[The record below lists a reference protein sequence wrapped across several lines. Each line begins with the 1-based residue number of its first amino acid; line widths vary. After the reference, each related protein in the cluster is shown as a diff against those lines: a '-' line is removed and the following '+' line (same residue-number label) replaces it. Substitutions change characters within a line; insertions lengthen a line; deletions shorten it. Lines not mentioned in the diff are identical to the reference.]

1 MNKTYN
7 IIWNAARGMYIV
19 TSELARS
26 GSRAIVSVSASCAV
40 TLLAMDAA
48 PAVAEET
55 RVSIPSQTTT
65 YTLSGATPFVV
76 ETGNT
81 VATDT
86 ATSAA
91 IVGDNSNDWDLLIES
106 GAVVGS
112 SLTDSQAMNLDS
124 STGAT
129 SVHNQGTITGSNED
143 GTIMLQN
150 GGSVIN
156 DARIE
161 NNATYEHD
169 PEDIPQEYAGV
180 YMLNGGSYVS
190 SESGVLEGVSGV
202 IVQSGEAHITN
213 GGMINSDGS
222 WRSYG
227 VEFRDGTYGTIVNT
241 GTIITTASDGSGK
254 IEDAAIYVH
263 TLNDMAVS
271 GSVSVDNSGL
281 MQSDFITVALY
292 YGSHFE
298 VVNRVG
304 GVITAGNSSLVG
316 IKSTAMELKVGV
328 DNLVTNDGTISA
340 YGTANTYG
348 IHYGESTSGG
358 VITNT
363 GSITTTGGGSGDAS
377 VYVHG
382 NGDGTVVNNSG
393 TMSSTVY
400 GVYLDSAR
408 SKGHTLNNQ
417 AGGAISAN
425 TAVAINGNGNTI
437 SNQGKMTGVSDG
449 LVLSGN
455 NNIVTTSGGEIS
467 GKNGIRVS
475 KGSGNQITAKSGSK
489 ITATSTGISIAGGN
503 NQVTTES
510 GSTIVA
516 KDNGILINSGA
527 NNVTNGGSITATGS
541 SISYGIQYNSGTSG
555 TITNTGTITT
565 TGKGAGDASVY
576 AHGGAVTINNSGT
589 MDSSVFGVYVTTGH
603 TLNNLAGGSITA
615 NTAVQ
620 LNGNNNTLANAGAIL
635 GDTNG
640 VTINGSGNTL
650 TSQGKITG
658 GTNAILIN
666 SGSKNNTLTL
676 NTGTEISGSIT
687 DDNNSAS
694 ANNNLILD
702 GEGTLGSSI
711 SGLNSVTSSGDW
723 TLSGATMNLSGTTNS
738 ALWVKSGTLILNGAM
753 TAKGATVDSGTTL
766 QIGNGGTLGAF
777 NGDIVDNGT
786 LTFNRSDAAAYGSVI
801 SGSGN
806 VIKQG
811 GGELTLS
818 NNNSYSG
825 GTTIAEGTLTATAG
839 GALGSGNI
847 DNRAYLKLDAANAS
861 DPFIVA
867 DLTTHSGATVEI
879 GAGSTLQANTL
890 TQQDGSTLTAD
901 LTATSGPAIRAKNV
915 NLDGTLNVASPA
927 SQEPIRSTDDLISL
941 ALIESD
947 NAISGDFDGIT
958 INGNAMNPD
967 AFITVVGQK
976 NVNDTHYDLVETLTW
991 YADRYNAAID
1001 AHGTFNLADADDSF
1015 TVNTVLENVD
1025 ANSGWNGQ
1033 SLTKTGAGTLILNAE
1048 NTYTG
1053 GTTISDGTLVATNV
1067 EALGTGNVTDNA
1079 TLELNTGGDFDN
1091 AISGSGQVVKSGDET
1106 LTLSGSNT
1114 YTGGTIISGGTLV
1127 ATNVEALGTGDVTD
1141 NATLELNTGGDFDNA
1156 IGGTGSVVKSGDKT
1170 LTLSG
1175 ANSYTGGT
1183 TISGGTLVASNVEAL
1198 GSGDVTDNAT
1208 LELNTGGD
1216 FANNIGG
1223 TGSVVK
1229 SGDKTLTL
1237 SGTNSYTGGTTI
1249 SGGTLVANNV
1259 EALGT
1264 GDVTNNATLE
1274 LNTGGDFDNAISGSG
1289 QVVKSGDETL
1299 TLSGANSYTGGTTIS
1314 GGTLVATNVEALGT
1328 GDITDNAT
1336 LELNAGGDFTNNI
1349 GGTGSVEKSGDKTL
1363 TLSGTNT
1370 YRGGTLISG
1379 GTLVAS
1385 NVEALGS
1392 GDVTDNA
1399 TLEMNTGGDFA
1410 NNIGGTGSVVKS
1422 GDKTLTLSGANSYT
1436 GGTTISGG
1444 TLVASNVEA
1453 LGTGNVTDNATLEL
1467 NTGGDF
1473 DNAISGSGQ
1482 VVKSGDGAL
1491 TLSGA
1496 NSYSGATTISGGTL
1510 IAANVN
1516 ALGTGAI
1523 DNRASLLLDAS
1534 GQFTVTDLTT
1544 ESGGNTEIGA
1554 GSTLQATTLTQKSD
1568 STLTINLNSN
1578 TVDPVIHA
1586 ASQVSLA
1593 GTLDITGVGDVL
1605 DSDPASTDDLDTFT
1619 LIASDKTIAG
1629 DFEKLTVA
1637 GMDADLADFITVD
1650 GRIDDTGKQY
1660 ELTTALT
1667 WYADRDDAVTDAH
1680 GTFNLTNADGSFAV
1694 NTVLENVDAT
1704 LDPASATGWDGT
1716 SLIKQGAGTLILN
1729 AENTYTGGTTISG
1742 GTLVATNVDA
1752 LGSGDVTDD
1761 ATLELNTGGTFDN
1774 AISGSG
1780 QVVKSGDDVLTLS
1793 GANSYSGGTLISDGT
1808 LVASN
1813 VDALGSGDVTN
1824 NATLEMN
1831 TGGDFINN
1839 IGGTGRVEKSGDD
1852 TLTLSG
1858 SNTYTG
1864 GTLISDGTLVASNVE
1879 ALGTGDVTNNAT
1891 LELNTGGTFDNAI
1904 SGSGQVVKSGDD
1916 VLTLSGANS
1925 YSGGTLISGGTL
1937 VANNVEALGTG
1948 DVTDNATL
1956 EMNTG
1961 GDFINNIGGTGR
1973 VEKSGDDALTL
1984 SGSNTYTGGTTI
1996 NDGTLIATSVDALGS
2011 GDVTNNAVLELNT
2024 GGDFINNIGGTGRV
2038 EKSGDET
2045 LTLSGSNTYTG
2056 GTLISGG
2063 TLVATN
2069 VEALGTG
2076 DVTDNAVLE
2085 LNTGGDFINNIGGT
2099 GRVEKSGDDTLTLS
2113 GSNSYTGGTL
2123 ISSGTLVATN
2133 VDALGS
2139 GDVTD
2144 NATLELNTGGDFTN
2158 NISGSGQVVK
2168 SGDETL
2174 TLSGSNTYTGGT
2186 TINDGTLVATSV
2198 EALGSGDVTND
2209 AVLALNTGGDFANN
2223 IGGTGSVVK
2232 SGDETL
2238 TLSGTNSYTGGTT
2251 ISGGT
2256 LVATNV
2262 EALGTGDVTNNATLE
2277 LNTGGDFTNN
2287 ISGNGQVVKSGD
2299 DTLTF
2304 SGSNTYTG
2312 GTTINDGTL
2321 VATSVE
2327 ALGSGDVTNDAV
2339 LALNTGGDFANNIGG
2354 TGSVVK
2360 SGDETLTLSGSNTY
2374 TGSTLISSGTL
2385 VANDVN
2391 ALGTGD
2397 VTDNATLMLNTGGDF
2412 INNIGGT
2419 GRVEKSGDDTLTLS
2433 GSNSYTGG
2441 TLISSGTLVA
2451 TNVDALGSG
2460 DVTDNATLEL
2470 NTGGTFDNA
2479 ISGSGQVVKSGDE
2492 TLTLSG
2498 ANSYTGGTLISSGT
2512 LVANDVNALGTGDVT
2527 DNAVLELNTGGDFD
2541 NAISGSGQVVKS
2553 GDETLTLSGANS
2565 YTGGTTISGGTL
2577 VASNVEALGSGDIDN
2592 YASLQLNASG
2602 QFVTANLTT
2611 HDNAITAIGAGSA
2624 LRANTLTQE
2633 ANSTLAVHLIDS
2645 NSGAIVT
2652 ADHANLG
2659 GTLDITGIGN
2669 VAKSWTRDAYAY
2681 TLIDTDSA
2689 INSDFAQFTVA
2700 GMDAKQVDFL
2710 TVDGRVNADDDTRYD
2725 VTASLSWYADSDNA
2739 ATDAHGTF
2747 TLSEQG
2753 HSFTLNTA
2761 LTDVDATLNP
2771 DSATYWDGKSLIKR
2785 GAGTLIL
2792 GAQNTYSGDTDVQEG
2807 ALWLAETATIG
2818 SAGSAQAVN
2827 IAANAAFGGHNST
2840 VNGHVN
2846 NQGSLYFVDT
2856 FTVNGDVV
2864 NSSAMISGSD
2874 QPNNTLTIAGNY
2886 TGNDGHLYL
2895 NTQLGDD
2902 SSPTDKLI
2910 VTGDTAGST
2919 TLHITNVNGLGAQTV
2934 NGIEVI
2940 EVGGQSDGDFRLYK
2954 GHVDIN
2960 AWTYTLKQDGGDW
2973 YLRSESDDVPDD
2985 GGEVTPPD
2993 DGGEVTPPDDGGE
3006 VTPPDDGGE
3015 VTPPDDGGEV
3025 TPPDDDGEVTPP
3037 DDGGDITPPDD
3048 GGDITPPDG
3057 GDVTPVAPQ
3066 YRADIGVYL
3075 GNQWMARNLQMQTLY
3090 DREGSQYRSADG
3102 SIWMRFKAGKAE
3114 SQAVNGNV
3122 DIDSDYSQFQLGG
3135 DILTWSDGAQSV
3147 TVGLMGSYINASTDS
3162 TGNRGADGSQ
3172 FSANGSVDGYNLG
3185 LYATWFADAQ
3195 SHRGAYIDSWY
3206 QYGAYNNSVDNDGL
3220 SASRYDSAAHAVSL
3234 ETGYRYDIA
3243 LSNRNTVSL
3252 TPQAQVTWQR
3262 YSADTVI
3269 DDGGTRISGQNDDS
3283 WTTRLGVRVDGKLYK
3298 ESGRIQPFMEVN
3310 WLHASD
3316 NASATFGDTKVSQDL
3331 PNDRVEVKVG
3341 IQANVSERLSVY
3353 AQAAGQKGKNDYG
3366 DASFSLNMRY
3376 NW

>member
-156 DARIE
+156 DALIE

-241 GTIITTASDGSGK
+241 GTIITTASDGSNK

-292 YGSHFE
+292 HGSHFE

-363 GSITTTGGGSGDAS
+363 GSITTTGGGAGDAS

-417 AGGAISAN
+417 AGGVISAN
-425 TAVAINGNGNTI
+425 TAVAVNGNGNTI
-437 SNQGKMTGVSDG
+437 TNQGKMTGVSDG
-449 LVLSGN
+449 LLISGN

-489 ITATSTGISIAGGN
+489 ITTTSTGISIAGGN
-503 NQVTTES
+503 NQITTES
-510 GSTIVA
+510 GSAIVA

-541 SISYGIQYNSGTSG
+541 NMSYGIQYNSGASG

-603 TLNNLAGGSITA
+603 TLNNLAGGSISA

-620 LNGNNNTLANAGAIL
+620 FHGNNNKLANAGAIL

-658 GTNAILIN
+658 GINAILIN

-806 VIKQG
+806 VVKQG

-847 DNRAYLKLDAANAS
+847 DNRAYLKLDAASAS

-901 LTATSGPAIRAKNV
+901 LTETSGPVIRAKNV

-947 NAISGDFDGIT
+947 NAISGDFDDIT

-991 YADRYNAAID
+991 YADRDNAAID

-1015 TVNTVLENVD
+1015 TVNTVLEDVD

-1053 GTTISDGTLVATNV
+1053 STTISEGTLIATNV

-1079 TLELNTGGDFDN
+1079 TLEMNTGGDFDN
-1091 AISGSGQVVKSGDET
+1091 AISGSGQVVKSGDE
-1106 LTLSGSNT
+1106 
-1114 YTGGTIISGGTLV
+1114 
-1127 ATNVEALGTGDVTD
+1127 
-1141 NATLELNTGGDFDNA
+1141 
-1156 IGGTGSVVKSGDKT
+1156 T

-1216 FANNIGG
+1216 FDNNIGG

-1229 SGDKTLTL
+1229 SGDK
-1237 SGTNSYTGGTTI
+1237 
-1249 SGGTLVANNV
+1249 
-1259 EALGT
+1259 
-1264 GDVTNNATLE
+1264 
-1274 LNTGGDFDNAISGSG
+1274 
-1289 QVVKSGDETL
+1289 TL

-1314 GGTLVATNVEALGT
+1314 GGTLVATNVEALG
-1328 GDITDNAT
+1328 
-1336 LELNAGGDFTNNI
+1336 
-1349 GGTGSVEKSGDKTL
+1349 
-1363 TLSGTNT
+1363 
-1370 YRGGTLISG
+1370 
-1379 GTLVAS
+1379 
-1385 NVEALGS
+1385 S

-1399 TLEMNTGGDFA
+1399 VLELNTGGDFTNA
-1410 NNIGGTGSVVKS
+1410 ISGSGQVVKS

-1453 LGTGNVTDNATLEL
+1453 LGTGDITDNATLELNAGGDFANNIGGTGSVVKSGDKTLTLSGSNTYTGGTTISGGTLVATNVEALGTGNVTDNATLELSTGGDFANNIGGTGSVVKSGDETLTLSGANSYTGGTTISGGTLVASNVEALGTGDVTDNATLEL

-1482 VVKSGDGAL
+1482 VVKSGDKTL

-1510 IAANVN
+1510 IATHVN

-1578 TVDPVIHA
+1578 TADPVIHA

-1780 QVVKSGDDVLTLS
+1780 QVVKSGDETLTLSGTNTYSGGTLISGGTLVASNVEALGTGDVTNDAVLELNTGGTFDNAISGSGQVVKSGDKMLTLS

-1813 VDALGSGDVTN
+1813 VEALGSGDVTN
-1824 NATLEMN
+1824 DA
-1831 TGGDFINN
+1831 
-1839 IGGTGRVEKSGDD
+1839 V
-1852 TLTLSG
+1852 
-1858 SNTYTG
+1858 
-1864 GTLISDGTLVASNVE
+1864 
-1879 ALGTGDVTNNAT
+1879 
-1891 LELNTGGTFDNAI
+1891 LELNTGGTFDNVI
-1904 SGSGQVVKSGDD
+1904 SGSGK
-1916 VLTLSGANS
+1916 
-1925 YSGGTLISGGTL
+1925 
-1937 VANNVEALGTG
+1937 
-1948 DVTDNATL
+1948 
-1956 EMNTG
+1956 
-1961 GDFINNIGGTGR
+1961 
-1973 VEKSGDDALTL
+1973 VEKSGDDA
-1984 SGSNTYTGGTTI
+1984 
-1996 NDGTLIATSVDALGS
+1996 
-2011 GDVTNNAVLELNT
+2011 
-2024 GGDFINNIGGTGRV
+2024 
-2038 EKSGDET
+2038 

-2063 TLVATN
+2063 TLVASN

-2076 DVTDNAVLE
+2076 DVTDNATLA
-2085 LNTGGDFINNIGGT
+2085 LNAGGDFTNNIGGT
-2099 GRVEKSGDDTLTLS
+2099 GRVEKSGDQTLTLS
-2113 GSNSYTGGTL
+2113 GSNTYTGGTL
-2123 ISSGTLVATN
+2123 ISSGTLVATS
-2133 VDALGS
+2133 VDALG
-2139 GDVTD
+2139 
-2144 NATLELNTGGDFTN
+2144 TGN
-2158 NISGSGQVVK
+2158 
-2168 SGDETL
+2168 
-2174 TLSGSNTYTGGT
+2174 
-2186 TINDGTLVATSV
+2186 
-2198 EALGSGDVTND
+2198 
-2209 AVLALNTGGDFANN
+2209 
-2223 IGGTGSVVK
+2223 
-2232 SGDETL
+2232 
-2238 TLSGTNSYTGGTT
+2238 
-2251 ISGGT
+2251 
-2256 LVATNV
+2256 
-2262 EALGTGDVTNNATLE
+2262 VTNNATL
-2277 LNTGGDFTNN
+2277 
-2287 ISGNGQVVKSGD
+2287 
-2299 DTLTF
+2299 
-2304 SGSNTYTG
+2304 
-2312 GTTINDGTL
+2312 
-2321 VATSVE
+2321 
-2327 ALGSGDVTNDAV
+2327 
-2339 LALNTGGDFANNIGG
+2339 ALNTG
-2354 TGSVVK
+2354 
-2360 SGDETLTLSGSNTY
+2360 
-2374 TGSTLISSGTL
+2374 
-2385 VANDVN
+2385 
-2391 ALGTGD
+2391 
-2397 VTDNATLMLNTGGDF
+2397 
-2412 INNIGGT
+2412 
-2419 GRVEKSGDDTLTLS
+2419 
-2433 GSNSYTGG
+2433 
-2441 TLISSGTLVA
+2441 
-2451 TNVDALGSG
+2451 
-2460 DVTDNATLEL
+2460 
-2470 NTGGTFDNA
+2470 
-2479 ISGSGQVVKSGDE
+2479 
-2492 TLTLSG
+2492 
-2498 ANSYTGGTLISSGT
+2498 
-2512 LVANDVNALGTGDVT
+2512 
-2527 DNAVLELNTGGDFD
+2527 
-2541 NAISGSGQVVKS
+2541 
-2553 GDETLTLSGANS
+2553 
-2565 YTGGTTISGGTL
+2565 
-2577 VASNVEALGSGDIDN
+2577 
-2592 YASLQLNASG
+2592 
-2602 QFVTANLTT
+2602 
-2611 HDNAITAIGAGSA
+2611 
-2624 LRANTLTQE
+2624 
-2633 ANSTLAVHLIDS
+2633 
-2645 NSGAIVT
+2645 
-2652 ADHANLG
+2652 
-2659 GTLDITGIGN
+2659 
-2669 VAKSWTRDAYAY
+2669 
-2681 TLIDTDSA
+2681 
-2689 INSDFAQFTVA
+2689 
-2700 GMDAKQVDFL
+2700 
-2710 TVDGRVNADDDTRYD
+2710 
-2725 VTASLSWYADSDNA
+2725 
-2739 ATDAHGTF
+2739 
-2747 TLSEQG
+2747 
-2753 HSFTLNTA
+2753 
-2761 LTDVDATLNP
+2761 
-2771 DSATYWDGKSLIKR
+2771 
-2785 GAGTLIL
+2785 
-2792 GAQNTYSGDTDVQEG
+2792 
-2807 ALWLAETATIG
+2807 
-2818 SAGSAQAVN
+2818 
-2827 IAANAAFGGHNST
+2827 
-2840 VNGHVN
+2840 
-2846 NQGSLYFVDT
+2846 
-2856 FTVNGDVV
+2856 
-2864 NSSAMISGSD
+2864 
-2874 QPNNTLTIAGNY
+2874 
-2886 TGNDGHLYL
+2886 
-2895 NTQLGDD
+2895 
-2902 SSPTDKLI
+2902 
-2910 VTGDTAGST
+2910 
-2919 TLHITNVNGLGAQTV
+2919 
-2934 NGIEVI
+2934 
-2940 EVGGQSDGDFRLYK
+2940 
-2954 GHVDIN
+2954 
-2960 AWTYTLKQDGGDW
+2960 
-2973 YLRSESDDVPDD
+2973 
-2985 GGEVTPPD
+2985 
-2993 DGGEVTPPDDGGE
+2993 
-3006 VTPPDDGGE
+3006 
-3015 VTPPDDGGEV
+3015 
-3025 TPPDDDGEVTPP
+3025 
-3037 DDGGDITPPDD
+3037 
-3048 GGDITPPDG
+3048 
-3057 GDVTPVAPQ
+3057 
-3066 YRADIGVYL
+3066 
-3075 GNQWMARNLQMQTLY
+3075 
-3090 DREGSQYRSADG
+3090 
-3102 SIWMRFKAGKAE
+3102 
-3114 SQAVNGNV
+3114 
-3122 DIDSDYSQFQLGG
+3122 
-3135 DILTWSDGAQSV
+3135 
-3147 TVGLMGSYINASTDS
+3147 
-3162 TGNRGADGSQ
+3162 
-3172 FSANGSVDGYNLG
+3172 
-3185 LYATWFADAQ
+3185 
-3195 SHRGAYIDSWY
+3195 
-3206 QYGAYNNSVDNDGL
+3206 
-3220 SASRYDSAAHAVSL
+3220 
-3234 ETGYRYDIA
+3234 
-3243 LSNRNTVSL
+3243 
-3252 TPQAQVTWQR
+3252 
-3262 YSADTVI
+3262 
-3269 DDGGTRISGQNDDS
+3269 
-3283 WTTRLGVRVDGKLYK
+3283 
-3298 ESGRIQPFMEVN
+3298 
-3310 WLHASD
+3310 
-3316 NASATFGDTKVSQDL
+3316 
-3331 PNDRVEVKVG
+3331 
-3341 IQANVSERLSVY
+3341 
-3353 AQAAGQKGKNDYG
+3353 
-3366 DASFSLNMRY
+3366 
-3376 NW
+3376 

>member
-19 TSELARS
+19 TSELARR

-124 STGAT
+124 LTGAT
-129 SVHNQGTITGSNED
+129 SVHNQGTITGSSAD
-143 GTIMLQN
+143 GTILLQN

-156 DARIE
+156 DGRIE
-161 NNATYEHD
+161 NSAIYVHNLDYGA
-169 PEDIPQEYAGV
+169 PEIDAAI

-190 SESGVLEGVSGV
+190 SENGVLKGVSGV
-202 IVQSGEAHITN
+202 IVQSGEVHITN
-213 GGMINSDGS
+213 GGTINSDGS

-227 VEFRDGTYGTIVNT
+227 VELRGGAYGTIVNT
-241 GTIITTASDGSGK
+241 GTIITTASDGSNK
-254 IEDAAIYVH
+254 IEDAAIYAH
-263 TLNDMAVS
+263 TFDDIAA
-271 GSVSVDNSGL
+271 GDSVSVDNSGL
-281 MQSDFITVALY
+281 LQSDFIAVALY
-292 YGSHFE
+292 HGAHFE
-298 VVNRVG
+298 VFNRAG

-316 IKSTAMELKVGV
+316 IQSAAMELKAGA

-348 IHYGESTSGG
+348 IHYGENTSGG

-437 SNQGKMTGVSDG
+437 TNQGKMTGVSDG
-449 LVLSGN
+449 LLISGN

-489 ITATSTGISIAGGN
+489 ITTTSTGISIAGGN

-510 GSTIVA
+510 GSAIVA

-541 SISYGIQYNSGTSG
+541 SISYGIQYNSGASG

-620 LNGNNNTLANAGAIL
+620 LNGNNNTLANAGAIS

-640 VTINGSGNTL
+640 VTISGSGNTL

-658 GTNAILIN
+658 GTNAVLIN
-666 SGSKNNTLTL
+666 SGSKNNTITL

-738 ALWVKSGTLILNGAM
+738 ALWVKSGTLIVNGAM

-806 VIKQG
+806 VVKQG

-847 DNRAYLKLDAANAS
+847 DNRAYLKLDAASAS

-901 LTATSGPAIRAKNV
+901 LTETSGPVIRAKNV

-947 NAISGDFDGIT
+947 NAISGDFGDIT

-991 YADRYNAAID
+991 YADRDNAAID

-1053 GTTISDGTLVATNV
+1053 STTISEGTLIATNV

-1079 TLELNTGGDFDN
+1079 TLEMNTGGDFDN

-1106 LTLSGSNT
+1106 LTLSGANS
-1114 YTGGTIISGGTLV
+1114 YTGGTTISGGTLV
-1127 ATNVEALGTGDVTD
+1127 ASNVEALGTGDITD
-1141 NATLELNTGGDFDNA
+1141 NATLELNTGGDFDNV
-1156 IGGTGSVVKSGDKT
+1156 ISGSGQVVKSGDKT

-1208 LELNTGGD
+1208 LELNT
-1216 FANNIGG
+1216 
-1223 TGSVVK
+1223 S
-1229 SGDKTLTL
+1229 
-1237 SGTNSYTGGTTI
+1237 
-1249 SGGTLVANNV
+1249 
-1259 EALGT
+1259 
-1264 GDVTNNATLE
+1264 
-1274 LNTGGDFDNAISGSG
+1274 
-1289 QVVKSGDETL
+1289 
-1299 TLSGANSYTGGTTIS
+1299 
-1314 GGTLVATNVEALGT
+1314 
-1328 GDITDNAT
+1328 
-1336 LELNAGGDFTNNI
+1336 
-1349 GGTGSVEKSGDKTL
+1349 
-1363 TLSGTNT
+1363 
-1370 YRGGTLISG
+1370 
-1379 GTLVAS
+1379 
-1385 NVEALGS
+1385 
-1392 GDVTDNA
+1392 
-1399 TLEMNTGGDFA
+1399 GDFA

-1436 GGTTISGG
+1436 GGTIISGG
-1444 TLVASNVEA
+1444 TLVATNVDA
-1453 LGTGNVTDNATLEL
+1453 LGTGDVIDNATLEL

-1482 VVKSGDGAL
+1482 VVKSGDDTLA
-1491 TLSGA
+1491 LSGA

-1568 STLTINLNSN
+1568 STLTINLDSN
-1578 TVDPVIHA
+1578 TADPVIHA

-1780 QVVKSGDDVLTLS
+1780 QVVKSGD
-1793 GANSYSGGTLISDGT
+1793 
-1808 LVASN
+1808 
-1813 VDALGSGDVTN
+1813 
-1824 NATLEMN
+1824 E
-1831 TGGDFINN
+1831 
-1839 IGGTGRVEKSGDD
+1839 

-1858 SNTYTG
+1858 TNT
-1864 GTLISDGTLVASNVE
+1864 
-1879 ALGTGDVTNNAT
+1879 
-1891 LELNTGGTFDNAI
+1891 
-1904 SGSGQVVKSGDD
+1904 
-1916 VLTLSGANS
+1916 

-1937 VANNVEALGTG
+1937 VASNVEALGTG

-2123 ISSGTLVATN
+2123 ISGGTLVATN

-2139 GDVTD
+2139 GDVTN
-2144 NATLELNTGGDFTN
+2144 NAVLELNTGGTFDN
-2158 NISGSGQVVK
+2158 AISGSGQVVK

-2186 TINDGTLVATSV
+2186 TINDGTLIATSV
-2198 EALGSGDVTND
+2198 DALGSGDVTDN
-2209 AVLALNTGGDFANN
+2209 AVLELNTGGDFDNA
-2223 IGGTGSVVK
+2223 ISGSGQVVK

-2238 TLSGTNSYTGGTT
+2238 TLSGTNSYTDGTL

-2256 LVATNV
+2256 LVATNL

-2277 LNTGGDFTNN
+2277 LNTGGDF
-2287 ISGNGQVVKSGD
+2287 I
-2299 DTLTF
+2299 
-2304 SGSNTYTG
+2304 
-2312 GTTINDGTL
+2312 
-2321 VATSVE
+2321 
-2327 ALGSGDVTNDAV
+2327 
-2339 LALNTGGDFANNIGG
+2339 NNIGG
-2354 TGSVVK
+2354 TGRVEK

-2374 TGSTLISSGTL
+2374 TGGTLISGGTL
-2385 VANDVN
+2385 VATNVE

-2397 VTDNATLMLNTGGDF
+2397 VTDNAVLELNTGGDF

-2441 TLISSGTLVA
+2441 TLISGGTLVA

-2479 ISGSGQVVKSGDE
+2479 ISGSGQVVKSGDG

-2498 ANSYTGGTLISSGT
+2498 SNTYTGGTLISGGT
-2512 LVANDVNALGTGDVT
+2512 LVANDVNALGTGDITDNATLALNTGGDFDNAISGSGKVEKSGDGTLTLSGSNTYTGGTTISGGTLVATGVEALGTGSVT
-2527 DNAVLELNTGGDFD
+2527 DNATLELNTGGTFD

-2553 GDETLTLSGANS
+2553 GDKTLTLSGANS

-2611 HDNAITAIGAGSA
+2611 HDNATTAIGAGSA

-2633 ANSTLAVHLIDS
+2633 ANSTLAVHLTDS

-2652 ADHANLG
+2652 ADRANLG

-2807 ALWLAETATIG
+2807 TLWLAETATIG

-2827 IAANAAFGGHNST
+2827 IAANAAFGGHNAT

-2846 NQGSLYFVDT
+2846 NLGNLYFVDT

-2902 SSPTDKLI
+2902 NSPTDKLI

-2940 EVGGQSDGDFRLYK
+2940 EVGGQSDGDFTLYK

-2985 GGEVTPPD
+2985 GGD
-2993 DGGEVTPPDDGGE
+2993 
-3006 VTPPDDGGE
+3006 
-3015 VTPPDDGGEV
+3015 
-3025 TPPDDDGEVTPP
+3025 VTPP
-3037 DDGGDITPPDD
+3037 DDGGDVTPPDD
-3048 GGDITPPDG
+3048 GGDVTPPDDGGDVTPPDDGGDVSPPDDGGDVTPPDDGGDVTPPDGDGDITPPDG
-3057 GDVTPVAPQ
+3057 GDVTPVTPQ

-3102 SIWMRFKAGKAE
+3102 SVWMRFKAGKAE

-3234 ETGYRYDIA
+3234 ETGYRYDIT

-3316 NASATFGDTKVSQDL
+3316 NASATFGDAKVSQDL
-3331 PNDRVEVKVG
+3331 PNDRMEVKVG

>member
-1 MNKTYN
+1 
-7 IIWNAARGMYIV
+7 MYIV

-76 ETGNT
+76 EAGNT
-81 VATDT
+81 IATDT
-86 ATSAA
+86 AASAA

-112 SLTDSQAMNLDS
+112 SLIDSQAMNLDS
-124 STGAT
+124 LTGAT
-129 SVHNQGTITGSNED
+129 SVHNQGTITGSSAD
-143 GTIMLQN
+143 GTILLQN

-156 DARIE
+156 DGRIE
-161 NNATYEHD
+161 NSAIYVHNLDLGA
-169 PEDIPQEYAGV
+169 PEIDAAI

-190 SESGVLEGVSGV
+190 SENGVLKGVSGV
-202 IVQSGEAHITN
+202 IVQSGEVHITN
-213 GGMINSDGS
+213 GGTINSDGS

-227 VEFRDGTYGTIVNT
+227 VELRGGAYGTIVNT
-241 GTIITTASDGSGK
+241 GTIITTASDGSGE
-254 IEDAAIYVH
+254 IEDAAIYAH
-263 TLNDMAVS
+263 TFDDIAA
-271 GSVSVDNSGL
+271 GDYVSVDNSGL
-281 MQSDFITVALY
+281 LQSDFIAVALY
-292 YGSHFE
+292 HGAHFE
-298 VVNRVG
+298 VINRAG

-316 IKSTAMELKVGV
+316 IQSAAMELKAGAN
-328 DNLVTNDGTISA
+328 NLVTNDGTISA

-363 GSITTTGGGSGDAS
+363 GSITTTGGGAGDAS

-437 SNQGKMTGVSDG
+437 TNQGKMTGVSDG
-449 LVLSGN
+449 LLISGN

-489 ITATSTGISIAGGN
+489 ITTTSTGISIAGGN
-503 NQVTTES
+503 NQITTES
-510 GSTIVA
+510 GSAIVA

-541 SISYGIQYNSGTSG
+541 SISYGIHYYSGTSG

-620 LNGNNNTLANAGAIL
+620 FHGNNNTLANAGAIL

-640 VTINGSGNTL
+640 VTISGSGNTL
-650 TSQGKITG
+650 TNQGKITG

-766 QIGNGGTLGAF
+766 QIGNSGTLGTF

-806 VIKQG
+806 VVKQG

-847 DNRAYLKLDAANAS
+847 DNRAYLKLDAASAS

-1053 GTTISDGTLVATNV
+1053 GTTISEGTLVANNV

-1091 AISGSGQVVKSGDET
+1091 AISGSGQVVKSGDKT
-1106 LTLSGSNT
+1106 LTLSGANS
-1114 YTGGTIISGGTLV
+1114 YTGGTTISGGTLV
-1127 ATNVEALGTGDVTD
+1127 VSNVEALGSGDVTDNATLELNTGGTFDNVISGSGQVVKSGDEMLTLSGANSYTGGTTISGGTLVVSNVEALGSGDVTD

-1156 IGGTGSVVKSGDKT
+1156 ISGSGQVVKSGDDALTLSGNNSYTGGTLISDGTLVASNVEALGSGDVTNDAVLELNTGGDFDNAISGSGQVVKSGDKT

-1198 GSGDVTDNAT
+1198 GSGDITD
-1208 LELNTGGD
+1208 
-1216 FANNIGG
+1216 
-1223 TGSVVK
+1223 
-1229 SGDKTLTL
+1229 
-1237 SGTNSYTGGTTI
+1237 
-1249 SGGTLVANNV
+1249 
-1259 EALGT
+1259 
-1264 GDVTNNATLE
+1264 NATLE

-1299 TLSGANSYTGGTTIS
+1299 TLSGTNTYTGGTTIS
-1314 GGTLVATNVEALGT
+1314 GGTLIATH
-1328 GDITDNAT
+1328 
-1336 LELNAGGDFTNNI
+1336 
-1349 GGTGSVEKSGDKTL
+1349 
-1363 TLSGTNT
+1363 
-1370 YRGGTLISG
+1370 
-1379 GTLVAS
+1379 
-1385 NVEALGS
+1385 
-1392 GDVTDNA
+1392 
-1399 TLEMNTGGDFA
+1399 
-1410 NNIGGTGSVVKS
+1410 
-1422 GDKTLTLSGANSYT
+1422 
-1436 GGTTISGG
+1436 
-1444 TLVASNVEA
+1444 
-1453 LGTGNVTDNATLEL
+1453 
-1467 NTGGDF
+1467 
-1473 DNAISGSGQ
+1473 
-1482 VVKSGDGAL
+1482 
-1491 TLSGA
+1491 
-1496 NSYSGATTISGGTL
+1496 
-1510 IAANVN
+1510 VN

-1534 GQFTVTDLTT
+1534 GQFAVTDLTT

-1578 TVDPVIHA
+1578 TADPVIHA

-1704 LDPASATGWDGT
+1704 LDPDSATGWDGT

-1729 AENTYTGGTTISG
+1729 AENTYTVGTTISG

-1780 QVVKSGDDVLTLS
+1780 QVVKSGDKMLTLS
-1793 GANSYSGGTLISDGT
+1793 GTNSYSGGTLISGGT
-1808 LVASN
+1808 LVATN
-1813 VDALGSGDVTN
+1813 VDALGSGDVT
-1824 NATLEMN
+1824 
-1831 TGGDFINN
+1831 
-1839 IGGTGRVEKSGDD
+1839 DD
-1852 TLTLSG
+1852 
-1858 SNTYTG
+1858 
-1864 GTLISDGTLVASNVE
+1864 
-1879 ALGTGDVTNNAT
+1879 AT

-1916 VLTLSGANS
+1916 
-1925 YSGGTLISGGTL
+1925 
-1937 VANNVEALGTG
+1937 
-1948 DVTDNATL
+1948 
-1956 EMNTG
+1956 
-1961 GDFINNIGGTGR
+1961 
-1973 VEKSGDDALTL
+1973 
-1984 SGSNTYTGGTTI
+1984 
-1996 NDGTLIATSVDALGS
+1996 
-2011 GDVTNNAVLELNT
+2011 
-2024 GGDFINNIGGTGRV
+2024 
-2038 EKSGDET
+2038 T

-2056 GTLISGG
+2056 GTIISGG
-2063 TLVATN
+2063 TLVA
-2069 VEALGTG
+2069 
-2076 DVTDNAVLE
+2076 
-2085 LNTGGDFINNIGGT
+2085 
-2099 GRVEKSGDDTLTLS
+2099 S
-2113 GSNSYTGGTL
+2113 
-2123 ISSGTLVATN
+2123 
-2133 VDALGS
+2133 
-2139 GDVTD
+2139 
-2144 NATLELNTGGDFTN
+2144 
-2158 NISGSGQVVK
+2158 
-2168 SGDETL
+2168 
-2174 TLSGSNTYTGGT
+2174 
-2186 TINDGTLVATSV
+2186 
-2198 EALGSGDVTND
+2198 
-2209 AVLALNTGGDFANN
+2209 
-2223 IGGTGSVVK
+2223 
-2232 SGDETL
+2232 
-2238 TLSGTNSYTGGTT
+2238 
-2251 ISGGT
+2251 
-2256 LVATNV
+2256 NV
-2262 EALGTGDVTNNATLE
+2262 EALGTGDVTN
-2277 LNTGGDFTNN
+2277 D
-2287 ISGNGQVVKSGD
+2287 
-2299 DTLTF
+2299 
-2304 SGSNTYTG
+2304 
-2312 GTTINDGTL
+2312 
-2321 VATSVE
+2321 
-2327 ALGSGDVTNDAV
+2327 
-2339 LALNTGGDFANNIGG
+2339 
-2354 TGSVVK
+2354 
-2360 SGDETLTLSGSNTY
+2360 
-2374 TGSTLISSGTL
+2374 
-2385 VANDVN
+2385 
-2391 ALGTGD
+2391 
-2397 VTDNATLMLNTGGDF
+2397 
-2412 INNIGGT
+2412 
-2419 GRVEKSGDDTLTLS
+2419 
-2433 GSNSYTGG
+2433 
-2441 TLISSGTLVA
+2441 
-2451 TNVDALGSG
+2451 
-2460 DVTDNATLEL
+2460 
-2470 NTGGTFDNA
+2470 
-2479 ISGSGQVVKSGDE
+2479 
-2492 TLTLSG
+2492 
-2498 ANSYTGGTLISSGT
+2498 
-2512 LVANDVNALGTGDVT
+2512 
-2527 DNAVLELNTGGDFD
+2527 AVLELNTGGDFD

-2553 GDETLTLSGANS
+2553 G
-2565 YTGGTTISGGTL
+2565 
-2577 VASNVEALGSGDIDN
+2577 
-2592 YASLQLNASG
+2592 
-2602 QFVTANLTT
+2602 
-2611 HDNAITAIGAGSA
+2611 
-2624 LRANTLTQE
+2624 R
-2633 ANSTLAVHLIDS
+2633 
-2645 NSGAIVT
+2645 
-2652 ADHANLG
+2652 
-2659 GTLDITGIGN
+2659 
-2669 VAKSWTRDAYAY
+2669 
-2681 TLIDTDSA
+2681 
-2689 INSDFAQFTVA
+2689 
-2700 GMDAKQVDFL
+2700 
-2710 TVDGRVNADDDTRYD
+2710 
-2725 VTASLSWYADSDNA
+2725 
-2739 ATDAHGTF
+2739 
-2747 TLSEQG
+2747 
-2753 HSFTLNTA
+2753 
-2761 LTDVDATLNP
+2761 
-2771 DSATYWDGKSLIKR
+2771 
-2785 GAGTLIL
+2785 
-2792 GAQNTYSGDTDVQEG
+2792 
-2807 ALWLAETATIG
+2807 
-2818 SAGSAQAVN
+2818 
-2827 IAANAAFGGHNST
+2827 
-2840 VNGHVN
+2840 
-2846 NQGSLYFVDT
+2846 
-2856 FTVNGDVV
+2856 
-2864 NSSAMISGSD
+2864 
-2874 QPNNTLTIAGNY
+2874 
-2886 TGNDGHLYL
+2886 
-2895 NTQLGDD
+2895 
-2902 SSPTDKLI
+2902 
-2910 VTGDTAGST
+2910 
-2919 TLHITNVNGLGAQTV
+2919 
-2934 NGIEVI
+2934 
-2940 EVGGQSDGDFRLYK
+2940 
-2954 GHVDIN
+2954 
-2960 AWTYTLKQDGGDW
+2960 
-2973 YLRSESDDVPDD
+2973 
-2985 GGEVTPPD
+2985 
-2993 DGGEVTPPDDGGE
+2993 
-3006 VTPPDDGGE
+3006 
-3015 VTPPDDGGEV
+3015 
-3025 TPPDDDGEVTPP
+3025 
-3037 DDGGDITPPDD
+3037 
-3048 GGDITPPDG
+3048 
-3057 GDVTPVAPQ
+3057 
-3066 YRADIGVYL
+3066 
-3075 GNQWMARNLQMQTLY
+3075 
-3090 DREGSQYRSADG
+3090 
-3102 SIWMRFKAGKAE
+3102 RF
-3114 SQAVNGNV
+3114 
-3122 DIDSDYSQFQLGG
+3122 
-3135 DILTWSDGAQSV
+3135 
-3147 TVGLMGSYINASTDS
+3147 
-3162 TGNRGADGSQ
+3162 
-3172 FSANGSVDGYNLG
+3172 
-3185 LYATWFADAQ
+3185 
-3195 SHRGAYIDSWY
+3195 
-3206 QYGAYNNSVDNDGL
+3206 
-3220 SASRYDSAAHAVSL
+3220 
-3234 ETGYRYDIA
+3234 
-3243 LSNRNTVSL
+3243 
-3252 TPQAQVTWQR
+3252 
-3262 YSADTVI
+3262 
-3269 DDGGTRISGQNDDS
+3269 
-3283 WTTRLGVRVDGKLYK
+3283 
-3298 ESGRIQPFMEVN
+3298 
-3310 WLHASD
+3310 
-3316 NASATFGDTKVSQDL
+3316 
-3331 PNDRVEVKVG
+3331 
-3341 IQANVSERLSVY
+3341 
-3353 AQAAGQKGKNDYG
+3353 
-3366 DASFSLNMRY
+3366 
-3376 NW
+3376 

>member
-169 PEDIPQEYAGV
+169 PQDIPQEYAGV

-241 GTIITTASDGSGK
+241 GTIITTASDGSNK

-292 YGSHFE
+292 HGSHFE

-363 GSITTTGGGSGDAS
+363 GSITTTGGGAGDAS

-393 TMSSTVY
+393 TMSSSVY

-417 AGGAISAN
+417 AGSAISAN
-425 TAVAINGNGNTI
+425 TAVAINGNGNIIT
-437 SNQGKMTGVSDG
+437 NQGKMTGVSDG
-449 LVLSGN
+449 LLISGN

-489 ITATSTGISIAGGN
+489 ITTTSTGISIAGGN
-503 NQVTTES
+503 NQITTES
-510 GSTIVA
+510 GSVIVA

-541 SISYGIQYNSGTSG
+541 NMSYGIQYNSGASG

-603 TLNNLAGGSITA
+603 TLNNLAGGSISA

-620 LNGNNNTLANAGAIL
+620 FHGNNNKLANAGAIL

-640 VTINGSGNTL
+640 VTISGSGNTL

-658 GTNAILIN
+658 GTNAVLIN
-666 SGSKNNTLTL
+666 SGSKNNTITL

-806 VIKQG
+806 VVKQG

-847 DNRAYLKLDAANAS
+847 DNRAYLKLDAASAS

-947 NAISGDFDGIT
+947 NAISGDFDDIT

-991 YADRYNAAID
+991 YADHDNAAID

-1053 GTTISDGTLVATNV
+1053 GTTISEGTL
-1067 EALGTGNVTDNA
+1067 
-1079 TLELNTGGDFDN
+1079 
-1091 AISGSGQVVKSGDET
+1091 I
-1106 LTLSGSNT
+1106 
-1114 YTGGTIISGGTLV
+1114 

-1198 GSGDVTDNAT
+1198 GTGDITDNAT

-1289 QVVKSGDETL
+1289 QVVKSGD
-1299 TLSGANSYTGGTTIS
+1299 
-1314 GGTLVATNVEALGT
+1314 
-1328 GDITDNAT
+1328 
-1336 LELNAGGDFTNNI
+1336 
-1349 GGTGSVEKSGDKTL
+1349 KT
-1363 TLSGTNT
+1363 
-1370 YRGGTLISG
+1370 
-1379 GTLVAS
+1379 
-1385 NVEALGS
+1385 
-1392 GDVTDNA
+1392 
-1399 TLEMNTGGDFA
+1399 
-1410 NNIGGTGSVVKS
+1410 
-1422 GDKTLTLSGANSYT
+1422 
-1436 GGTTISGG
+1436 
-1444 TLVASNVEA
+1444 
-1453 LGTGNVTDNATLEL
+1453 
-1467 NTGGDF
+1467 
-1473 DNAISGSGQ
+1473 
-1482 VVKSGDGAL
+1482 L

-1510 IAANVN
+1510 IATHVN

-1568 STLTINLNSN
+1568 STLTINLNGN

-1813 VDALGSGDVTN
+1813 VEALGSGDVTD
-1824 NATLEMN
+1824 NATLELN
-1831 TGGDFINN
+1831 TGGTFDNAIS
-1839 IGGTGRVEKSGDD
+1839 GSGKVEKSGDD
-1852 TLTLSG
+1852 ALTLSG
-1858 SNTYTG
+1858 ANTYTG

-1879 ALGTGDVTNNAT
+1879 ALGTGDVTDNAVLELNTGGDFDNAISGSGQVEKSGDGTLTLSGSNTYTGGTTINGGTLVASNVEALGSGDVTDNAT
-1891 LELNTGGTFDNAI
+1891 LALNTGGTFDNAI

-1925 YSGGTLISGGTL
+1925 YSGGTLISDGTL
-1937 VANNVEALGTG
+1937 VASNVE
-1948 DVTDNATL
+1948 
-1956 EMNTG
+1956 
-1961 GDFINNIGGTGR
+1961 
-1973 VEKSGDDALTL
+1973 
-1984 SGSNTYTGGTTI
+1984 
-1996 NDGTLIATSVDALGS
+1996 
-2011 GDVTNNAVLELNT
+2011 
-2024 GGDFINNIGGTGRV
+2024 
-2038 EKSGDET
+2038 
-2045 LTLSGSNTYTG
+2045 
-2056 GTLISGG
+2056 
-2063 TLVATN
+2063 
-2069 VEALGTG
+2069 
-2076 DVTDNAVLE
+2076 
-2085 LNTGGDFINNIGGT
+2085 
-2099 GRVEKSGDDTLTLS
+2099 
-2113 GSNSYTGGTL
+2113 
-2123 ISSGTLVATN
+2123 
-2133 VDALGS
+2133 ALGS

-2144 NATLELNTGGDFTN
+2144 DATLELNTGGTFDN
-2158 NISGSGQVVK
+2158 AISGSGQVVK

-2174 TLSGSNTYTGGT
+2174 TLSGTNTYSGGT
-2186 TINDGTLVATSV
+2186 LISGGTLVASNV
-2198 EALGSGDVTND
+2198 EALGTGDVTND
-2209 AVLALNTGGDFANN
+2209 AVLELNTGGTFDNA
-2223 IGGTGSVVK
+2223 ISGSGQVVK
-2232 SGDETL
+2232 SGDKML
-2238 TLSGTNSYTGGTT
+2238 TLSGANSY
-2251 ISGGT
+2251 SGGT
-2256 LVATNV
+2256 LISDGTLVASNV

-2287 ISGNGQVVKSGD
+2287 ISGSGQVVKSGD
-2299 DTLTF
+2299 KMLTL

-2312 GTTINDGTL
+2312 GTTINDGML

-2374 TGSTLISSGTL
+2374 TGGTLISSGTL

-2433 GSNSYTGG
+2433 GTNSYTGG
-2441 TLISSGTLVA
+2441 TTISGGTLVA
-2451 TNVDALGSG
+2451 TNVEALGTG
-2460 DVTDNATLEL
+2460 DVTNNATLEL
-2470 NTGGTFDNA
+2470 NTGGDFTNN

-2527 DNAVLELNTGGDFD
+2527 DNAVLE
-2541 NAISGSGQVVKS
+2541 
-2553 GDETLTLSGANS
+2553 
-2565 YTGGTTISGGTL
+2565 
-2577 VASNVEALGSGDIDN
+2577 
-2592 YASLQLNASG
+2592 
-2602 QFVTANLTT
+2602 
-2611 HDNAITAIGAGSA
+2611 
-2624 LRANTLTQE
+2624 
-2633 ANSTLAVHLIDS
+2633 
-2645 NSGAIVT
+2645 
-2652 ADHANLG
+2652 
-2659 GTLDITGIGN
+2659 
-2669 VAKSWTRDAYAY
+2669 
-2681 TLIDTDSA
+2681 
-2689 INSDFAQFTVA
+2689 
-2700 GMDAKQVDFL
+2700 
-2710 TVDGRVNADDDTRYD
+2710 
-2725 VTASLSWYADSDNA
+2725 
-2739 ATDAHGTF
+2739 
-2747 TLSEQG
+2747 
-2753 HSFTLNTA
+2753 
-2761 LTDVDATLNP
+2761 
-2771 DSATYWDGKSLIKR
+2771 
-2785 GAGTLIL
+2785 
-2792 GAQNTYSGDTDVQEG
+2792 
-2807 ALWLAETATIG
+2807 
-2818 SAGSAQAVN
+2818 
-2827 IAANAAFGGHNST
+2827 
-2840 VNGHVN
+2840 
-2846 NQGSLYFVDT
+2846 
-2856 FTVNGDVV
+2856 
-2864 NSSAMISGSD
+2864 
-2874 QPNNTLTIAGNY
+2874 
-2886 TGNDGHLYL
+2886 
-2895 NTQLGDD
+2895 
-2902 SSPTDKLI
+2902 
-2910 VTGDTAGST
+2910 
-2919 TLHITNVNGLGAQTV
+2919 
-2934 NGIEVI
+2934 
-2940 EVGGQSDGDFRLYK
+2940 
-2954 GHVDIN
+2954 
-2960 AWTYTLKQDGGDW
+2960 
-2973 YLRSESDDVPDD
+2973 
-2985 GGEVTPPD
+2985 
-2993 DGGEVTPPDDGGE
+2993 
-3006 VTPPDDGGE
+3006 
-3015 VTPPDDGGEV
+3015 
-3025 TPPDDDGEVTPP
+3025 
-3037 DDGGDITPPDD
+3037 
-3048 GGDITPPDG
+3048 
-3057 GDVTPVAPQ
+3057 
-3066 YRADIGVYL
+3066 
-3075 GNQWMARNLQMQTLY
+3075 
-3090 DREGSQYRSADG
+3090 
-3102 SIWMRFKAGKAE
+3102 
-3114 SQAVNGNV
+3114 
-3122 DIDSDYSQFQLGG
+3122 
-3135 DILTWSDGAQSV
+3135 
-3147 TVGLMGSYINASTDS
+3147 
-3162 TGNRGADGSQ
+3162 
-3172 FSANGSVDGYNLG
+3172 
-3185 LYATWFADAQ
+3185 
-3195 SHRGAYIDSWY
+3195 
-3206 QYGAYNNSVDNDGL
+3206 
-3220 SASRYDSAAHAVSL
+3220 
-3234 ETGYRYDIA
+3234 
-3243 LSNRNTVSL
+3243 
-3252 TPQAQVTWQR
+3252 
-3262 YSADTVI
+3262 
-3269 DDGGTRISGQNDDS
+3269 
-3283 WTTRLGVRVDGKLYK
+3283 
-3298 ESGRIQPFMEVN
+3298 
-3310 WLHASD
+3310 
-3316 NASATFGDTKVSQDL
+3316 
-3331 PNDRVEVKVG
+3331 
-3341 IQANVSERLSVY
+3341 
-3353 AQAAGQKGKNDYG
+3353 
-3366 DASFSLNMRY
+3366 
-3376 NW
+3376 

>member
-124 STGAT
+124 LTGAT

-169 PEDIPQEYAGV
+169 PQDIPQEYAGV

-393 TMSSTVY
+393 TMSSSVY
-400 GVYLDSAR
+400 GVYLDSTR

-437 SNQGKMTGVSDG
+437 TNQGKMTGVSDG
-449 LVLSGN
+449 LLISGN

-489 ITATSTGISIAGGN
+489 ITTTSTGISIAGGN
-503 NQVTTES
+503 NQITTES

-589 MDSSVFGVYVTTGH
+589 MDSSVYGVYVTTGH

-676 NTGTEISGSIT
+676 NTGTEISGNIT

-723 TLSGATMNLSGTTNS
+723 TLPGATMNLSGTTNS

-766 QIGNGGTLGAF
+766 QIGNSGTLGAF

-847 DNRAYLKLDAANAS
+847 DNRAYLKLDAASAS

-947 NAISGDFDGIT
+947 NAISGDFDDIT
-958 INGNAMNPD
+958 INGNAMNSD

-1053 GTTISDGTLVATNV
+1053 GTTISDGTLVANNV

-1091 AISGSGQVVKSGDET
+1091 AISGSGQVVKSGDDA
-1106 LTLSGSNT
+1106 LTLSGTNT
-1114 YTGGTIISGGTLV
+1114 YSGGTTISGGTLI
-1127 ATNVEALGTGDVTD
+1127 ASNVEALGTGDVTD
-1141 NATLELNTGGDFDNA
+1141 NA
-1156 IGGTGSVVKSGDKT
+1156 V
-1170 LTLSG
+1170 
-1175 ANSYTGGT
+1175 
-1183 TISGGTLVASNVEAL
+1183 
-1198 GSGDVTDNAT
+1198 

-1216 FANNIGG
+1216 FANNIG
-1223 TGSVVK
+1223 
-1229 SGDKTLTL
+1229 
-1237 SGTNSYTGGTTI
+1237 
-1249 SGGTLVANNV
+1249 
-1259 EALGT
+1259 
-1264 GDVTNNATLE
+1264 
-1274 LNTGGDFDNAISGSG
+1274 GSG

-1299 TLSGANSYTGGTTIS
+1299 TLSGTNSYTGGTT
-1314 GGTLVATNVEALGT
+1314 
-1328 GDITDNAT
+1328 
-1336 LELNAGGDFTNNI
+1336 
-1349 GGTGSVEKSGDKTL
+1349 
-1363 TLSGTNT
+1363 
-1370 YRGGTLISG
+1370 ISG

-1422 GDKTLTLSGANSYT
+1422 GDKTLTLSGSNIYTGGTLISGGTLIATNVDALGTGDVTDNATLEMNTGGDFANAIGGTGSVVKSGDETLTLSGSNIYT

-1444 TLVASNVEA
+1444 TLVATNVEALGSGDVTDNATLELNTGGTFDNVISGSGQVVKSGDDALTLSGNNSYTGGTLISDGTLVASNVEALGSGDVTDNATLALNTGGDFTNNIGGTGRVEKSGDDALTLSGANSYTGGTLISGGTLVATNVDA

-1482 VVKSGDGAL
+1482 VVKSGDKTLTLSGANSYTGGTTISSGTLIATNVEALGTGDVTDNATLELNTGGDFDNNIGGTGSVVKSGDETLTLSGANSYTGGTTISGGTLVATSVDALGSGDVTDNATLEMNTGGDFANNIGGTGSVVKSGDKTLTLSGSNTYAGGTTINDGTLVANNVEALGTGDVIDNATLELNTGGDFDNAISGSGQVVKSGDKTL

-1578 TVDPVIHA
+1578 TADPVIHA

-1650 GRIDDTGKQY
+1650 GRIDDMGKQY

-1704 LDPASATGWDGT
+1704 LDPASSTGWDGT

-1780 QVVKSGDDVLTLS
+1780 QVVKSGDDALTLS
-1793 GANSYSGGTLISDGT
+1793 GANTYTGGTTINDGT
-1808 LVASN
+1808 LVACN
-1813 VDALGSGDVTN
+1813 VEALGTGDVTD
-1824 NATLEMN
+1824 NATLELN
-1831 TGGDFINN
+1831 TGGTFDNVIS
-1839 IGGTGRVEKSGDD
+1839 GSGQMVKSGDD

-1864 GTLISDGTLVASNVE
+1864 GTTISGGTLVATSVDALGSGDVTNDAVLELNTGGDFDNAISGSGQVVKSGDETLTLSGANSYTGGTTISGGTLVASNVE
-1879 ALGTGDVTNNAT
+1879 ALGSSDVTDNAT
-1891 LELNTGGTFDNAI
+1891 LELNTGGDFTNNI

-1925 YSGGTLISGGTL
+1925 YSGGTLISDGTL
-1937 VANNVEALGTG
+1937 VASNVEALGTG
-1948 DVTDNATL
+1948 D
-1956 EMNTG
+1956 
-1961 GDFINNIGGTGR
+1961 I
-1973 VEKSGDDALTL
+1973 
-1984 SGSNTYTGGTTI
+1984 
-1996 NDGTLIATSVDALGS
+1996 
-2011 GDVTNNAVLELNT
+2011 
-2024 GGDFINNIGGTGRV
+2024 
-2038 EKSGDET
+2038 
-2045 LTLSGSNTYTG
+2045 
-2056 GTLISGG
+2056 
-2063 TLVATN
+2063 
-2069 VEALGTG
+2069 
-2076 DVTDNAVLE
+2076 TDNAVLE
-2085 LNTGGDFINNIGGT
+2085 LNTGGDFDNVISGSGQ
-2099 GRVEKSGDDTLTLS
+2099 VVKSGDKTLTLS
-2113 GSNSYTGGTL
+2113 GANSYTGGTT
-2123 ISSGTLVATN
+2123 INDGTLVASN

-2139 GDVTD
+2139 GDVTND
-2144 NATLELNTGGDFTN
+2144 AVLELNTGGDFTNNISGSGQVVKSGDETLTLSGTNSYTDGTLISGGTLVATNLEALGTGDVTNNATLELNTGGDFTN

-2174 TLSGSNTYTGGT
+2174 TLSG
-2186 TINDGTLVATSV
+2186 A
-2198 EALGSGDVTND
+2198 
-2209 AVLALNTGGDFANN
+2209 
-2223 IGGTGSVVK
+2223 
-2232 SGDETL
+2232 
-2238 TLSGTNSYTGGTT
+2238 NSYTGGTT

-2256 LVATNV
+2256 LVASNV
-2262 EALGTGDVTNNATLE
+2262 E
-2277 LNTGGDFTNN
+2277 
-2287 ISGNGQVVKSGD
+2287 
-2299 DTLTF
+2299 
-2304 SGSNTYTG
+2304 
-2312 GTTINDGTL
+2312 
-2321 VATSVE
+2321 
-2327 ALGSGDVTNDAV
+2327 
-2339 LALNTGGDFANNIGG
+2339 
-2354 TGSVVK
+2354 
-2360 SGDETLTLSGSNTY
+2360 
-2374 TGSTLISSGTL
+2374 
-2385 VANDVN
+2385 
-2391 ALGTGD
+2391 
-2397 VTDNATLMLNTGGDF
+2397 
-2412 INNIGGT
+2412 
-2419 GRVEKSGDDTLTLS
+2419 
-2433 GSNSYTGG
+2433 
-2441 TLISSGTLVA
+2441 
-2451 TNVDALGSG
+2451 ALGSG
-2460 DVTDNATLEL
+2460 DVTDNATLEM
-2470 NTGGTFDNA
+2470 
-2479 ISGSGQVVKSGDE
+2479 
-2492 TLTLSG
+2492 
-2498 ANSYTGGTLISSGT
+2498 
-2512 LVANDVNALGTGDVT
+2512 
-2527 DNAVLELNTGGDFD
+2527 NTGGDFD

-2553 GDETLTLSGANS
+2553 GDKTLTLSGANS

-2611 HDNAITAIGAGSA
+2611 HDNATTAIGAGSA

-2710 TVDGRVNADDDTRYD
+2710 TVDGRVNAADDTRYD

-2827 IAANAAFGGHNST
+2827 IAANAAFGGHNAT

-2940 EVGGQSDGDFRLYK
+2940 EVGGQSDGDFTLYK

-2993 DGGEVTPPDDGGE
+2993 DGGEVTPPDDGGDVTPPDGGGD

-3025 TPPDDDGEVTPP
+3025 TPPDDGGDVTPP
-3037 DDGGDITPPDD
+3037 D
-3048 GGDITPPDG
+3048 DG

-3147 TVGLMGSYINASTDS
+3147 TVGLMGSYINANTDS

-3283 WTTRLGVRVDGKLYK
+3283 WTTRLGMRVDGKLYK

-3316 NASATFGDTKVSQDL
+3316 NAAATFGDTKVSQDL

>member
-81 VATDT
+81 VATDI

-124 STGAT
+124 LTGAT

-143 GTIMLQN
+143 GTILLQN

-156 DARIE
+156 DGRIE
-161 NNATYEHD
+161 NSATYEHD
-169 PEDIPQEYAGV
+169 PQDIPQEYAGV

-292 YGSHFE
+292 HGSHFE

-363 GSITTTGGGSGDAS
+363 GSITTTGGGAGDAS

-417 AGGAISAN
+417 AGSAISAN

-437 SNQGKMTGVSDG
+437 TNQGKMTGVSDG
-449 LVLSGN
+449 LLISGN

-489 ITATSTGISIAGGN
+489 ITATSTGISIASGN

-510 GSTIVA
+510 GSAIVA

-541 SISYGIQYNSGTSG
+541 SNSYGIQYNSGASG

-565 TGKGAGDASVY
+565 TGKGVGDASVY

-603 TLNNLAGGSITA
+603 TLNNLAGGSISA

-620 LNGNNNTLANAGAIL
+620 FHGNNNKLANAGAIS

-640 VTINGSGNTL
+640 VTISGSGNTL
-650 TSQGKITG
+650 TNQGKITG

-806 VIKQG
+806 VVKQG

-847 DNRAYLKLDAANAS
+847 DNRAYLKLDAASAS

-947 NAISGDFDGIT
+947 NAISG
-958 INGNAMNPD
+958 
-967 AFITVVGQK
+967 
-976 NVNDTHYDLVETLTW
+976 
-991 YADRYNAAID
+991 
-1001 AHGTFNLADADDSF
+1001 
-1015 TVNTVLENVD
+1015 
-1025 ANSGWNGQ
+1025 
-1033 SLTKTGAGTLILNAE
+1033 
-1048 NTYTG
+1048 
-1053 GTTISDGTLVATNV
+1053 
-1067 EALGTGNVTDNA
+1067 
-1079 TLELNTGGDFDN
+1079 
-1091 AISGSGQVVKSGDET
+1091 SGQ
-1106 LTLSGSNT
+1106 
-1114 YTGGTIISGGTLV
+1114 
-1127 ATNVEALGTGDVTD
+1127 
-1141 NATLELNTGGDFDNA
+1141 
-1156 IGGTGSVVKSGDKT
+1156 
-1170 LTLSG
+1170 
-1175 ANSYTGGT
+1175 
-1183 TISGGTLVASNVEAL
+1183 
-1198 GSGDVTDNAT
+1198 
-1208 LELNTGGD
+1208 
-1216 FANNIGG
+1216 
-1223 TGSVVK
+1223 
-1229 SGDKTLTL
+1229 
-1237 SGTNSYTGGTTI
+1237 
-1249 SGGTLVANNV
+1249 
-1259 EALGT
+1259 
-1264 GDVTNNATLE
+1264 
-1274 LNTGGDFDNAISGSG
+1274 
-1289 QVVKSGDETL
+1289 
-1299 TLSGANSYTGGTTIS
+1299 
-1314 GGTLVATNVEALGT
+1314 
-1328 GDITDNAT
+1328 
-1336 LELNAGGDFTNNI
+1336 
-1349 GGTGSVEKSGDKTL
+1349 
-1363 TLSGTNT
+1363 
-1370 YRGGTLISG
+1370 
-1379 GTLVAS
+1379 
-1385 NVEALGS
+1385 
-1392 GDVTDNA
+1392 
-1399 TLEMNTGGDFA
+1399 
-1410 NNIGGTGSVVKS
+1410 
-1422 GDKTLTLSGANSYT
+1422 
-1436 GGTTISGG
+1436 
-1444 TLVASNVEA
+1444 
-1453 LGTGNVTDNATLEL
+1453 
-1467 NTGGDF
+1467 
-1473 DNAISGSGQ
+1473 
-1482 VVKSGDGAL
+1482 
-1491 TLSGA
+1491 
-1496 NSYSGATTISGGTL
+1496 
-1510 IAANVN
+1510 
-1516 ALGTGAI
+1516 
-1523 DNRASLLLDAS
+1523 
-1534 GQFTVTDLTT
+1534 
-1544 ESGGNTEIGA
+1544 
-1554 GSTLQATTLTQKSD
+1554 
-1568 STLTINLNSN
+1568 
-1578 TVDPVIHA
+1578 
-1586 ASQVSLA
+1586 
-1593 GTLDITGVGDVL
+1593 
-1605 DSDPASTDDLDTFT
+1605 
-1619 LIASDKTIAG
+1619 
-1629 DFEKLTVA
+1629 
-1637 GMDADLADFITVD
+1637 
-1650 GRIDDTGKQY
+1650 
-1660 ELTTALT
+1660 
-1667 WYADRDDAVTDAH
+1667 
-1680 GTFNLTNADGSFAV
+1680 
-1694 NTVLENVDAT
+1694 
-1704 LDPASATGWDGT
+1704 
-1716 SLIKQGAGTLILN
+1716 
-1729 AENTYTGGTTISG
+1729 
-1742 GTLVATNVDA
+1742 
-1752 LGSGDVTDD
+1752 
-1761 ATLELNTGGTFDN
+1761 
-1774 AISGSG
+1774 
-1780 QVVKSGDDVLTLS
+1780 
-1793 GANSYSGGTLISDGT
+1793 
-1808 LVASN
+1808 
-1813 VDALGSGDVTN
+1813 
-1824 NATLEMN
+1824 
-1831 TGGDFINN
+1831 
-1839 IGGTGRVEKSGDD
+1839 
-1852 TLTLSG
+1852 
-1858 SNTYTG
+1858 
-1864 GTLISDGTLVASNVE
+1864 
-1879 ALGTGDVTNNAT
+1879 
-1891 LELNTGGTFDNAI
+1891 
-1904 SGSGQVVKSGDD
+1904 
-1916 VLTLSGANS
+1916 
-1925 YSGGTLISGGTL
+1925 
-1937 VANNVEALGTG
+1937 
-1948 DVTDNATL
+1948 
-1956 EMNTG
+1956 
-1961 GDFINNIGGTGR
+1961 
-1973 VEKSGDDALTL
+1973 
-1984 SGSNTYTGGTTI
+1984 
-1996 NDGTLIATSVDALGS
+1996 
-2011 GDVTNNAVLELNT
+2011 
-2024 GGDFINNIGGTGRV
+2024 
-2038 EKSGDET
+2038 
-2045 LTLSGSNTYTG
+2045 
-2056 GTLISGG
+2056 
-2063 TLVATN
+2063 
-2069 VEALGTG
+2069 
-2076 DVTDNAVLE
+2076 
-2085 LNTGGDFINNIGGT
+2085 
-2099 GRVEKSGDDTLTLS
+2099 
-2113 GSNSYTGGTL
+2113 
-2123 ISSGTLVATN
+2123 
-2133 VDALGS
+2133 
-2139 GDVTD
+2139 
-2144 NATLELNTGGDFTN
+2144 
-2158 NISGSGQVVK
+2158 
-2168 SGDETL
+2168 
-2174 TLSGSNTYTGGT
+2174 
-2186 TINDGTLVATSV
+2186 
-2198 EALGSGDVTND
+2198 
-2209 AVLALNTGGDFANN
+2209 
-2223 IGGTGSVVK
+2223 VVK

-2262 EALGTGDVTNNATLE
+2262 EALGSGDVTDDATLELNTGGTFDNAISGSGQVVKSGDKMLTLSGANSYSGGTLISDGTLVASNVEALGTGDVTNNATLA

-2287 ISGNGQVVKSGD
+2287 ISGSGQVVKSGD
-2299 DTLTF
+2299 DTLTL
-2304 SGSNTYTG
+2304 SGANSYTG
-2312 GTTINDGTL
+2312 GTTI
-2321 VATSVE
+2321 
-2327 ALGSGDVTNDAV
+2327 SG
-2339 LALNTGGDFANNIGG
+2339 
-2354 TGSVVK
+2354 
-2360 SGDETLTLSGSNTY
+2360 
-2374 TGSTLISSGTL
+2374 
-2385 VANDVN
+2385 
-2391 ALGTGD
+2391 
-2397 VTDNATLMLNTGGDF
+2397 
-2412 INNIGGT
+2412 
-2419 GRVEKSGDDTLTLS
+2419 
-2433 GSNSYTGG
+2433 
-2441 TLISSGTLVA
+2441 GTLVA
-2451 TNVDALGSG
+2451 TNVDALGTG
-2460 DVTDNATLEL
+2460 DVTNSSTLEL

-2498 ANSYTGGTLISSGT
+2498 SNTYTGGTLISGGTLVATNVDALGTGDVTDNATLELNTGGTFDNVISGSGQVVKSGDDTLTLSGANSYTGGTLISGGT
-2512 LVANDVNALGTGDVT
+2512 LVATSVEALGSGDVT
-2527 DNAVLELNTGGDFD
+2527 DNAVLELNTGGTFD

-2553 GDETLTLSGANS
+2553 GDKTLTLSGANS

-2633 ANSTLAVHLIDS
+2633 ANSTLAVHLTDS

-2652 ADHANLG
+2652 ADRANLG

-2681 TLIDTDSA
+2681 TLIDSDSA
-2689 INSDFAQFTVA
+2689 IDSDFAQFTVA

-2827 IAANAAFGGHNST
+2827 IAANAAFGGHNAT

-2846 NQGSLYFVDT
+2846 NLGNLYFVDT

-3283 WTTRLGVRVDGKLYK
+3283 WTTRLGMRVDGKLYK

>member
-76 ETGNT
+76 ETDNT
-81 VATDT
+81 IATDT
-86 ATSAA
+86 AASAA

-124 STGAT
+124 LTGAT
-129 SVHNQGTITGSNED
+129 SVHNQGTITGSSAD
-143 GTIMLQN
+143 GTILLQN

-156 DARIE
+156 DGRIE
-161 NNATYEHD
+161 NSAIYVHNLDYGA
-169 PEDIPQEYAGV
+169 PEIDAAI

-190 SESGVLEGVSGV
+190 SENGVLKGVSGV
-202 IVQSGEAHITN
+202 IVQSGEVHITN
-213 GGMINSDGS
+213 GGTINSDGS

-227 VEFRDGTYGTIVNT
+227 VELRGGAYGTIVNT
-241 GTIITTASDGSGK
+241 GTIITTASDGSNK
-254 IEDAAIYVH
+254 IEDAAIYAH
-263 TLNDMAVS
+263 TFDDIAA
-271 GSVSVDNSGL
+271 GDSVSVDNSGL
-281 MQSDFITVALY
+281 LQSDFIAVALY
-292 YGSHFE
+292 HGAHFE
-298 VVNRVG
+298 VFNRAG

-316 IKSTAMELKVGV
+316 IQSAAMELKAGA

-348 IHYGESTSGG
+348 IHYGENTSGG

-393 TMSSTVY
+393 TMSSSVY
-400 GVYLDSAR
+400 GVYLDSTR

-449 LVLSGN
+449 LLISGN

-489 ITATSTGISIAGGN
+489 ITTTSTGISIAGGN

-510 GSTIVA
+510 GSVIVA

-541 SISYGIQYNSGTSG
+541 SISYGIQYNSGASG

-640 VTINGSGNTL
+640 VTISGSGNTL

-806 VIKQG
+806 VVKQG

-847 DNRAYLKLDAANAS
+847 DNRAYLKLDAASAS

-947 NAISGDFDGIT
+947 NAISGDFDDIT

-991 YADRYNAAID
+991 YADRDNAAID

-1053 GTTISDGTLVATNV
+1053 STTISEGTLIATNV

-1079 TLELNTGGDFDN
+1079 TLEM
-1091 AISGSGQVVKSGDET
+1091 
-1106 LTLSGSNT
+1106 
-1114 YTGGTIISGGTLV
+1114 
-1127 ATNVEALGTGDVTD
+1127 
-1141 NATLELNTGGDFDNA
+1141 
-1156 IGGTGSVVKSGDKT
+1156 
-1170 LTLSG
+1170 
-1175 ANSYTGGT
+1175 
-1183 TISGGTLVASNVEAL
+1183 
-1198 GSGDVTDNAT
+1198 
-1208 LELNTGGD
+1208 
-1216 FANNIGG
+1216 
-1223 TGSVVK
+1223 
-1229 SGDKTLTL
+1229 
-1237 SGTNSYTGGTTI
+1237 
-1249 SGGTLVANNV
+1249 
-1259 EALGT
+1259 
-1264 GDVTNNATLE
+1264 
-1274 LNTGGDFDNAISGSG
+1274 NTGGDFDNAISGSG

-1328 GDITDNAT
+1328 GDVTDNAV
-1336 LELNAGGDFTNNI
+1336 LELNT
-1349 GGTGSVEKSGDKTL
+1349 GGTFDNVISGSGQVVKSGDDAL
-1363 TLSGTNT
+1363 TLSGSNT
-1370 YRGGTLISG
+1370 YTGGTTISG

-1444 TLVASNVEA
+1444 TLVANNVEA
-1453 LGTGNVTDNATLEL
+1453 LGTGDVTNNATLEL
-1467 NTGGDF
+1467 NTGGTF

-1482 VVKSGDGAL
+1482 VVKSGDETL
-1491 TLSGA
+1491 TLSG
-1496 NSYSGATTISGGTL
+1496 NNTYRGATTISGGTL
-1510 IAANVN
+1510 IATHVN

-1568 STLTINLNSN
+1568 STLTINLDSN
-1578 TVDPVIHA
+1578 TADPVIHA

-1780 QVVKSGDDVLTLS
+1780 QVVKSGDETLTLS
-1793 GANSYSGGTLISDGT
+1793 GANSYTGGTLISSGTLVANNVEALGSGDVTDNATLELNTGGDFDNAISGSGKVEKSGDDALTLSGANSYTGGTLISSGT

-1813 VDALGSGDVTN
+1813 VEALGTGDVTDNAVLELNTGGDFDNAISGSGQVEKSGDGTLTLSGSNTYTGGTTINDGTLIATSVDALGSGDVTDDATLELNTGGTFDNAIGGSGNVVKSGADTLTLSGSNSYTGGTTISGGTLVASNVEALGTGDVTN
-1824 NATLEMN
+1824 NATLELN

-1864 GTLISDGTLVASNVE
+1864 GTLINGGTLVASNVE
-1879 ALGTGDVTNNAT
+1879 ALGTGDVTNDAVLELNTGGDFDNAISGSGQVVKSGDETLTLSGANSYTGGTTISGGTLVATNVEALGSGDVTDDAT

-1904 SGSGQVVKSGDD
+1904 SGSGQVVKSGDKM
-1916 VLTLSGANS
+1916 LTLSGANS

-1937 VANNVEALGTG
+1937 VASNVEALGTG

-1956 EMNTG
+1956 E
-1961 GDFINNIGGTGR
+1961 
-1973 VEKSGDDALTL
+1973 
-1984 SGSNTYTGGTTI
+1984 
-1996 NDGTLIATSVDALGS
+1996 
-2011 GDVTNNAVLELNT
+2011 LNT
-2024 GGDFINNIGGTGRV
+2024 GGTFD
-2038 EKSGDET
+2038 
-2045 LTLSGSNTYTG
+2045 
-2056 GTLISGG
+2056 
-2063 TLVATN
+2063 N
-2069 VEALGTG
+2069 V
-2076 DVTDNAVLE
+2076 
-2085 LNTGGDFINNIGGT
+2085 
-2099 GRVEKSGDDTLTLS
+2099 
-2113 GSNSYTGGTL
+2113 
-2123 ISSGTLVATN
+2123 
-2133 VDALGS
+2133 
-2139 GDVTD
+2139 
-2144 NATLELNTGGDFTN
+2144 
-2158 NISGSGQVVK
+2158 ISGSGQVVK

-2198 EALGSGDVTND
+2198 EALG
-2209 AVLALNTGGDFANN
+2209 
-2223 IGGTGSVVK
+2223 
-2232 SGDETL
+2232 
-2238 TLSGTNSYTGGTT
+2238 
-2251 ISGGT
+2251 
-2256 LVATNV
+2256 
-2262 EALGTGDVTNNATLE
+2262 
-2277 LNTGGDFTNN
+2277 
-2287 ISGNGQVVKSGD
+2287 
-2299 DTLTF
+2299 
-2304 SGSNTYTG
+2304 
-2312 GTTINDGTL
+2312 
-2321 VATSVE
+2321 
-2327 ALGSGDVTNDAV
+2327 
-2339 LALNTGGDFANNIGG
+2339 
-2354 TGSVVK
+2354 
-2360 SGDETLTLSGSNTY
+2360 
-2374 TGSTLISSGTL
+2374 
-2385 VANDVN
+2385 
-2391 ALGTGD
+2391 TGD
-2397 VTDNATLMLNTGGDF
+2397 VTDNATL
-2412 INNIGGT
+2412 
-2419 GRVEKSGDDTLTLS
+2419 
-2433 GSNSYTGG
+2433 
-2441 TLISSGTLVA
+2441 A
-2451 TNVDALGSG
+2451 
-2460 DVTDNATLEL
+2460 L

-2498 ANSYTGGTLISSGT
+2498 ANSYTGGTLISGGT
-2512 LVANDVNALGTGDVT
+2512 LVATSVEALGSGDVT
-2527 DNAVLELNTGGDFD
+2527 DNAVLELNTGGTFD

-2553 GDETLTLSGANS
+2553 GDKTLTLSGANS

-3006 VTPPDDGGE
+3006 VTPPDGGGE

-3331 PNDRVEVKVG
+3331 PNDRMEVKVG

>member
-81 VATDT
+81 VATDI

-124 STGAT
+124 LTGAT

-143 GTIMLQN
+143 GTILLQN

-156 DARIE
+156 DGRIE
-161 NNATYEHD
+161 NSATYEHD
-169 PEDIPQEYAGV
+169 PQDIPQEYAGV

-292 YGSHFE
+292 HGSHFE

-363 GSITTTGGGSGDAS
+363 GSITTTGGGAGDAS

-417 AGGAISAN
+417 AGSAISAN

-437 SNQGKMTGVSDG
+437 TNQGKMTGVSDG
-449 LVLSGN
+449 LLISGN

-489 ITATSTGISIAGGN
+489 ITATSTGISIASGN

-510 GSTIVA
+510 GSAIVA

-541 SISYGIQYNSGTSG
+541 SNSYGIQYNSGASG

-565 TGKGAGDASVY
+565 TGKGVGDASVY

-603 TLNNLAGGSITA
+603 TLNNLAGGSISA

-620 LNGNNNTLANAGAIL
+620 FHGNNNKLANAGAIS

-640 VTINGSGNTL
+640 VTISGSGNTL
-650 TSQGKITG
+650 TNQGKITG

-806 VIKQG
+806 VVKQG

-847 DNRAYLKLDAANAS
+847 DNRAYLKLDAASAS

-1053 GTTISDGTLVATNV
+1053 GTLIIDGTLVASNV
-1067 EALGTGNVTDNA
+1067 EALGTGDITDNA
-1079 TLELNTGGDFDN
+1079 VLELNTGGDFDN

-1289 QVVKSGDETL
+1289 QVVKSGD
-1299 TLSGANSYTGGTTIS
+1299 
-1314 GGTLVATNVEALGT
+1314 
-1328 GDITDNAT
+1328 
-1336 LELNAGGDFTNNI
+1336 
-1349 GGTGSVEKSGDKTL
+1349 KT
-1363 TLSGTNT
+1363 
-1370 YRGGTLISG
+1370 
-1379 GTLVAS
+1379 
-1385 NVEALGS
+1385 
-1392 GDVTDNA
+1392 
-1399 TLEMNTGGDFA
+1399 
-1410 NNIGGTGSVVKS
+1410 
-1422 GDKTLTLSGANSYT
+1422 
-1436 GGTTISGG
+1436 
-1444 TLVASNVEA
+1444 
-1453 LGTGNVTDNATLEL
+1453 
-1467 NTGGDF
+1467 
-1473 DNAISGSGQ
+1473 
-1482 VVKSGDGAL
+1482 L

-1510 IAANVN
+1510 IATHVN

-1568 STLTINLNSN
+1568 STLTINLNGN

-1774 AISGSG
+1774 AIGGSG
-1780 QVVKSGDDVLTLS
+1780 NVVKSGADTLTLS
-1793 GANSYSGGTLISDGT
+1793 GSNSYTGGTTISGGT

-1813 VDALGSGDVTN
+1813 VEALGTGDVTN
-1824 NATLEMN
+1824 NATLELN

-1864 GTLISDGTLVASNVE
+1864 GTLINGGTLVASNVE
-1879 ALGTGDVTNNAT
+1879 ALGTGDVTDNAT
-1891 LELNTGGTFDNAI
+1891 LALNTGGTFDNAI
-1904 SGSGQVVKSGDD
+1904 SGSGQ
-1916 VLTLSGANS
+1916 
-1925 YSGGTLISGGTL
+1925 
-1937 VANNVEALGTG
+1937 
-1948 DVTDNATL
+1948 
-1956 EMNTG
+1956 
-1961 GDFINNIGGTGR
+1961 
-1973 VEKSGDDALTL
+1973 
-1984 SGSNTYTGGTTI
+1984 
-1996 NDGTLIATSVDALGS
+1996 
-2011 GDVTNNAVLELNT
+2011 
-2024 GGDFINNIGGTGRV
+2024 
-2038 EKSGDET
+2038 
-2045 LTLSGSNTYTG
+2045 
-2056 GTLISGG
+2056 
-2063 TLVATN
+2063 
-2069 VEALGTG
+2069 
-2076 DVTDNAVLE
+2076 
-2085 LNTGGDFINNIGGT
+2085 
-2099 GRVEKSGDDTLTLS
+2099 
-2113 GSNSYTGGTL
+2113 
-2123 ISSGTLVATN
+2123 
-2133 VDALGS
+2133 
-2139 GDVTD
+2139 
-2144 NATLELNTGGDFTN
+2144 
-2158 NISGSGQVVK
+2158 
-2168 SGDETL
+2168 
-2174 TLSGSNTYTGGT
+2174 
-2186 TINDGTLVATSV
+2186 
-2198 EALGSGDVTND
+2198 
-2209 AVLALNTGGDFANN
+2209 
-2223 IGGTGSVVK
+2223 VVK

-2262 EALGTGDVTNNATLE
+2262 EALGSGDVTDDATLELNTGGTFDNAISGSGQVVKSGDKMLTLSGANSYSGGTLISDGTLVASNVEALGTGDVTNNATLA

-2287 ISGNGQVVKSGD
+2287 ISGSGQVVKSGD
-2299 DTLTF
+2299 DTLTL
-2304 SGSNTYTG
+2304 SGANSYTG
-2312 GTTINDGTL
+2312 GTTI
-2321 VATSVE
+2321 
-2327 ALGSGDVTNDAV
+2327 SG
-2339 LALNTGGDFANNIGG
+2339 
-2354 TGSVVK
+2354 
-2360 SGDETLTLSGSNTY
+2360 
-2374 TGSTLISSGTL
+2374 
-2385 VANDVN
+2385 
-2391 ALGTGD
+2391 
-2397 VTDNATLMLNTGGDF
+2397 
-2412 INNIGGT
+2412 
-2419 GRVEKSGDDTLTLS
+2419 
-2433 GSNSYTGG
+2433 
-2441 TLISSGTLVA
+2441 GTLVA
-2451 TNVDALGSG
+2451 TNVDALGTG
-2460 DVTDNATLEL
+2460 DVTNSSTLEL

-2498 ANSYTGGTLISSGT
+2498 SNTYTGGTLISGGTLVATNGDALGTGDVTDNATLELNTGGTFDNVISGSGQVVKSGDDTLTLSGANSYTGGTLISGGT
-2512 LVANDVNALGTGDVT
+2512 LVATSVEALGSGDVT
-2527 DNAVLELNTGGDFD
+2527 DNAVLELNTGGTFD

-2553 GDETLTLSGANS
+2553 GDKTLTLSGANS

-2633 ANSTLAVHLIDS
+2633 ANSTLAVHLTDS

-2652 ADHANLG
+2652 ADRANLG

-2681 TLIDTDSA
+2681 TLIDSDSA
-2689 INSDFAQFTVA
+2689 IDSDFAQFTVA

-2827 IAANAAFGGHNST
+2827 IAANAAFGGHNAT

-2846 NQGSLYFVDT
+2846 NLGNLYFVDT

-3283 WTTRLGVRVDGKLYK
+3283 WTTRLGMRVDGKLYK

>member
-55 RVSIPSQTTT
+55 RVSIPTQTTT

-363 GSITTTGGGSGDAS
+363 GSITTTGGGAGDAS

-417 AGGAISAN
+417 AGSAISAN

-449 LVLSGN
+449 LLISGN

-489 ITATSTGISIAGGN
+489 ITATSTGISIASGN

-510 GSTIVA
+510 GSAIVA

-541 SISYGIQYNSGTSG
+541 SNSYGIQYNSGASG

-565 TGKGAGDASVY
+565 TGKGVGDASVY

-620 LNGNNNTLANAGAIL
+620 FHGNNNKLANAGAIS

-806 VIKQG
+806 VVKQG
-811 GGELTLS
+811 GGELALS

-847 DNRAYLKLDAANAS
+847 DNRAYLKLDAASAS

-901 LTATSGPAIRAKNV
+901 LAETSGPAIRAKNV

-991 YADRYNAAID
+991 YADRDNAAID

-1053 GTTISDGTLVATNV
+1053 GTTISDGTLVANNV

-1141 NATLELNTGGDFDNA
+1141 NAVLELNTGGTFDNVISGSGQVVKSGDDALTLSGSNTYTGGTTISGGTLVATNVEALGSGDVTDDATLELNTGGDFANNIGGTGSVVKSGDETLTLSGTNTYRGDTTISGGTLVATNVDALGTGDVTDNATLELNTGGDFDNA

-1175 ANSYTGGT
+1175 ANSY
-1183 TISGGTLVASNVEAL
+1183 
-1198 GSGDVTDNAT
+1198 
-1208 LELNTGGD
+1208 
-1216 FANNIGG
+1216 
-1223 TGSVVK
+1223 
-1229 SGDKTLTL
+1229 
-1237 SGTNSYTGGTTI
+1237 
-1249 SGGTLVANNV
+1249 
-1259 EALGT
+1259 
-1264 GDVTNNATLE
+1264 
-1274 LNTGGDFDNAISGSG
+1274 
-1289 QVVKSGDETL
+1289 
-1299 TLSGANSYTGGTTIS
+1299 
-1314 GGTLVATNVEALGT
+1314 
-1328 GDITDNAT
+1328 
-1336 LELNAGGDFTNNI
+1336 
-1349 GGTGSVEKSGDKTL
+1349 
-1363 TLSGTNT
+1363 
-1370 YRGGTLISG
+1370 
-1379 GTLVAS
+1379 
-1385 NVEALGS
+1385 
-1392 GDVTDNA
+1392 
-1399 TLEMNTGGDFA
+1399 
-1410 NNIGGTGSVVKS
+1410 
-1422 GDKTLTLSGANSYT
+1422 
-1436 GGTTISGG
+1436 
-1444 TLVASNVEA
+1444 
-1453 LGTGNVTDNATLEL
+1453 
-1467 NTGGDF
+1467 
-1473 DNAISGSGQ
+1473 
-1482 VVKSGDGAL
+1482 
-1491 TLSGA
+1491 
-1496 NSYSGATTISGGTL
+1496 SGATTISGGTL
-1510 IAANVN
+1510 IATHVN

-1578 TVDPVIHA
+1578 TADPVIHA

-1813 VDALGSGDVTN
+1813 VEALGTGDVTDD
-1824 NATLEMN
+1824 AVLELN
-1831 TGGDFINN
+1831 TGGDFDNAIS
-1839 IGGTGRVEKSGDD
+1839 GSGQVVKSGDE

-1858 SNTYTG
+1858 ANTYTG

-1879 ALGTGDVTNNAT
+1879 ALGT
-1891 LELNTGGTFDNAI
+1891 
-1904 SGSGQVVKSGDD
+1904 
-1916 VLTLSGANS
+1916 
-1925 YSGGTLISGGTL
+1925 
-1937 VANNVEALGTG
+1937 
-1948 DVTDNATL
+1948 
-1956 EMNTG
+1956 
-1961 GDFINNIGGTGR
+1961 
-1973 VEKSGDDALTL
+1973 
-1984 SGSNTYTGGTTI
+1984 
-1996 NDGTLIATSVDALGS
+1996 
-2011 GDVTNNAVLELNT
+2011 
-2024 GGDFINNIGGTGRV
+2024 
-2038 EKSGDET
+2038 
-2045 LTLSGSNTYTG
+2045 
-2056 GTLISGG
+2056 
-2063 TLVATN
+2063 
-2069 VEALGTG
+2069 
-2076 DVTDNAVLE
+2076 
-2085 LNTGGDFINNIGGT
+2085 
-2099 GRVEKSGDDTLTLS
+2099 
-2113 GSNSYTGGTL
+2113 
-2123 ISSGTLVATN
+2123 
-2133 VDALGS
+2133 

-2223 IGGTGSVVK
+2223 ISGSGQVVKSGDETLTLSGSNTYTGGTTINDGTLIATSVDALGSGDVTDNATLELNTGGTFDNTISGSGKVEKSGDDALTLSGANTYTGGTLISDGTLVASNVEALGTGDVTDNATLELNTGGDFTNNISGSGQVVKSGDDTLTLSGSNTYTGGTLINGGTLVASNVEALGTGDVTDNATLALNTGGTFDNAISGSGQVVK

-2262 EALGTGDVTNNATLE
+2262 EALGTG
-2277 LNTGGDFTNN
+2277 
-2287 ISGNGQVVKSGD
+2287 S
-2299 DTLTF
+2299 
-2304 SGSNTYTG
+2304 
-2312 GTTINDGTL
+2312 
-2321 VATSVE
+2321 
-2327 ALGSGDVTNDAV
+2327 
-2339 LALNTGGDFANNIGG
+2339 
-2354 TGSVVK
+2354 
-2360 SGDETLTLSGSNTY
+2360 
-2374 TGSTLISSGTL
+2374 
-2385 VANDVN
+2385 
-2391 ALGTGD
+2391 
-2397 VTDNATLMLNTGGDF
+2397 
-2412 INNIGGT
+2412 
-2419 GRVEKSGDDTLTLS
+2419 
-2433 GSNSYTGG
+2433 
-2441 TLISSGTLVA
+2441 
-2451 TNVDALGSG
+2451 
-2460 DVTDNATLEL
+2460 VTDNATLEL
-2470 NTGGTFDNA
+2470 NTSGTFDNV
-2479 ISGSGQVVKSGDE
+2479 ISGRGQVVKSGD
-2492 TLTLSG
+2492 
-2498 ANSYTGGTLISSGT
+2498 
-2512 LVANDVNALGTGDVT
+2512 
-2527 DNAVLELNTGGDFD
+2527 
-2541 NAISGSGQVVKS
+2541 K
-2553 GDETLTLSGANS
+2553 TLTLSGANS

-2633 ANSTLAVHLIDS
+2633 ANSTLAVHLTDS

-2652 ADHANLG
+2652 ADRANLG

-2681 TLIDTDSA
+2681 TLIDSDSA
-2689 INSDFAQFTVA
+2689 IDSDFAQFTVA

-2771 DSATYWDGKSLIKR
+2771 DSATDWDGKSLIKR

-2827 IAANAAFGGHNST
+2827 IAANAAFGGHNAT

-2846 NQGSLYFVDT
+2846 NLGNLYFVDT

-2973 YLRSESDDVPDD
+2973 YLRSESDDVPDDGGEVTPPDD

>member
-26 GSRAIVSVSASCAV
+26 GSRAIVSASCAV
-40 TLLAMDAA
+40 TLLVMDAA

-124 STGAT
+124 LTGAT

-143 GTIMLQN
+143 GTILLQN

-161 NNATYEHD
+161 NSATYEHD

-241 GTIITTASDGSGK
+241 GTIITTASDGSNK

-292 YGSHFE
+292 HGSHFE

-363 GSITTTGGGSGDAS
+363 GSITTTGGGAGDAS

-417 AGGAISAN
+417 AGSAISAN

-437 SNQGKMTGVSDG
+437 TNQGKMTGVSDG
-449 LVLSGN
+449 LLISGN

-503 NQVTTES
+503 NQITTES
-510 GSTIVA
+510 GSAIVA

-541 SISYGIQYNSGTSG
+541 SNSYGIQYNSGASG

-565 TGKGAGDASVY
+565 TGKGVGDASVY

-650 TSQGKITG
+650 TNQGKITG
-658 GTNAILIN
+658 GTNAVLIN

-676 NTGTEISGSIT
+676 NTGTEMSGSIT
-687 DDNNSAS
+687 DGNNSAS

-777 NGDIVDNGT
+777 NGNIVDNGT

-811 GGELTLS
+811 GGELALS

-847 DNRAYLKLDAANAS
+847 DNRAYLKLDAASAS

-901 LTATSGPAIRAKNV
+901 LTTTSGPAIRAKNV

-991 YADRYNAAID
+991 YADRDNAAID

-1053 GTTISDGTLVATNV
+1053 STTISEGTLIATNV

-1079 TLELNTGGDFDN
+1079 TLEM
-1091 AISGSGQVVKSGDET
+1091 
-1106 LTLSGSNT
+1106 
-1114 YTGGTIISGGTLV
+1114 
-1127 ATNVEALGTGDVTD
+1127 
-1141 NATLELNTGGDFDNA
+1141 
-1156 IGGTGSVVKSGDKT
+1156 
-1170 LTLSG
+1170 
-1175 ANSYTGGT
+1175 
-1183 TISGGTLVASNVEAL
+1183 
-1198 GSGDVTDNAT
+1198 
-1208 LELNTGGD
+1208 
-1216 FANNIGG
+1216 
-1223 TGSVVK
+1223 
-1229 SGDKTLTL
+1229 
-1237 SGTNSYTGGTTI
+1237 
-1249 SGGTLVANNV
+1249 
-1259 EALGT
+1259 
-1264 GDVTNNATLE
+1264 
-1274 LNTGGDFDNAISGSG
+1274 NTGGDFDNAISGSG

-1314 GGTLVATNVEALGT
+1314 GGTLVASNVEALGT

-1336 LELNAGGDFTNNI
+1336 LELNTGGDFDNVI
-1349 GGTGSVEKSGDKTL
+1349 SGSGQVVKSGDKTL

-1370 YRGGTLISG
+1370 YRGGTTISG

-1385 NVEALGS
+1385 NVNALGS

-1453 LGTGNVTDNATLEL
+1453 LGTGDVTDNATLEL

-1482 VVKSGDGAL
+1482 VVKSGDKTL

-1510 IAANVN
+1510 ITTHVN

-1780 QVVKSGDDVLTLS
+1780 QVVKSGDGALTLS

-1813 VDALGSGDVTN
+1813 VEALGTGDVTD
-1824 NATLEMN
+1824 NATLALN
-1831 TGGDFINN
+1831 TGGTFDNAISGSGN
-1839 IGGTGRVEKSGDD
+1839 VVKSGDG

-1879 ALGTGDVTNNAT
+1879 ALGTGDVTNDAT
-1891 LELNTGGTFDNAI
+1891 LA
-1904 SGSGQVVKSGDD
+1904 
-1916 VLTLSGANS
+1916 
-1925 YSGGTLISGGTL
+1925 
-1937 VANNVEALGTG
+1937 
-1948 DVTDNATL
+1948 
-1956 EMNTG
+1956 
-1961 GDFINNIGGTGR
+1961 
-1973 VEKSGDDALTL
+1973 
-1984 SGSNTYTGGTTI
+1984 
-1996 NDGTLIATSVDALGS
+1996 
-2011 GDVTNNAVLELNT
+2011 
-2024 GGDFINNIGGTGRV
+2024 
-2038 EKSGDET
+2038 
-2045 LTLSGSNTYTG
+2045 
-2056 GTLISGG
+2056 
-2063 TLVATN
+2063 
-2069 VEALGTG
+2069 
-2076 DVTDNAVLE
+2076 
-2085 LNTGGDFINNIGGT
+2085 
-2099 GRVEKSGDDTLTLS
+2099 
-2113 GSNSYTGGTL
+2113 
-2123 ISSGTLVATN
+2123 
-2133 VDALGS
+2133 
-2139 GDVTD
+2139 
-2144 NATLELNTGGDFTN
+2144 LNTGGDFTN

-2168 SGDETL
+2168 SGD
-2174 TLSGSNTYTGGT
+2174 
-2186 TINDGTLVATSV
+2186 
-2198 EALGSGDVTND
+2198 
-2209 AVLALNTGGDFANN
+2209 
-2223 IGGTGSVVK
+2223 
-2232 SGDETL
+2232 
-2238 TLSGTNSYTGGTT
+2238 
-2251 ISGGT
+2251 
-2256 LVATNV
+2256 
-2262 EALGTGDVTNNATLE
+2262 
-2277 LNTGGDFTNN
+2277 
-2287 ISGNGQVVKSGD
+2287 
-2299 DTLTF
+2299 
-2304 SGSNTYTG
+2304 
-2312 GTTINDGTL
+2312 
-2321 VATSVE
+2321 
-2327 ALGSGDVTNDAV
+2327 
-2339 LALNTGGDFANNIGG
+2339 
-2354 TGSVVK
+2354 
-2360 SGDETLTLSGSNTY
+2360 
-2374 TGSTLISSGTL
+2374 
-2385 VANDVN
+2385 
-2391 ALGTGD
+2391 
-2397 VTDNATLMLNTGGDF
+2397 
-2412 INNIGGT
+2412 
-2419 GRVEKSGDDTLTLS
+2419 DTLTLS
-2433 GSNSYTGG
+2433 GANSYTGG

-2479 ISGSGQVVKSGDE
+2479 ISGSGNVVKSGADTLTLSGSNSYTGGTTISGGTLVASNVEALGTGDVTNNATLELNTGGDFINNIGGTGRVEKSGDE

-2498 ANSYTGGTLISSGT
+2498 ANSYTGGTLISGGTLVATSVEALGSGDVTDNAVLELNTGGTFDNAISGSGQVVKSGDKMLTLSGANSYSGGTLISDGTLVASNVEALGTGDVTDNAVLELNTGGDFDNAISGSGQVVKSGDETLTLSGTNTYTGGTTISGGTLVATSVDALGSGDVTDNAVLELNTGGTFDNAISGSGKVEKSGDDALTLSGSNTYTGGTTINDGTLVATSVDALGTGDITDDATLELNTGGDFDNAIGGSGNVVKSGADTLTLSGSNTYTGGTLISDGTLVASNVEALGTGDVTNNATLELNTGGDFINNIGGTGRVEKSGDETLTLSGANSYTGGTLISGGT

-2553 GDETLTLSGANS
+2553 GDETLTLSGANSYTGGTLISGGTLVATSVEALGSGDVTDNAVLELNTGGTFDNAISGSGQVVKSGDKTLTLSGANS

-2771 DSATYWDGKSLIKR
+2771 DSATDWDGKSLIKR

-2827 IAANAAFGGHNST
+2827 IAANAAFGGHNAT

-2846 NQGSLYFVDT
+2846 NLGNLYFVDT

-2985 GGEVTPPD
+2985 GGDVTPPD
-2993 DGGEVTPPDDGGE
+2993 DGGEVTPPDDGGD
-3006 VTPPDDGGE
+3006 VTPPDDGGD
-3015 VTPPDDGGEV
+3015 VIPPDDGGDI
-3025 TPPDDDGEVTPP
+3025 TPPDGGGDVTPP

-3048 GGDITPPDG
+3048 DGNITPPDG

-3206 QYGAYNNSVDNDGL
+3206 QYGVYNNSVDNDGL

-3353 AQAAGQKGKNDYG
+3353 AQAVGQKGKNDYG

>member
-1 MNKTYN
+1 
-7 IIWNAARGMYIV
+7 
-19 TSELARS
+19 
-26 GSRAIVSVSASCAV
+26 
-40 TLLAMDAA
+40 
-48 PAVAEET
+48 
-55 RVSIPSQTTT
+55 
-65 YTLSGATPFVV
+65 
-76 ETGNT
+76 
-81 VATDT
+81 
-86 ATSAA
+86 
-91 IVGDNSNDWDLLIES
+91 
-106 GAVVGS
+106 
-112 SLTDSQAMNLDS
+112 
-124 STGAT
+124 
-129 SVHNQGTITGSNED
+129 
-143 GTIMLQN
+143 
-150 GGSVIN
+150 
-156 DARIE
+156 
-161 NNATYEHD
+161 
-169 PEDIPQEYAGV
+169 
-180 YMLNGGSYVS
+180 
-190 SESGVLEGVSGV
+190 
-202 IVQSGEAHITN
+202 
-213 GGMINSDGS
+213 
-222 WRSYG
+222 
-227 VEFRDGTYGTIVNT
+227 
-241 GTIITTASDGSGK
+241 
-254 IEDAAIYVH
+254 
-263 TLNDMAVS
+263 
-271 GSVSVDNSGL
+271 
-281 MQSDFITVALY
+281 
-292 YGSHFE
+292 
-298 VVNRVG
+298 
-304 GVITAGNSSLVG
+304 
-316 IKSTAMELKVGV
+316 
-328 DNLVTNDGTISA
+328 
-340 YGTANTYG
+340 
-348 IHYGESTSGG
+348 
-358 VITNT
+358 
-363 GSITTTGGGSGDAS
+363 
-377 VYVHG
+377 
-382 NGDGTVVNNSG
+382 
-393 TMSSTVY
+393 
-400 GVYLDSAR
+400 
-408 SKGHTLNNQ
+408 
-417 AGGAISAN
+417 
-425 TAVAINGNGNTI
+425 
-437 SNQGKMTGVSDG
+437 
-449 LVLSGN
+449 
-455 NNIVTTSGGEIS
+455 
-467 GKNGIRVS
+467 
-475 KGSGNQITAKSGSK
+475 
-489 ITATSTGISIAGGN
+489 
-503 NQVTTES
+503 
-510 GSTIVA
+510 
-516 KDNGILINSGA
+516 
-527 NNVTNGGSITATGS
+527 
-541 SISYGIQYNSGTSG
+541 
-555 TITNTGTITT
+555 
-565 TGKGAGDASVY
+565 
-576 AHGGAVTINNSGT
+576 
-589 MDSSVFGVYVTTGH
+589 
-603 TLNNLAGGSITA
+603 
-615 NTAVQ
+615 
-620 LNGNNNTLANAGAIL
+620 
-635 GDTNG
+635 
-640 VTINGSGNTL
+640 
-650 TSQGKITG
+650 
-658 GTNAILIN
+658 
-666 SGSKNNTLTL
+666 
-676 NTGTEISGSIT
+676 
-687 DDNNSAS
+687 
-694 ANNNLILD
+694 
-702 GEGTLGSSI
+702 
-711 SGLNSVTSSGDW
+711 
-723 TLSGATMNLSGTTNS
+723 
-738 ALWVKSGTLILNGAM
+738 
-753 TAKGATVDSGTTL
+753 
-766 QIGNGGTLGAF
+766 
-777 NGDIVDNGT
+777 
-786 LTFNRSDAAAYGSVI
+786 
-801 SGSGN
+801 
-806 VIKQG
+806 
-811 GGELTLS
+811 
-818 NNNSYSG
+818 
-825 GTTIAEGTLTATAG
+825 
-839 GALGSGNI
+839 
-847 DNRAYLKLDAANAS
+847 
-861 DPFIVA
+861 
-867 DLTTHSGATVEI
+867 
-879 GAGSTLQANTL
+879 
-890 TQQDGSTLTAD
+890 
-901 LTATSGPAIRAKNV
+901 
-915 NLDGTLNVASPA
+915 
-927 SQEPIRSTDDLISL
+927 
-941 ALIESD
+941 
-947 NAISGDFDGIT
+947 
-958 INGNAMNPD
+958 
-967 AFITVVGQK
+967 
-976 NVNDTHYDLVETLTW
+976 
-991 YADRYNAAID
+991 
-1001 AHGTFNLADADDSF
+1001 
-1015 TVNTVLENVD
+1015 
-1025 ANSGWNGQ
+1025 
-1033 SLTKTGAGTLILNAE
+1033 
-1048 NTYTG
+1048 
-1053 GTTISDGTLVATNV
+1053 
-1067 EALGTGNVTDNA
+1067 
-1079 TLELNTGGDFDN
+1079 
-1091 AISGSGQVVKSGDET
+1091 ISGSGQVVKSGDEM
-1106 LTLSGSNT
+1106 
-1114 YTGGTIISGGTLV
+1114 
-1127 ATNVEALGTGDVTD
+1127 
-1141 NATLELNTGGDFDNA
+1141 
-1156 IGGTGSVVKSGDKT
+1156 

-1216 FANNIGG
+1216 FDNAIS
-1223 TGSVVK
+1223 GSGQVVK
-1229 SGDKTLTL
+1229 SGDDALTL
-1237 SGTNSYTGGTTI
+1237 SGNNSYTGGTLI
-1249 SGGTLVANNV
+1249 SDGTLVASNV
-1259 EALGT
+1259 EALGS
-1264 GDVTNNATLE
+1264 GDVTNDAVLE

-1289 QVVKSGDETL
+1289 Q
-1299 TLSGANSYTGGTTIS
+1299 
-1314 GGTLVATNVEALGT
+1314 
-1328 GDITDNAT
+1328 
-1336 LELNAGGDFTNNI
+1336 
-1349 GGTGSVEKSGDKTL
+1349 
-1363 TLSGTNT
+1363 
-1370 YRGGTLISG
+1370 
-1379 GTLVAS
+1379 
-1385 NVEALGS
+1385 
-1392 GDVTDNA
+1392 
-1399 TLEMNTGGDFA
+1399 
-1410 NNIGGTGSVVKS
+1410 VVKS

-1453 LGTGNVTDNATLEL
+1453 LGSGDITDNATLEL

-1482 VVKSGDGAL
+1482 VVKSGDETL
-1491 TLSGA
+1491 TLSGT
-1496 NSYSGATTISGGTL
+1496 NTYTGGTTISGGTL
-1510 IAANVN
+1510 IATHVN

-1534 GQFTVTDLTT
+1534 GQFAVTDLTT

-1578 TVDPVIHA
+1578 TADPVIHA

-1704 LDPASATGWDGT
+1704 LDPDSATGWDGT

-1729 AENTYTGGTTISG
+1729 AENTYTVGTTISG

-1780 QVVKSGDDVLTLS
+1780 QVVKSGDKMLTLS
-1793 GANSYSGGTLISDGT
+1793 GTNSYSGGTLISGGT
-1808 LVASN
+1808 LVATN
-1813 VDALGSGDVTN
+1813 VDALGSGDVT
-1824 NATLEMN
+1824 
-1831 TGGDFINN
+1831 
-1839 IGGTGRVEKSGDD
+1839 DD
-1852 TLTLSG
+1852 
-1858 SNTYTG
+1858 
-1864 GTLISDGTLVASNVE
+1864 
-1879 ALGTGDVTNNAT
+1879 AT

-1916 VLTLSGANS
+1916 T
-1925 YSGGTLISGGTL
+1925 
-1937 VANNVEALGTG
+1937 
-1948 DVTDNATL
+1948 
-1956 EMNTG
+1956 
-1961 GDFINNIGGTGR
+1961 
-1973 VEKSGDDALTL
+1973 LTL
-1984 SGSNTYTGGTTI
+1984 SGSNTYTGGTI
-1996 NDGTLIATSVDALGS
+1996 ISGGTLVASNVEALGT
-2011 GDVTNNAVLELNT
+2011 GDVTNDAVLELNT
-2024 GGDFINNIGGTGRV
+2024 GGDFDNAISGSGQV
-2038 EKSGDET
+2038 VKSGDET

-2063 TLVATN
+2063 TLVASNVEALGSGDVTNDAVLELNTGGDFTNAISGSGQVVKSGDETLTLSGANSYTGGTLISGGTLIASN

-2085 LNTGGDFINNIGGT
+2085 LNTGGDF
-2099 GRVEKSGDDTLTLS
+2099 
-2113 GSNSYTGGTL
+2113 
-2123 ISSGTLVATN
+2123 
-2133 VDALGS
+2133 
-2139 GDVTD
+2139 
-2144 NATLELNTGGDFTN
+2144 
-2158 NISGSGQVVK
+2158 
-2168 SGDETL
+2168 
-2174 TLSGSNTYTGGT
+2174 
-2186 TINDGTLVATSV
+2186 
-2198 EALGSGDVTND
+2198 
-2209 AVLALNTGGDFANN
+2209 
-2223 IGGTGSVVK
+2223 
-2232 SGDETL
+2232 
-2238 TLSGTNSYTGGTT
+2238 
-2251 ISGGT
+2251 
-2256 LVATNV
+2256 
-2262 EALGTGDVTNNATLE
+2262 
-2277 LNTGGDFTNN
+2277 
-2287 ISGNGQVVKSGD
+2287 
-2299 DTLTF
+2299 
-2304 SGSNTYTG
+2304 
-2312 GTTINDGTL
+2312 
-2321 VATSVE
+2321 
-2327 ALGSGDVTNDAV
+2327 
-2339 LALNTGGDFANNIGG
+2339 
-2354 TGSVVK
+2354 
-2360 SGDETLTLSGSNTY
+2360 
-2374 TGSTLISSGTL
+2374 
-2385 VANDVN
+2385 
-2391 ALGTGD
+2391 
-2397 VTDNATLMLNTGGDF
+2397 
-2412 INNIGGT
+2412 
-2419 GRVEKSGDDTLTLS
+2419 
-2433 GSNSYTGG
+2433 
-2441 TLISSGTLVA
+2441 
-2451 TNVDALGSG
+2451 
-2460 DVTDNATLEL
+2460 
-2470 NTGGTFDNA
+2470 DNA
-2479 ISGSGQVVKSGDE
+2479 ISGSGQVEKSGDE

-2527 DNAVLELNTGGDFD
+2527 DNAVLELNTGGTFDNAISGSGQVVKSGDETLTLSGSNTYTGGTTINDGTLIATSVDALGSGDVTDNAVLELNTGGDFD

-2553 GDETLTLSGANS
+2553 GDETLTLSGTNS
-2565 YTGGTTISGGTL
+2565 YTDGTLISGGTLVATNLEALGTGDVTNNATLELNTGGTFDNAISGSGQVVKSGDDALTLSGSNTYTGGTTISGGTL
-2577 VASNVEALGSGDIDN
+2577 IATSVDALGSGDVTDNAVLELNTGGTFDNAISGSGQVVKSGDKTLTLSGSNTYTGGTTISGGTLIASNVEALGSGNIDN

-2611 HDNAITAIGAGSA
+2611 HDNATTAIGAGST

-2633 ANSTLAVHLIDS
+2633 ANSTLAVHLTDS

-2710 TVDGRVNADDDTRYD
+2710 TVDGRVNAADDTRYD

-2771 DSATYWDGKSLIKR
+2771 DSATDWDGKSLIKR

-2827 IAANAAFGGHNST
+2827 IAANAAFGGHNAT

-2846 NQGSLYFVDT
+2846 NLGSLYFVDT

-2940 EVGGQSDGDFRLYK
+2940 EVGGQSDGDFTLYK

-2960 AWTYTLKQDGGDW
+2960 AWTYMLKQDGGDW

-2985 GGEVTPPD
+2985 GGD
-2993 DGGEVTPPDDGGE
+2993 
-3006 VTPPDDGGE
+3006 
-3015 VTPPDDGGEV
+3015 
-3025 TPPDDDGEVTPP
+3025 VTPP
-3037 DDGGDITPPDD
+3037 DDGGDVTPPDD
-3048 GGDITPPDG
+3048 GGDVTPPDDGGDVTPPDDGGDVTPPDDDGDITPPDG

-3102 SIWMRFKAGKAE
+3102 SVWMRFKAGKAE

-3283 WTTRLGVRVDGKLYK
+3283 WTTRLGMRVDGKLYK

>member
-124 STGAT
+124 LTGAT

-143 GTIMLQN
+143 GTILLQN

-156 DARIE
+156 DGRIE
-161 NNATYEHD
+161 NSAIYVHNLDYGA
-169 PEDIPQEYAGV
+169 PEIDAAI

-190 SESGVLEGVSGV
+190 SENGVLEGVSGV
-202 IVQSGEAHITN
+202 IVQSGEVHITN

-227 VEFRDGTYGTIVNT
+227 VELRGGAYGTIVNT
-241 GTIITTASDGSGK
+241 GTIITTASDGSGE
-254 IEDAAIYVH
+254 IEDAAIYAH
-263 TLNDMAVS
+263 TFDDIAA
-271 GSVSVDNSGL
+271 GDYVSVDNSGL
-281 MQSDFITVALY
+281 LQSDFIAVALY
-292 YGSHFE
+292 HGAHFE
-298 VVNRVG
+298 VINRVG

-316 IKSTAMELKVGV
+316 IQSAAMELKAGVG
-328 DNLVTNDGTISA
+328 NLVTNDGTISA

-363 GSITTTGGGSGDAS
+363 GSITTTGGGAGDAS

-437 SNQGKMTGVSDG
+437 TNQGKMTGVSDG
-449 LVLSGN
+449 LLISGN

-489 ITATSTGISIAGGN
+489 ITTTSTGISIAGGN

-510 GSTIVA
+510 GSAIVA

-541 SISYGIQYNSGTSG
+541 SISYGIQYNSGASG

-635 GDTNG
+635 GDTDG
-640 VTINGSGNTL
+640 VTISGSGNTL

-658 GTNAILIN
+658 GTNAVLIN
-666 SGSKNNTLTL
+666 SGSKNNTITL

-806 VIKQG
+806 VVKQG

-947 NAISGDFDGIT
+947 NAISGDFDDIT

-991 YADRYNAAID
+991 YADRDNAAID

-1053 GTTISDGTLVATNV
+1053 STTISEGTLIATNV

-1079 TLELNTGGDFDN
+1079 TLEMNTGGDFDN

-1106 LTLSGSNT
+1106 LTLSGANSYTGGTTISGGTLVASNVEALGTGDITDNATLELNAGGDFANNIGGTGSVVKSGDKTLTLSGSNT
-1114 YTGGTIISGGTLV
+1114 YTGGTTISGGTLV
-1127 ATNVEALGTGDVTD
+1127 ASNVDALGSGDVTD
-1141 NATLELNTGGDFDNA
+1141 NATLELNTGGDFDNN

-1183 TISGGTLVASNVEAL
+1183 TISGGTLVATNVEAL

-1208 LELNTGGD
+1208 LELNTGGTFDNVISGSGQVVKSGDETLTLSGANSYTGGTTISGGTLVASNVEALGTGDITDNATLELNAGGDFANNIGGTGSVVKSGDKTLTLSGSNTYTGGTTISGGTLVASNVDALGSGDVTDNATLEMNTGGD

-1249 SGGTLVANNV
+1249 SGGTLVASNV

-1264 GDVTNNATLE
+1264 GD
-1274 LNTGGDFDNAISGSG
+1274 
-1289 QVVKSGDETL
+1289 
-1299 TLSGANSYTGGTTIS
+1299 
-1314 GGTLVATNVEALGT
+1314 
-1328 GDITDNAT
+1328 
-1336 LELNAGGDFTNNI
+1336 
-1349 GGTGSVEKSGDKTL
+1349 
-1363 TLSGTNT
+1363 
-1370 YRGGTLISG
+1370 
-1379 GTLVAS
+1379 
-1385 NVEALGS
+1385 
-1392 GDVTDNA
+1392 
-1399 TLEMNTGGDFA
+1399 
-1410 NNIGGTGSVVKS
+1410 
-1422 GDKTLTLSGANSYT
+1422 
-1436 GGTTISGG
+1436 
-1444 TLVASNVEA
+1444 
-1453 LGTGNVTDNATLEL
+1453 VTDNATLEL

-1482 VVKSGDGAL
+1482 VVKSGDKTL

-1510 IAANVN
+1510 IATHVN

-1925 YSGGTLISGGTL
+1925 YSGGTLISDGTL
-1937 VANNVEALGTG
+1937 VASNVEALGTG
-1948 DVTDNATL
+1948 DVTDDAT
-1956 EMNTG
+1956 
-1961 GDFINNIGGTGR
+1961 
-1973 VEKSGDDALTL
+1973 
-1984 SGSNTYTGGTTI
+1984 
-1996 NDGTLIATSVDALGS
+1996 
-2011 GDVTNNAVLELNT
+2011 LELNT
-2024 GGDFINNIGGTGRV
+2024 GGTFDNAIGGSGNV
-2038 EKSGDET
+2038 VKSGADT
-2045 LTLSGSNTYTG
+2045 LTLSGSNSYTG
-2056 GTLISGG
+2056 GTTISGG
-2063 TLVATN
+2063 TLVASN

-2076 DVTDNAVLE
+2076 DVTNNATLE

-2113 GSNSYTGGTL
+2113 GSNTYTGGTL
-2123 ISSGTLVATN
+2123 INGGTLVASN
-2133 VDALGS
+2133 VEALGT

-2144 NATLELNTGGDFTN
+2144 NATLALNTGGTFDN
-2158 NISGSGQVVK
+2158 AISGSGQ
-2168 SGDETL
+2168 
-2174 TLSGSNTYTGGT
+2174 
-2186 TINDGTLVATSV
+2186 
-2198 EALGSGDVTND
+2198 
-2209 AVLALNTGGDFANN
+2209 
-2223 IGGTGSVVK
+2223 VVK

-2262 EALGTGDVTNNATLE
+2262 EALG
-2277 LNTGGDFTNN
+2277 
-2287 ISGNGQVVKSGD
+2287 
-2299 DTLTF
+2299 
-2304 SGSNTYTG
+2304 
-2312 GTTINDGTL
+2312 
-2321 VATSVE
+2321 
-2327 ALGSGDVTNDAV
+2327 
-2339 LALNTGGDFANNIGG
+2339 
-2354 TGSVVK
+2354 
-2360 SGDETLTLSGSNTY
+2360 
-2374 TGSTLISSGTL
+2374 
-2385 VANDVN
+2385 
-2391 ALGTGD
+2391 
-2397 VTDNATLMLNTGGDF
+2397 
-2412 INNIGGT
+2412 
-2419 GRVEKSGDDTLTLS
+2419 
-2433 GSNSYTGG
+2433 
-2441 TLISSGTLVA
+2441 
-2451 TNVDALGSG
+2451 SG
-2460 DVTDNATLEL
+2460 DVTDDATLEL

-2479 ISGSGQVVKSGDE
+2479 ISGSGKVEKSGDK

-2498 ANSYTGGTLISSGT
+2498 ANSYTGGTLISGGT
-2512 LVANDVNALGTGDVT
+2512 LVASNVEALGTGDVT
-2527 DNAVLELNTGGDFD
+2527 DNATLELNTGGDFT
-2541 NAISGSGQVVKS
+2541 NNIGGTGRVEKS
-2553 GDETLTLSGANS
+2553 GDGTLTLSGSNT
-2565 YTGGTTISGGTL
+2565 YTGGTLISGGTL

-2611 HDNAITAIGAGSA
+2611 HDNATTAIGAGSA

-2633 ANSTLAVHLIDS
+2633 ANSTLAVHLTDS

-2652 ADHANLG
+2652 ADRANLG

-2669 VAKSWTRDAYAY
+2669 VTKSWTRDAYSY

-2689 INSDFAQFTVA
+2689 IDSDFAQFTVA
-2700 GMDAKQVDFL
+2700 GIDAKQVDFL

-2739 ATDAHGTF
+2739 ATNAHGTF

-2785 GAGTLIL
+2785 GAGTLTL

-2827 IAANAAFGGHNST
+2827 IAANAAFGGHNAT

-2846 NQGSLYFVDT
+2846 NLGSLYFVDT

-2940 EVGGQSDGDFRLYK
+2940 EVGGQSDGDFTLYK

-2993 DGGEVTPPDDGGE
+2993 DGGDITPPDDGGE

-3283 WTTRLGVRVDGKLYK
+3283 WTTRLGMRVDGKLYK

>member
-76 ETGNT
+76 ETDNT
-81 VATDT
+81 IATDT
-86 ATSAA
+86 AASAA

-124 STGAT
+124 LTGAT

-143 GTIMLQN
+143 GTILLQN

-161 NNATYEHD
+161 NSATYEHD

-241 GTIITTASDGSGK
+241 GTIITTASDGSNK

-292 YGSHFE
+292 HGSHFE

-316 IKSTAMELKVGV
+316 IQSAAMELKAGV
-328 DNLVTNDGTISA
+328 NNLVTNDGTISA
-340 YGTANTYG
+340 YGTVNTYG
-348 IHYGESTSGG
+348 IHYGENTSGG

-363 GSITTTGGGSGDAS
+363 GSITTTGGGAGDAS

-393 TMSSTVY
+393 IMSSTVY

-449 LVLSGN
+449 LLISGN

-489 ITATSTGISIAGGN
+489 ITATSTGISIASGN
-503 NQVTTES
+503 NQVTAES
-510 GSTIVA
+510 GSAIVA

-527 NNVTNGGSITATGS
+527 NNVTNGGSITAIGS
-541 SISYGIQYNSGTSG
+541 SISYGIQYNSGASG

-640 VTINGSGNTL
+640 VTISGSGNTL
-650 TSQGKITG
+650 TNQGKITG
-658 GTNAILIN
+658 GTNAVLIN

-676 NTGTEISGSIT
+676 NTGTEMSGSIT
-687 DDNNSAS
+687 DGNNSAS

-766 QIGNGGTLGAF
+766 QIGNSGTLGAF

-786 LTFNRSDAAAYGSVI
+786 LTFNRSDAAVYGSVI

-806 VIKQG
+806 VVKQG

-847 DNRAYLKLDAANAS
+847 DNRAYLKLDAASAS

-947 NAISGDFDGIT
+947 NAISGDFDDIT

-991 YADRYNAAID
+991 YADRDNAAID

-1048 NTYTG
+1048 NTYIG
-1053 GTTISDGTLVATNV
+1053 GTTISGGTLIATNV

-1106 LTLSGSNT
+1106 LALSG
-1114 YTGGTIISGGTLV
+1114 I
-1127 ATNVEALGTGDVTD
+1127 
-1141 NATLELNTGGDFDNA
+1141 
-1156 IGGTGSVVKSGDKT
+1156 
-1170 LTLSG
+1170 
-1175 ANSYTGGT
+1175 NSYTGGT

-1208 LELNTGGD
+1208 LELNTSGD

-1237 SGTNSYTGGTTI
+1237 SGSNSYTGGTII
-1249 SGGTLVANNV
+1249 SGGTLVATNV
-1259 EALGT
+1259 EALGS
-1264 GDVTNNATLE
+1264 GDVTDNAVLE

-1289 QVVKSGDETL
+1289 QVVKSGD
-1299 TLSGANSYTGGTTIS
+1299 
-1314 GGTLVATNVEALGT
+1314 
-1328 GDITDNAT
+1328 
-1336 LELNAGGDFTNNI
+1336 
-1349 GGTGSVEKSGDKTL
+1349 KT
-1363 TLSGTNT
+1363 
-1370 YRGGTLISG
+1370 
-1379 GTLVAS
+1379 
-1385 NVEALGS
+1385 
-1392 GDVTDNA
+1392 
-1399 TLEMNTGGDFA
+1399 
-1410 NNIGGTGSVVKS
+1410 
-1422 GDKTLTLSGANSYT
+1422 
-1436 GGTTISGG
+1436 
-1444 TLVASNVEA
+1444 
-1453 LGTGNVTDNATLEL
+1453 
-1467 NTGGDF
+1467 
-1473 DNAISGSGQ
+1473 
-1482 VVKSGDGAL
+1482 L

-1752 LGSGDVTDD
+1752 LGSGDVTDN
-1761 ATLELNTGGTFDN
+1761 ATLEMNTGGTFDN

-1780 QVVKSGDDVLTLS
+1780 QVVKSGDGALTLS

-1808 LVASN
+1808 LIAGR
-1813 VDALGSGDVTN
+1813 VDVLGSGDVTD

-1831 TGGDFINN
+1831 TGGTFSNTISGSGQVVKSGDKTLTLSGVNTYIGGTLISGGTLLASNVEALGTGSVANNATLELNTSGDFDNAIGGSGKVEKSGDDALTLSGSNTYTGGTLISGGTLVASNVEALGTGDVTDNATLALNAGGDFTNN
-1839 IGGTGRVEKSGDD
+1839 IGGTGRVEKSGDK

-1864 GTLISDGTLVASNVE
+1864 GTLISSGTLVANDVNALGTGDVTDNATLALNTGGDFDNAISGSGKVEKSGDETLTLSGSNTYTGGTTINDGTLIATSVDALGSGDVTDNAVLELNTGGDFTNNISGSGQVVKSGDETLTLSGTNSYTDGTLISGGTLVATNLEALGTGDVTNNATLELNTGGDFTNNISGSGQVVKSGDETLTLSGANSYTGGTTISGGTLVASNVE

-1904 SGSGQVVKSGDD
+1904 SGSGQVVKSGDET
-1916 VLTLSGANS
+1916 LTLSGA
-1925 YSGGTLISGGTL
+1925 
-1937 VANNVEALGTG
+1937 
-1948 DVTDNATL
+1948 
-1956 EMNTG
+1956 
-1961 GDFINNIGGTGR
+1961 
-1973 VEKSGDDALTL
+1973 
-1984 SGSNTYTGGTTI
+1984 NTYTGGTTI
-1996 NDGTLIATSVDALGS
+1996 N
-2011 GDVTNNAVLELNT
+2011 
-2024 GGDFINNIGGTGRV
+2024 
-2038 EKSGDET
+2038 
-2045 LTLSGSNTYTG
+2045 
-2056 GTLISGG
+2056 
-2063 TLVATN
+2063 
-2069 VEALGTG
+2069 
-2076 DVTDNAVLE
+2076 
-2085 LNTGGDFINNIGGT
+2085 
-2099 GRVEKSGDDTLTLS
+2099 
-2113 GSNSYTGGTL
+2113 
-2123 ISSGTLVATN
+2123 
-2133 VDALGS
+2133 
-2139 GDVTD
+2139 
-2144 NATLELNTGGDFTN
+2144 
-2158 NISGSGQVVK
+2158 
-2168 SGDETL
+2168 
-2174 TLSGSNTYTGGT
+2174 
-2186 TINDGTLVATSV
+2186 
-2198 EALGSGDVTND
+2198 
-2209 AVLALNTGGDFANN
+2209 
-2223 IGGTGSVVK
+2223 
-2232 SGDETL
+2232 
-2238 TLSGTNSYTGGTT
+2238 
-2251 ISGGT
+2251 
-2256 LVATNV
+2256 
-2262 EALGTGDVTNNATLE
+2262 
-2277 LNTGGDFTNN
+2277 
-2287 ISGNGQVVKSGD
+2287 
-2299 DTLTF
+2299 
-2304 SGSNTYTG
+2304 
-2312 GTTINDGTL
+2312 
-2321 VATSVE
+2321 
-2327 ALGSGDVTNDAV
+2327 
-2339 LALNTGGDFANNIGG
+2339 
-2354 TGSVVK
+2354 
-2360 SGDETLTLSGSNTY
+2360 
-2374 TGSTLISSGTL
+2374 
-2385 VANDVN
+2385 
-2391 ALGTGD
+2391 
-2397 VTDNATLMLNTGGDF
+2397 
-2412 INNIGGT
+2412 
-2419 GRVEKSGDDTLTLS
+2419 
-2433 GSNSYTGG
+2433 
-2441 TLISSGTLVA
+2441 
-2451 TNVDALGSG
+2451 
-2460 DVTDNATLEL
+2460 
-2470 NTGGTFDNA
+2470 
-2479 ISGSGQVVKSGDE
+2479 
-2492 TLTLSG
+2492 
-2498 ANSYTGGTLISSGT
+2498 
-2512 LVANDVNALGTGDVT
+2512 
-2527 DNAVLELNTGGDFD
+2527 
-2541 NAISGSGQVVKS
+2541 
-2553 GDETLTLSGANS
+2553 
-2565 YTGGTTISGGTL
+2565 GGTL

-2611 HDNAITAIGAGSA
+2611 HDNATTAIGAGSA

-2633 ANSTLAVHLIDS
+2633 ANSTLAVHLTNS

-2652 ADHANLG
+2652 ADRANLG

-2669 VAKSWTRDAYAY
+2669 VTKSWTRDAYAY
-2681 TLIDTDSA
+2681 TLIDSDSA
-2689 INSDFAQFTVA
+2689 IDSDFAQFTVA

-2761 LTDVDATLNP
+2761 LTDVDATLDP
-2771 DSATYWDGKSLIKR
+2771 DSATDWDGKSLIKR

-2827 IAANAAFGGHNST
+2827 IAANAVFGGHNAT

-2846 NQGSLYFVDT
+2846 NLGSLYFVDT

-2940 EVGGQSDGDFRLYK
+2940 EVGGQSDGDFTLYK

-3025 TPPDDDGEVTPP
+3025 TPPDDGGEVTPPDDDGEVTPP
-3037 DDGGDITPPDD
+3037 DDGGDVTPPDD
-3048 GGDITPPDG
+3048 DGDITPPDG
-3057 GDVTPVAPQ
+3057 GDVTPVTPQ

-3102 SIWMRFKAGKAE
+3102 SVWMRFKAGKAE

-3147 TVGLMGSYINASTDS
+3147 TVGLMGSYINANTDS

-3316 NASATFGDTKVSQDL
+3316 NTSATFGDTKVSQDL

>member
-143 GTIMLQN
+143 GAIMLQN

-161 NNATYEHD
+161 NSATYEHD

-213 GGMINSDGS
+213 GGMISSDGS

-241 GTIITTASDGSGK
+241 GTIITTASDGSNK

-281 MQSDFITVALY
+281 MQSDFIAVALY
-292 YGSHFE
+292 HGAHFE

-363 GSITTTGGGSGDAS
+363 GSITTTGGGAGDAS

-417 AGGAISAN
+417 AGSAISAN

-449 LVLSGN
+449 LLISGN

-489 ITATSTGISIAGGN
+489 ITTTSTGISIAGGN
-503 NQVTTES
+503 NQITTES
-510 GSTIVA
+510 GSAIVA

-541 SISYGIQYNSGTSG
+541 NMSYGIQYNSGASG

-603 TLNNLAGGSITA
+603 TLNNLAGGSISA

-620 LNGNNNTLANAGAIL
+620 FHGNNNKLANAGAIL

-658 GTNAILIN
+658 GINAILIN

-806 VIKQG
+806 VVKQG

-847 DNRAYLKLDAANAS
+847 DNRAYLKLDAASAS

-947 NAISGDFDGIT
+947 NAISGDFDDIT

-991 YADRYNAAID
+991 YADRDNAAID

-1053 GTTISDGTLVATNV
+1053 STTISEGTLIATNV
-1067 EALGTGNVTDNA
+1067 EALGTGNVTDNATLEMNTGGDFDNAISGSGQVVKSGDETLTLSGANSYTGGTTISGGTLVASNVEALGTGDITDNATLELNAGGDFANNIGGTGSVVKSGDKTLTLSGSNTYTGGTTISGGTLVASNVEALGSGDVTDNATLEMNTGGDFANNIGGTGSVVKSGDETLTLSGANSYTGGTTISGGTLVASNVEALGTGDVTDNA

-1091 AISGSGQVVKSGDET
+1091 AISGSGQVVKSGDKT
-1106 LTLSGSNT
+1106 LTLSGINS
-1114 YTGGTIISGGTLV
+1114 YTGGTTISGGTLV
-1127 ATNVEALGTGDVTD
+1127 ASNVDALGSGDVTD

-1289 QVVKSGDETL
+1289 QVVKSGD
-1299 TLSGANSYTGGTTIS
+1299 
-1314 GGTLVATNVEALGT
+1314 
-1328 GDITDNAT
+1328 
-1336 LELNAGGDFTNNI
+1336 
-1349 GGTGSVEKSGDKTL
+1349 KT
-1363 TLSGTNT
+1363 
-1370 YRGGTLISG
+1370 
-1379 GTLVAS
+1379 
-1385 NVEALGS
+1385 
-1392 GDVTDNA
+1392 
-1399 TLEMNTGGDFA
+1399 
-1410 NNIGGTGSVVKS
+1410 
-1422 GDKTLTLSGANSYT
+1422 
-1436 GGTTISGG
+1436 
-1444 TLVASNVEA
+1444 
-1453 LGTGNVTDNATLEL
+1453 
-1467 NTGGDF
+1467 
-1473 DNAISGSGQ
+1473 
-1482 VVKSGDGAL
+1482 L

-1510 IAANVN
+1510 IATHVN

-1568 STLTINLNSN
+1568 STLTINLDSN
-1578 TVDPVIHA
+1578 TADPVIHA

-1813 VDALGSGDVTN
+1813 V
-1824 NATLEMN
+1824 
-1831 TGGDFINN
+1831 
-1839 IGGTGRVEKSGDD
+1839 
-1852 TLTLSG
+1852 
-1858 SNTYTG
+1858 
-1864 GTLISDGTLVASNVE
+1864 E
-1879 ALGTGDVTNNAT
+1879 ALGTGDVTDDAV
-1891 LELNTGGTFDNAI
+1891 LELNTGGDFDNAI

-1925 YSGGTLISGGTL
+1925 YSGGTLISDGTL
-1937 VANNVEALGTG
+1937 VASNVEALGTG
-1948 DVTDNATL
+1948 DVTDDAT
-1956 EMNTG
+1956 
-1961 GDFINNIGGTGR
+1961 
-1973 VEKSGDDALTL
+1973 
-1984 SGSNTYTGGTTI
+1984 
-1996 NDGTLIATSVDALGS
+1996 
-2011 GDVTNNAVLELNT
+2011 LELNT

-2038 EKSGDET
+2038 EKSGDKM
-2045 LTLSGSNTYTG
+2045 LTLSGANSYSG
-2056 GTLISGG
+2056 GTLISDG
-2063 TLVATN
+2063 TLVASN
-2069 VEALGTG
+2069 VESLGTG
-2076 DVTDNAVLE
+2076 DVTN
-2085 LNTGGDFINNIGGT
+2085 
-2099 GRVEKSGDDTLTLS
+2099 
-2113 GSNSYTGGTL
+2113 
-2123 ISSGTLVATN
+2123 
-2133 VDALGS
+2133 
-2139 GDVTD
+2139 

-2168 SGDETL
+2168 SGDDAL
-2174 TLSGSNTYTGGT
+2174 ALSG
-2186 TINDGTLVATSV
+2186 A
-2198 EALGSGDVTND
+2198 
-2209 AVLALNTGGDFANN
+2209 
-2223 IGGTGSVVK
+2223 
-2232 SGDETL
+2232 
-2238 TLSGTNSYTGGTT
+2238 
-2251 ISGGT
+2251 
-2256 LVATNV
+2256 
-2262 EALGTGDVTNNATLE
+2262 
-2277 LNTGGDFTNN
+2277 
-2287 ISGNGQVVKSGD
+2287 
-2299 DTLTF
+2299 
-2304 SGSNTYTG
+2304 
-2312 GTTINDGTL
+2312 
-2321 VATSVE
+2321 
-2327 ALGSGDVTNDAV
+2327 
-2339 LALNTGGDFANNIGG
+2339 
-2354 TGSVVK
+2354 
-2360 SGDETLTLSGSNTY
+2360 
-2374 TGSTLISSGTL
+2374 
-2385 VANDVN
+2385 
-2391 ALGTGD
+2391 
-2397 VTDNATLMLNTGGDF
+2397 
-2412 INNIGGT
+2412 
-2419 GRVEKSGDDTLTLS
+2419 
-2433 GSNSYTGG
+2433 NSYTGG

-2479 ISGSGQVVKSGDE
+2479 ISGSGQVVKSGDKTLTLSGSNTYTGGTLISDGTLVASNVE
-2492 TLTLSG
+2492 ALGTGDVTDNATLELNTSGTFDNVISGSGQVVKSGDDALTLSGSNTYRGGTTISGGTLVATSVEALGTGDVTDNATLALNTGGDFINNIGGTGRVEKSGDQTLTLSG

-2512 LVANDVNALGTGDVT
+2512 LVASNVNALGSGDVT
-2527 DNAVLELNTGGDFD
+2527 DNAVLELNTGGTFD
-2541 NAISGSGQVVKS
+2541 NAISGSGQVEKS
-2553 GDETLTLSGANS
+2553 GDGTLTLSGSNT
-2565 YTGGTTISGGTL
+2565 YTGGTLISDGTL

-2611 HDNAITAIGAGSA
+2611 HDNATTAIGAGSA

-2771 DSATYWDGKSLIKR
+2771 DSATDWDGKSLIKR

-2827 IAANAAFGGHNST
+2827 IAANAAFGGHNAT

-2846 NQGSLYFVDT
+2846 NLGNLYFVDT

-2993 DGGEVTPPDDGGE
+2993 DGGEVTPPDDGGDVTPPDDGGD

-3025 TPPDDDGEVTPP
+3025 TPPDDGGDVTPP
-3037 DDGGDITPPDD
+3037 DDGGDVTPPDD

-3331 PNDRVEVKVG
+3331 PNDRLEVKVG

>member
-143 GTIMLQN
+143 GTILLQN

-156 DARIE
+156 DALIE
-161 NNATYEHD
+161 NSATYEHD
-169 PEDIPQEYAGV
+169 PQDIPQEYAGV

-292 YGSHFE
+292 HGSHFE

-363 GSITTTGGGSGDAS
+363 GSITTTGGGAGDAS

-417 AGGAISAN
+417 AGSAISAN
-425 TAVAINGNGNTI
+425 TAVAINGNGNTV

-449 LVLSGN
+449 LLISGN

-489 ITATSTGISIAGGN
+489 ITTTSTGISIASGN
-503 NQVTTES
+503 NQITTES
-510 GSTIVA
+510 GSAIVA

-541 SISYGIQYNSGTSG
+541 SISYGIHYYSGTSG

-620 LNGNNNTLANAGAIL
+620 FHGNNNTLANAGAIL

-658 GTNAILIN
+658 GINAILIN

-753 TAKGATVDSGTTL
+753 TAKGGTVDSGTTL

-786 LTFNRSDAAAYGSVI
+786 LTFNRSDASAYGSVI

-806 VIKQG
+806 VVKQG

-847 DNRAYLKLDAANAS
+847 DNRAYLKLDAASAS

-867 DLTTHSGATVEI
+867 DLTTHSSATVEI

-890 TQQDGSTLTAD
+890 TQQDGSTLTAN
-901 LTATSGPAIRAKNV
+901 LTETSGPAIRAKNV
-915 NLDGTLNVASPA
+915 NLDGTLNIASPA

-947 NAISGDFDGIT
+947 NAISGDFDDIT

-991 YADRYNAAID
+991 YADRDNAAID
-1001 AHGTFNLADADDSF
+1001 AHGTFNLADADDIF

-1053 GTTISDGTLVATNV
+1053 GTTISEGTLIANNV

-1106 LTLSGSNT
+1106 LALSGINSYTGGTTISGGTLIASNVEALGTGDVTDNAVLELNTGGTFDNVISGSGQVVKSGDDALTLSGSNT
-1114 YTGGTIISGGTLV
+1114 YTGGTTISGGTLV
-1127 ATNVEALGTGDVTD
+1127 ATNVEALGSGDVTD
-1141 NATLELNTGGDFDNA
+1141 NATLELNTGGDFDNN

-1183 TISGGTLVASNVEAL
+1183 TISGGTLVATNVEAL
-1198 GSGDVTDNAT
+1198 GSGDVTDNAV
-1208 LELNTGGD
+1208 LELNTGGTFD
-1216 FANNIGG
+1216 NVIS
-1223 TGSVVK
+1223 GSGQVVK
-1229 SGDKTLTL
+1229 SGDDALTL
-1237 SGTNSYTGGTTI
+1237 SGNNSYTGGTLI
-1249 SGGTLVANNV
+1249 SDGTLVASNV
-1259 EALGT
+1259 EALGS
-1264 GDVTNNATLE
+1264 GDVTDNATLE

-1314 GGTLVATNVEALGT
+1314 GGTLVASNVEALGS

-1336 LELNAGGDFTNNI
+1336 LELN
-1349 GGTGSVEKSGDKTL
+1349 
-1363 TLSGTNT
+1363 
-1370 YRGGTLISG
+1370 
-1379 GTLVAS
+1379 
-1385 NVEALGS
+1385 
-1392 GDVTDNA
+1392 
-1399 TLEMNTGGDFA
+1399 
-1410 NNIGGTGSVVKS
+1410 
-1422 GDKTLTLSGANSYT
+1422 T
-1436 GGTTISGG
+1436 GGT
-1444 TLVASNVEA
+1444 
-1453 LGTGNVTDNATLEL
+1453 
-1467 NTGGDF
+1467 F

-1482 VVKSGDGAL
+1482 VVKSGDETL
-1491 TLSGA
+1491 TLSGT
-1496 NSYSGATTISGGTL
+1496 NTYTGGTTISGGTL
-1510 IAANVN
+1510 IATHVN

-1534 GQFTVTDLTT
+1534 GQFAVTDLTT

-1578 TVDPVIHA
+1578 TADPVIHA

-1704 LDPASATGWDGT
+1704 LDPDSATGWDGT

-1780 QVVKSGDDVLTLS
+1780 QVVKSGDKMLTLS

-1813 VDALGSGDVTN
+1813 VEALGTGDVTN
-1824 NATLEMN
+1824 DAVLELN
-1831 TGGDFINN
+1831 TGGDFDNAIS
-1839 IGGTGRVEKSGDD
+1839 GSGQVVKSGDE

-1864 GTLISDGTLVASNVE
+1864 GTLISDGTLVAS
-1879 ALGTGDVTNNAT
+1879 
-1891 LELNTGGTFDNAI
+1891 
-1904 SGSGQVVKSGDD
+1904 
-1916 VLTLSGANS
+1916 
-1925 YSGGTLISGGTL
+1925 
-1937 VANNVEALGTG
+1937 NVEALGTG

-2144 NATLELNTGGDFTN
+2144 NATLELNTGG
-2158 NISGSGQVVK
+2158 
-2168 SGDETL
+2168 
-2174 TLSGSNTYTGGT
+2174 
-2186 TINDGTLVATSV
+2186 
-2198 EALGSGDVTND
+2198 
-2209 AVLALNTGGDFANN
+2209 
-2223 IGGTGSVVK
+2223 
-2232 SGDETL
+2232 
-2238 TLSGTNSYTGGTT
+2238 
-2251 ISGGT
+2251 
-2256 LVATNV
+2256 
-2262 EALGTGDVTNNATLE
+2262 
-2277 LNTGGDFTNN
+2277 
-2287 ISGNGQVVKSGD
+2287 
-2299 DTLTF
+2299 
-2304 SGSNTYTG
+2304 
-2312 GTTINDGTL
+2312 
-2321 VATSVE
+2321 
-2327 ALGSGDVTNDAV
+2327 
-2339 LALNTGGDFANNIGG
+2339 
-2354 TGSVVK
+2354 
-2360 SGDETLTLSGSNTY
+2360 
-2374 TGSTLISSGTL
+2374 
-2385 VANDVN
+2385 
-2391 ALGTGD
+2391 
-2397 VTDNATLMLNTGGDF
+2397 
-2412 INNIGGT
+2412 
-2419 GRVEKSGDDTLTLS
+2419 
-2433 GSNSYTGG
+2433 
-2441 TLISSGTLVA
+2441 
-2451 TNVDALGSG
+2451 
-2460 DVTDNATLEL
+2460 
-2470 NTGGTFDNA
+2470 TFDNA

-2498 ANSYTGGTLISSGT
+2498 ANSYTGGTLISGGT
-2512 LVANDVNALGTGDVT
+2512 LVATSVEALGSGDVT
-2527 DNAVLELNTGGDFD
+2527 DNAVLELNTGGTFD

-2553 GDETLTLSGANS
+2553 GDKTLTLSGANS

-3025 TPPDDDGEVTPP
+3025 TPPDDGGEVTPPDDDGEVTPP

-3331 PNDRVEVKVG
+3331 PNDRMEVKVG

>member
-124 STGAT
+124 LTGAT

-143 GTIMLQN
+143 GTILLQN

-156 DARIE
+156 DGRIE
-161 NNATYEHD
+161 NSAIYVHNLDYGA
-169 PEDIPQEYAGV
+169 PEIDAAI

-190 SESGVLEGVSGV
+190 SENGVLEGVSGV
-202 IVQSGEAHITN
+202 IVQSGEVHITN

-227 VEFRDGTYGTIVNT
+227 VELRGGAYGTIVNT
-241 GTIITTASDGSGK
+241 GTIITTASDGSGE
-254 IEDAAIYVH
+254 IEDAAIYAH
-263 TLNDMAVS
+263 TFDDIAA
-271 GSVSVDNSGL
+271 GDYVSVDNSGL
-281 MQSDFITVALY
+281 LQSDFIAVALY
-292 YGSHFE
+292 HGAHFE
-298 VVNRVG
+298 VINRVG

-316 IKSTAMELKVGV
+316 IQSAAMELKAGVG
-328 DNLVTNDGTISA
+328 NLVTNDGTISA

-363 GSITTTGGGSGDAS
+363 GSITTTGGGAGDAS

-382 NGDGTVVNNSG
+382 NGDGTIVNNSG
-393 TMSSTVY
+393 TMSSSVY

-417 AGGAISAN
+417 AGSAISAN

-437 SNQGKMTGVSDG
+437 TNQGKMTGVSDG
-449 LVLSGN
+449 LLISGN

-489 ITATSTGISIAGGN
+489 ITTTSTGISIAGGN

-510 GSTIVA
+510 GSAIVA

-541 SISYGIQYNSGTSG
+541 SISYGIQYNSGASG

-635 GDTNG
+635 GDTDG
-640 VTINGSGNTL
+640 VTISGSGNTL

-658 GTNAILIN
+658 GTNAVLIN
-666 SGSKNNTLTL
+666 SGSKNNTITL

-738 ALWVKSGTLILNGAM
+738 TLWVKSGTLILNGAM

-806 VIKQG
+806 VVKQG

-847 DNRAYLKLDAANAS
+847 DNRAYLKLDAASAS

-947 NAISGDFDGIT
+947 NAISGDFDDIT

-967 AFITVVGQK
+967 AFLTVVGQK

-991 YADRYNAAID
+991 YADRDNAAID

-1053 GTTISDGTLVATNV
+1053 STTISEGTLIATNV

-1079 TLELNTGGDFDN
+1079 TLEMNTGGDFDN
-1091 AISGSGQVVKSGDET
+1091 AISGSGQVVKSGDE
-1106 LTLSGSNT
+1106 
-1114 YTGGTIISGGTLV
+1114 
-1127 ATNVEALGTGDVTD
+1127 
-1141 NATLELNTGGDFDNA
+1141 
-1156 IGGTGSVVKSGDKT
+1156 T

-1223 TGSVVK
+1223 TGRVV
-1229 SGDKTLTL
+1229 
-1237 SGTNSYTGGTTI
+1237 
-1249 SGGTLVANNV
+1249 
-1259 EALGT
+1259 
-1264 GDVTNNATLE
+1264 
-1274 LNTGGDFDNAISGSG
+1274 
-1289 QVVKSGDETL
+1289 
-1299 TLSGANSYTGGTTIS
+1299 
-1314 GGTLVATNVEALGT
+1314 
-1328 GDITDNAT
+1328 
-1336 LELNAGGDFTNNI
+1336 
-1349 GGTGSVEKSGDKTL
+1349 KSGDKTL

-1422 GDKTLTLSGANSYT
+1422 GDKTLTLSGNNTYR

-1444 TLVASNVEA
+1444 TLVATNVEA
-1453 LGTGNVTDNATLEL
+1453 LGSGNVTDNATLEL
-1467 NTGGDF
+1467 NTGGTF
-1473 DNAISGSGQ
+1473 DNVISGSGQ
-1482 VVKSGDGAL
+1482 VVKSGDETL

-1510 IAANVN
+1510 IATHVN

-1774 AISGSG
+1774 VISGSG

-1813 VDALGSGDVTN
+1813 VEALGSGDVTD
-1824 NATLEMN
+1824 NATLELN
-1831 TGGDFINN
+1831 TGGTFDNAIS
-1839 IGGTGRVEKSGDD
+1839 GSGKVEKSGDD
-1852 TLTLSG
+1852 ALTLSG
-1858 SNTYTG
+1858 ANTYTG

-1925 YSGGTLISGGTL
+1925 YSGGTLISDGTL
-1937 VANNVEALGTG
+1937 VASNVEALGTG
-1948 DVTDNATL
+1948 DVTDDAT
-1956 EMNTG
+1956 
-1961 GDFINNIGGTGR
+1961 
-1973 VEKSGDDALTL
+1973 
-1984 SGSNTYTGGTTI
+1984 
-1996 NDGTLIATSVDALGS
+1996 
-2011 GDVTNNAVLELNT
+2011 LELNT
-2024 GGDFINNIGGTGRV
+2024 GGTFDNAIGGSGNV
-2038 EKSGDET
+2038 VKSGADT
-2045 LTLSGSNTYTG
+2045 LTLSGSNSYTG
-2056 GTLISGG
+2056 GTLINGG
-2063 TLVATN
+2063 TLVASN

-2076 DVTDNAVLE
+2076 DVTNNATLE

-2113 GSNSYTGGTL
+2113 GSNTYTGGTL
-2123 ISSGTLVATN
+2123 IN
-2133 VDALGS
+2133 
-2139 GDVTD
+2139 
-2144 NATLELNTGGDFTN
+2144 
-2158 NISGSGQVVK
+2158 
-2168 SGDETL
+2168 
-2174 TLSGSNTYTGGT
+2174 
-2186 TINDGTLVATSV
+2186 
-2198 EALGSGDVTND
+2198 
-2209 AVLALNTGGDFANN
+2209 
-2223 IGGTGSVVK
+2223 
-2232 SGDETL
+2232 
-2238 TLSGTNSYTGGTT
+2238 
-2251 ISGGT
+2251 GGT
-2256 LVATNV
+2256 LVASNV
-2262 EALGTGDVTNNATLE
+2262 E
-2277 LNTGGDFTNN
+2277 
-2287 ISGNGQVVKSGD
+2287 
-2299 DTLTF
+2299 
-2304 SGSNTYTG
+2304 
-2312 GTTINDGTL
+2312 
-2321 VATSVE
+2321 
-2327 ALGSGDVTNDAV
+2327 
-2339 LALNTGGDFANNIGG
+2339 
-2354 TGSVVK
+2354 
-2360 SGDETLTLSGSNTY
+2360 
-2374 TGSTLISSGTL
+2374 
-2385 VANDVN
+2385 

-2397 VTDNATLMLNTGGDF
+2397 VTDNATL
-2412 INNIGGT
+2412 
-2419 GRVEKSGDDTLTLS
+2419 
-2433 GSNSYTGG
+2433 
-2441 TLISSGTLVA
+2441 A
-2451 TNVDALGSG
+2451 
-2460 DVTDNATLEL
+2460 L

-2498 ANSYTGGTLISSGT
+2498 TNSYTGGTTISGGS
-2512 LVANDVNALGTGDVT
+2512 LVATNVEALGTGDVT
-2527 DNAVLELNTGGDFD
+2527 DNAVLELNTGGDFANNIGGTGSVVKSGDKTLTLSGTNSYTGGTTINDGTLVATSVDALGSGDVTD
-2541 NAISGSGQVVKS
+2541 NATLELNTSGTFDNVISGSGQVVKS
-2553 GDETLTLSGANS
+2553 GDDALTLSGANS

-2611 HDNAITAIGAGSA
+2611 HDNATTAIGAGSA

-2633 ANSTLAVHLIDS
+2633 ANSTLAVHLTDS

-2652 ADHANLG
+2652 ADRANLG

-2689 INSDFAQFTVA
+2689 IDSDFAQFTVA

-2771 DSATYWDGKSLIKR
+2771 ESATYWDGKSLIKR

-2807 ALWLAETATIG
+2807 ALWLTETATIG

-2827 IAANAAFGGHNST
+2827 IAANAAFGGHNAT

-2846 NQGSLYFVDT
+2846 NLGSLYFVDT

-2940 EVGGQSDGDFRLYK
+2940 EVGGQSDGDFTLYK

-2985 GGEVTPPD
+2985 GGDVTPPDDGGDVTPPD
-2993 DGGEVTPPDDGGE
+2993 DGGEVTPPDDGGD
-3006 VTPPDDGGE
+3006 VSPPDDGG
-3015 VTPPDDGGEV
+3015 D
-3025 TPPDDDGEVTPP
+3025 VTPP
-3037 DDGGDITPPDD
+3037 DDGGDVTPPDD
-3048 GGDITPPDG
+3048 DGDITPPDG

-3102 SIWMRFKAGKAE
+3102 SVWMRFKAGKAE

-3353 AQAAGQKGKNDYG
+3353 AQAVGQKGKNDYG

>member
-1 MNKTYN
+1 
-7 IIWNAARGMYIV
+7 
-19 TSELARS
+19 
-26 GSRAIVSVSASCAV
+26 
-40 TLLAMDAA
+40 
-48 PAVAEET
+48 
-55 RVSIPSQTTT
+55 
-65 YTLSGATPFVV
+65 
-76 ETGNT
+76 
-81 VATDT
+81 
-86 ATSAA
+86 
-91 IVGDNSNDWDLLIES
+91 
-106 GAVVGS
+106 
-112 SLTDSQAMNLDS
+112 
-124 STGAT
+124 
-129 SVHNQGTITGSNED
+129 
-143 GTIMLQN
+143 
-150 GGSVIN
+150 
-156 DARIE
+156 
-161 NNATYEHD
+161 
-169 PEDIPQEYAGV
+169 
-180 YMLNGGSYVS
+180 
-190 SESGVLEGVSGV
+190 
-202 IVQSGEAHITN
+202 
-213 GGMINSDGS
+213 
-222 WRSYG
+222 
-227 VEFRDGTYGTIVNT
+227 
-241 GTIITTASDGSGK
+241 
-254 IEDAAIYVH
+254 
-263 TLNDMAVS
+263 
-271 GSVSVDNSGL
+271 
-281 MQSDFITVALY
+281 
-292 YGSHFE
+292 
-298 VVNRVG
+298 
-304 GVITAGNSSLVG
+304 
-316 IKSTAMELKVGV
+316 
-328 DNLVTNDGTISA
+328 
-340 YGTANTYG
+340 
-348 IHYGESTSGG
+348 
-358 VITNT
+358 
-363 GSITTTGGGSGDAS
+363 
-377 VYVHG
+377 
-382 NGDGTVVNNSG
+382 
-393 TMSSTVY
+393 
-400 GVYLDSAR
+400 
-408 SKGHTLNNQ
+408 
-417 AGGAISAN
+417 
-425 TAVAINGNGNTI
+425 
-437 SNQGKMTGVSDG
+437 
-449 LVLSGN
+449 
-455 NNIVTTSGGEIS
+455 
-467 GKNGIRVS
+467 
-475 KGSGNQITAKSGSK
+475 
-489 ITATSTGISIAGGN
+489 
-503 NQVTTES
+503 
-510 GSTIVA
+510 
-516 KDNGILINSGA
+516 
-527 NNVTNGGSITATGS
+527 
-541 SISYGIQYNSGTSG
+541 
-555 TITNTGTITT
+555 
-565 TGKGAGDASVY
+565 
-576 AHGGAVTINNSGT
+576 
-589 MDSSVFGVYVTTGH
+589 
-603 TLNNLAGGSITA
+603 
-615 NTAVQ
+615 
-620 LNGNNNTLANAGAIL
+620 
-635 GDTNG
+635 
-640 VTINGSGNTL
+640 
-650 TSQGKITG
+650 
-658 GTNAILIN
+658 
-666 SGSKNNTLTL
+666 
-676 NTGTEISGSIT
+676 
-687 DDNNSAS
+687 
-694 ANNNLILD
+694 
-702 GEGTLGSSI
+702 
-711 SGLNSVTSSGDW
+711 
-723 TLSGATMNLSGTTNS
+723 
-738 ALWVKSGTLILNGAM
+738 
-753 TAKGATVDSGTTL
+753 
-766 QIGNGGTLGAF
+766 
-777 NGDIVDNGT
+777 
-786 LTFNRSDAAAYGSVI
+786 
-801 SGSGN
+801 
-806 VIKQG
+806 
-811 GGELTLS
+811 
-818 NNNSYSG
+818 
-825 GTTIAEGTLTATAG
+825 
-839 GALGSGNI
+839 
-847 DNRAYLKLDAANAS
+847 
-861 DPFIVA
+861 
-867 DLTTHSGATVEI
+867 
-879 GAGSTLQANTL
+879 
-890 TQQDGSTLTAD
+890 
-901 LTATSGPAIRAKNV
+901 
-915 NLDGTLNVASPA
+915 
-927 SQEPIRSTDDLISL
+927 
-941 ALIESD
+941 
-947 NAISGDFDGIT
+947 
-958 INGNAMNPD
+958 
-967 AFITVVGQK
+967 
-976 NVNDTHYDLVETLTW
+976 
-991 YADRYNAAID
+991 
-1001 AHGTFNLADADDSF
+1001 
-1015 TVNTVLENVD
+1015 
-1025 ANSGWNGQ
+1025 
-1033 SLTKTGAGTLILNAE
+1033 
-1048 NTYTG
+1048 
-1053 GTTISDGTLVATNV
+1053 
-1067 EALGTGNVTDNA
+1067 
-1079 TLELNTGGDFDN
+1079 
-1091 AISGSGQVVKSGDET
+1091 
-1106 LTLSGSNT
+1106 
-1114 YTGGTIISGGTLV
+1114 
-1127 ATNVEALGTGDVTD
+1127 
-1141 NATLELNTGGDFDNA
+1141 
-1156 IGGTGSVVKSGDKT
+1156 
-1170 LTLSG
+1170 G

-1198 GSGDVTDNAT
+1198 GTGDITDNAT
-1208 LELNTGGD
+1208 LELNAGGD

-1237 SGTNSYTGGTTI
+1237 SGTNTYTGGTTI
-1249 SGGTLVANNV
+1249 SGGTLVASNV
-1259 EALGT
+1259 NALG
-1264 GDVTNNATLE
+1264 
-1274 LNTGGDFDNAISGSG
+1274 SG
-1289 QVVKSGDETL
+1289 
-1299 TLSGANSYTGGTTIS
+1299 
-1314 GGTLVATNVEALGT
+1314 NV
-1328 GDITDNAT
+1328 TDNAT
-1336 LELNAGGDFTNNI
+1336 LEL
-1349 GGTGSVEKSGDKTL
+1349 S
-1363 TLSGTNT
+1363 
-1370 YRGGTLISG
+1370 
-1379 GTLVAS
+1379 
-1385 NVEALGS
+1385 
-1392 GDVTDNA
+1392 
-1399 TLEMNTGGDFA
+1399 TGGDFA

-1422 GDKTLTLSGANSYT
+1422 GDETLTLSGANSYT

-1453 LGTGNVTDNATLEL
+1453 LGTGDVTDNATLEL

-1482 VVKSGDGAL
+1482 VVKSGDKTL

-1510 IAANVN
+1510 IATHVN

-1578 TVDPVIHA
+1578 TADPVIHA

-1824 NATLEMN
+1824 NATLE
-1831 TGGDFINN
+1831 
-1839 IGGTGRVEKSGDD
+1839 
-1852 TLTLSG
+1852 
-1858 SNTYTG
+1858 
-1864 GTLISDGTLVASNVE
+1864 
-1879 ALGTGDVTNNAT
+1879 
-1891 LELNTGGTFDNAI
+1891 LNTGGAFDNAI

-1916 VLTLSGANS
+1916 
-1925 YSGGTLISGGTL
+1925 
-1937 VANNVEALGTG
+1937 
-1948 DVTDNATL
+1948 
-1956 EMNTG
+1956 
-1961 GDFINNIGGTGR
+1961 
-1973 VEKSGDDALTL
+1973 
-1984 SGSNTYTGGTTI
+1984 
-1996 NDGTLIATSVDALGS
+1996 
-2011 GDVTNNAVLELNT
+2011 
-2024 GGDFINNIGGTGRV
+2024 
-2038 EKSGDET
+2038 T
-2045 LTLSGSNTYTG
+2045 LTLSGS
-2056 GTLISGG
+2056 
-2063 TLVATN
+2063 
-2069 VEALGTG
+2069 
-2076 DVTDNAVLE
+2076 
-2085 LNTGGDFINNIGGT
+2085 
-2099 GRVEKSGDDTLTLS
+2099 
-2113 GSNSYTGGTL
+2113 
-2123 ISSGTLVATN
+2123 
-2133 VDALGS
+2133 
-2139 GDVTD
+2139 
-2144 NATLELNTGGDFTN
+2144 
-2158 NISGSGQVVK
+2158 
-2168 SGDETL
+2168 
-2174 TLSGSNTYTGGT
+2174 
-2186 TINDGTLVATSV
+2186 
-2198 EALGSGDVTND
+2198 
-2209 AVLALNTGGDFANN
+2209 
-2223 IGGTGSVVK
+2223 
-2232 SGDETL
+2232 
-2238 TLSGTNSYTGGTT
+2238 
-2251 ISGGT
+2251 
-2256 LVATNV
+2256 
-2262 EALGTGDVTNNATLE
+2262 
-2277 LNTGGDFTNN
+2277 
-2287 ISGNGQVVKSGD
+2287 
-2299 DTLTF
+2299 
-2304 SGSNTYTG
+2304 
-2312 GTTINDGTL
+2312 
-2321 VATSVE
+2321 
-2327 ALGSGDVTNDAV
+2327 
-2339 LALNTGGDFANNIGG
+2339 
-2354 TGSVVK
+2354 
-2360 SGDETLTLSGSNTY
+2360 
-2374 TGSTLISSGTL
+2374 
-2385 VANDVN
+2385 
-2391 ALGTGD
+2391 
-2397 VTDNATLMLNTGGDF
+2397 
-2412 INNIGGT
+2412 
-2419 GRVEKSGDDTLTLS
+2419 
-2433 GSNSYTGG
+2433 
-2441 TLISSGTLVA
+2441 
-2451 TNVDALGSG
+2451 
-2460 DVTDNATLEL
+2460 
-2470 NTGGTFDNA
+2470 
-2479 ISGSGQVVKSGDE
+2479 
-2492 TLTLSG
+2492 
-2498 ANSYTGGTLISSGT
+2498 
-2512 LVANDVNALGTGDVT
+2512 
-2527 DNAVLELNTGGDFD
+2527 
-2541 NAISGSGQVVKS
+2541 
-2553 GDETLTLSGANS
+2553 NS

-2611 HDNAITAIGAGSA
+2611 HDNATTAIGAGSA

-2633 ANSTLAVHLIDS
+2633 ANSTLAVHLTDS

-2681 TLIDTDSA
+2681 TLIDTDST

-2710 TVDGRVNADDDTRYD
+2710 TVDGRVNAADDTRYD

-2807 ALWLAETATIG
+2807 TLWLAETATIG

-2827 IAANAAFGGHNST
+2827 IAANAAFGGHNAT

-2846 NQGSLYFVDT
+2846 NLGNLYFVDT

-2940 EVGGQSDGDFRLYK
+2940 EVGGQSDGDFTLYK

-2985 GGEVTPPD
+2985 GGDVTPPD
-2993 DGGEVTPPDDGGE
+2993 DGGDVTPPDDGGD
-3006 VTPPDDGGE
+3006 VTPPDDGGDI
-3015 VTPPDDGGEV
+3015 TPPDGGG
-3025 TPPDDDGEVTPP
+3025 DVTPP

-3353 AQAAGQKGKNDYG
+3353 AQAVGQKGKNDYG

>member
-86 ATSAA
+86 AASAA

-124 STGAT
+124 LTGAT

-143 GTIMLQN
+143 GTILLQN

-161 NNATYEHD
+161 NSATYEHD
-169 PEDIPQEYAGV
+169 PQDIPQEYAGV

-241 GTIITTASDGSGK
+241 GTIITTASDGSNK

-292 YGSHFE
+292 HGSHFE

-363 GSITTTGGGSGDAS
+363 GSITTTGGGAGDAS

-417 AGGAISAN
+417 AGSAISAN

-437 SNQGKMTGVSDG
+437 TNQGKMTGVSDG
-449 LVLSGN
+449 LLISGN

-489 ITATSTGISIAGGN
+489 ITTTSTGISIAGGN
-503 NQVTTES
+503 NQITTES
-510 GSTIVA
+510 GSAIVA

-541 SISYGIQYNSGTSG
+541 SISYGIHYYSGTSG

-620 LNGNNNTLANAGAIL
+620 FNGNNNTLANAGAIL

-640 VTINGSGNTL
+640 VTISGSGNTL

-666 SGSKNNTLTL
+666 SGSKNNTITL

-806 VIKQG
+806 VVKQG

-847 DNRAYLKLDAANAS
+847 DNRAYLKLDAASAS

-867 DLTTHSGATVEI
+867 DLTTHSSATVEI

-890 TQQDGSTLTAD
+890 TQQDGSTLTAN
-901 LTATSGPAIRAKNV
+901 LTETSGPAIRAKNV
-915 NLDGTLNVASPA
+915 NLDGTLNIASPA

-947 NAISGDFDGIT
+947 NAISGDFDDIT

-991 YADRYNAAID
+991 YADRDNAAID

-1015 TVNTVLENVD
+1015 TVNTVLEDVD
-1025 ANSGWNGQ
+1025 ANSGWDGQ

-1053 GTTISDGTLVATNV
+1053 GTTISGGTLIATNV

-1091 AISGSGQVVKSGDET
+1091 AISGSGQVVKSGDKT
-1106 LTLSGSNT
+1106 LTLSGINS
-1114 YTGGTIISGGTLV
+1114 YTGGTTISGGTLV
-1127 ATNVEALGTGDVTD
+1127 ASNVDALGSGDVTD

-1175 ANSYTGGT
+1175 TNTYRGGT
-1183 TISGGTLVASNVEAL
+1183 TISGGTLVASNVNAL

-1208 LELNTGGD
+1208 LEMNTGGD
-1216 FANNIGG
+1216 FTNNIGG

-1274 LNTGGDFDNAISGSG
+1274 LNTGGDFDNVISGSG
-1289 QVVKSGDETL
+1289 QVVKSGDEML
-1299 TLSGANSYTGGTTIS
+1299 TLSGN
-1314 GGTLVATNVEALGT
+1314 
-1328 GDITDNAT
+1328 
-1336 LELNAGGDFTNNI
+1336 
-1349 GGTGSVEKSGDKTL
+1349 
-1363 TLSGTNT
+1363 NT
-1370 YRGGTLISG
+1370 YR
-1379 GTLVAS
+1379 
-1385 NVEALGS
+1385 
-1392 GDVTDNA
+1392 
-1399 TLEMNTGGDFA
+1399 
-1410 NNIGGTGSVVKS
+1410 
-1422 GDKTLTLSGANSYT
+1422 
-1436 GGTTISGG
+1436 
-1444 TLVASNVEA
+1444 
-1453 LGTGNVTDNATLEL
+1453 
-1467 NTGGDF
+1467 
-1473 DNAISGSGQ
+1473 
-1482 VVKSGDGAL
+1482 
-1491 TLSGA
+1491 
-1496 NSYSGATTISGGTL
+1496 GATTISGGTL
-1510 IAANVN
+1510 IATHVN

-1578 TVDPVIHA
+1578 TADPVIHT

-1780 QVVKSGDDVLTLS
+1780 QVVKSGDGALTLS

-1813 VDALGSGDVTN
+1813 V
-1824 NATLEMN
+1824 
-1831 TGGDFINN
+1831 
-1839 IGGTGRVEKSGDD
+1839 
-1852 TLTLSG
+1852 
-1858 SNTYTG
+1858 
-1864 GTLISDGTLVASNVE
+1864 
-1879 ALGTGDVTNNAT
+1879 
-1891 LELNTGGTFDNAI
+1891 
-1904 SGSGQVVKSGDD
+1904 
-1916 VLTLSGANS
+1916 
-1925 YSGGTLISGGTL
+1925 
-1937 VANNVEALGTG
+1937 EALGTG
-1948 DVTDNATL
+1948 DVTD
-1956 EMNTG
+1956 
-1961 GDFINNIGGTGR
+1961 D
-1973 VEKSGDDALTL
+1973 
-1984 SGSNTYTGGTTI
+1984 
-1996 NDGTLIATSVDALGS
+1996 
-2011 GDVTNNAVLELNT
+2011 AVLELNT
-2024 GGDFINNIGGTGRV
+2024 GGDF
-2038 EKSGDET
+2038 
-2045 LTLSGSNTYTG
+2045 
-2056 GTLISGG
+2056 
-2063 TLVATN
+2063 
-2069 VEALGTG
+2069 
-2076 DVTDNAVLE
+2076 DNA
-2085 LNTGGDFINNIGGT
+2085 
-2099 GRVEKSGDDTLTLS
+2099 
-2113 GSNSYTGGTL
+2113 
-2123 ISSGTLVATN
+2123 
-2133 VDALGS
+2133 
-2139 GDVTD
+2139 
-2144 NATLELNTGGDFTN
+2144 
-2158 NISGSGQVVK
+2158 ISGSGQVVK

-2174 TLSGSNTYTGGT
+2174 TLSGSNTYTGG
-2186 TINDGTLVATSV
+2186 
-2198 EALGSGDVTND
+2198 
-2209 AVLALNTGGDFANN
+2209 
-2223 IGGTGSVVK
+2223 
-2232 SGDETL
+2232 
-2238 TLSGTNSYTGGTT
+2238 
-2251 ISGGT
+2251 
-2256 LVATNV
+2256 
-2262 EALGTGDVTNNATLE
+2262 
-2277 LNTGGDFTNN
+2277 
-2287 ISGNGQVVKSGD
+2287 
-2299 DTLTF
+2299 
-2304 SGSNTYTG
+2304 
-2312 GTTINDGTL
+2312 
-2321 VATSVE
+2321 
-2327 ALGSGDVTNDAV
+2327 
-2339 LALNTGGDFANNIGG
+2339 
-2354 TGSVVK
+2354 
-2360 SGDETLTLSGSNTY
+2360 
-2374 TGSTLISSGTL
+2374 TLISSGTL

-2498 ANSYTGGTLISSGT
+2498 ANSYTGGTLIS
-2512 LVANDVNALGTGDVT
+2512 
-2527 DNAVLELNTGGDFD
+2527 
-2541 NAISGSGQVVKS
+2541 
-2553 GDETLTLSGANS
+2553 
-2565 YTGGTTISGGTL
+2565 GGTL

-2611 HDNAITAIGAGSA
+2611 HDNATTAIGAGSA

-2785 GAGTLIL
+2785 GAGALIL

-2827 IAANAAFGGHNST
+2827 IAANAAFGGHNAT

-2846 NQGSLYFVDT
+2846 NLGNLYFVDT

-2940 EVGGQSDGDFRLYK
+2940 EVGGQSDGDFTLYK

-2985 GGEVTPPD
+2985 GGDVTPPD
-2993 DGGEVTPPDDGGE
+2993 DGGDVTPSDDGGDITPPDDGGDVTPPDDGG
-3006 VTPPDDGGE
+3006 D
-3015 VTPPDDGGEV
+3015 
-3025 TPPDDDGEVTPP
+3025 VTPP

-3048 GGDITPPDG
+3048 DGDITPPDG

-3162 TGNRGADGSQ
+3162 TGNRGVDGSQ

>member
-1 MNKTYN
+1 
-7 IIWNAARGMYIV
+7 
-19 TSELARS
+19 
-26 GSRAIVSVSASCAV
+26 
-40 TLLAMDAA
+40 
-48 PAVAEET
+48 
-55 RVSIPSQTTT
+55 
-65 YTLSGATPFVV
+65 
-76 ETGNT
+76 
-81 VATDT
+81 
-86 ATSAA
+86 
-91 IVGDNSNDWDLLIES
+91 
-106 GAVVGS
+106 
-112 SLTDSQAMNLDS
+112 
-124 STGAT
+124 
-129 SVHNQGTITGSNED
+129 
-143 GTIMLQN
+143 
-150 GGSVIN
+150 
-156 DARIE
+156 
-161 NNATYEHD
+161 
-169 PEDIPQEYAGV
+169 
-180 YMLNGGSYVS
+180 
-190 SESGVLEGVSGV
+190 
-202 IVQSGEAHITN
+202 
-213 GGMINSDGS
+213 
-222 WRSYG
+222 
-227 VEFRDGTYGTIVNT
+227 
-241 GTIITTASDGSGK
+241 
-254 IEDAAIYVH
+254 
-263 TLNDMAVS
+263 
-271 GSVSVDNSGL
+271 
-281 MQSDFITVALY
+281 
-292 YGSHFE
+292 
-298 VVNRVG
+298 
-304 GVITAGNSSLVG
+304 
-316 IKSTAMELKVGV
+316 
-328 DNLVTNDGTISA
+328 
-340 YGTANTYG
+340 
-348 IHYGESTSGG
+348 
-358 VITNT
+358 
-363 GSITTTGGGSGDAS
+363 
-377 VYVHG
+377 
-382 NGDGTVVNNSG
+382 
-393 TMSSTVY
+393 
-400 GVYLDSAR
+400 
-408 SKGHTLNNQ
+408 
-417 AGGAISAN
+417 
-425 TAVAINGNGNTI
+425 
-437 SNQGKMTGVSDG
+437 
-449 LVLSGN
+449 
-455 NNIVTTSGGEIS
+455 
-467 GKNGIRVS
+467 
-475 KGSGNQITAKSGSK
+475 
-489 ITATSTGISIAGGN
+489 
-503 NQVTTES
+503 
-510 GSTIVA
+510 
-516 KDNGILINSGA
+516 
-527 NNVTNGGSITATGS
+527 
-541 SISYGIQYNSGTSG
+541 
-555 TITNTGTITT
+555 
-565 TGKGAGDASVY
+565 
-576 AHGGAVTINNSGT
+576 
-589 MDSSVFGVYVTTGH
+589 
-603 TLNNLAGGSITA
+603 
-615 NTAVQ
+615 
-620 LNGNNNTLANAGAIL
+620 
-635 GDTNG
+635 
-640 VTINGSGNTL
+640 
-650 TSQGKITG
+650 
-658 GTNAILIN
+658 
-666 SGSKNNTLTL
+666 
-676 NTGTEISGSIT
+676 
-687 DDNNSAS
+687 
-694 ANNNLILD
+694 
-702 GEGTLGSSI
+702 
-711 SGLNSVTSSGDW
+711 
-723 TLSGATMNLSGTTNS
+723 
-738 ALWVKSGTLILNGAM
+738 
-753 TAKGATVDSGTTL
+753 
-766 QIGNGGTLGAF
+766 
-777 NGDIVDNGT
+777 
-786 LTFNRSDAAAYGSVI
+786 
-801 SGSGN
+801 
-806 VIKQG
+806 
-811 GGELTLS
+811 
-818 NNNSYSG
+818 
-825 GTTIAEGTLTATAG
+825 
-839 GALGSGNI
+839 
-847 DNRAYLKLDAANAS
+847 
-861 DPFIVA
+861 
-867 DLTTHSGATVEI
+867 
-879 GAGSTLQANTL
+879 
-890 TQQDGSTLTAD
+890 
-901 LTATSGPAIRAKNV
+901 
-915 NLDGTLNVASPA
+915 
-927 SQEPIRSTDDLISL
+927 
-941 ALIESD
+941 
-947 NAISGDFDGIT
+947 
-958 INGNAMNPD
+958 
-967 AFITVVGQK
+967 
-976 NVNDTHYDLVETLTW
+976 
-991 YADRYNAAID
+991 
-1001 AHGTFNLADADDSF
+1001 
-1015 TVNTVLENVD
+1015 
-1025 ANSGWNGQ
+1025 
-1033 SLTKTGAGTLILNAE
+1033 
-1048 NTYTG
+1048 
-1053 GTTISDGTLVATNV
+1053 
-1067 EALGTGNVTDNA
+1067 
-1079 TLELNTGGDFDN
+1079 
-1091 AISGSGQVVKSGDET
+1091 VKSGDEM
-1106 LTLSGSNT
+1106 
-1114 YTGGTIISGGTLV
+1114 
-1127 ATNVEALGTGDVTD
+1127 
-1141 NATLELNTGGDFDNA
+1141 
-1156 IGGTGSVVKSGDKT
+1156 

-1216 FANNIGG
+1216 FDNAIS
-1223 TGSVVK
+1223 GSGQVVK
-1229 SGDKTLTL
+1229 SGDDALTL
-1237 SGTNSYTGGTTI
+1237 SGNNSYTGGTLI
-1249 SGGTLVANNV
+1249 SDGTLVASNV
-1259 EALGT
+1259 EALGS
-1264 GDVTNNATLE
+1264 GDVTNDAVLE

-1289 QVVKSGDETL
+1289 Q
-1299 TLSGANSYTGGTTIS
+1299 
-1314 GGTLVATNVEALGT
+1314 
-1328 GDITDNAT
+1328 
-1336 LELNAGGDFTNNI
+1336 
-1349 GGTGSVEKSGDKTL
+1349 
-1363 TLSGTNT
+1363 
-1370 YRGGTLISG
+1370 
-1379 GTLVAS
+1379 
-1385 NVEALGS
+1385 
-1392 GDVTDNA
+1392 
-1399 TLEMNTGGDFA
+1399 
-1410 NNIGGTGSVVKS
+1410 VVKS

-1453 LGTGNVTDNATLEL
+1453 LGSGDITDNATLEL

-1482 VVKSGDGAL
+1482 VVKSGDETL
-1491 TLSGA
+1491 TLSGT
-1496 NSYSGATTISGGTL
+1496 NTYTGGTTISGGTL
-1510 IAANVN
+1510 IATHVN

-1534 GQFTVTDLTT
+1534 GQFAVTDLTT

-1578 TVDPVIHA
+1578 TADPVIHA

-1704 LDPASATGWDGT
+1704 LDPDSATGWDGT

-1729 AENTYTGGTTISG
+1729 AENTYTVGTTISG

-1780 QVVKSGDDVLTLS
+1780 QVVKSGDKMLTLS
-1793 GANSYSGGTLISDGT
+1793 GTNSYSGGTLISGGT
-1808 LVASN
+1808 LVATN
-1813 VDALGSGDVTN
+1813 VDALGSGDVT
-1824 NATLEMN
+1824 
-1831 TGGDFINN
+1831 
-1839 IGGTGRVEKSGDD
+1839 DD
-1852 TLTLSG
+1852 
-1858 SNTYTG
+1858 
-1864 GTLISDGTLVASNVE
+1864 
-1879 ALGTGDVTNNAT
+1879 AT

-1916 VLTLSGANS
+1916 T
-1925 YSGGTLISGGTL
+1925 
-1937 VANNVEALGTG
+1937 
-1948 DVTDNATL
+1948 
-1956 EMNTG
+1956 
-1961 GDFINNIGGTGR
+1961 
-1973 VEKSGDDALTL
+1973 LTL
-1984 SGSNTYTGGTTI
+1984 SGSNTYTGGTI
-1996 NDGTLIATSVDALGS
+1996 ISGGTLVASNVEALGT
-2011 GDVTNNAVLELNT
+2011 GDVTNDAVLELNT
-2024 GGDFINNIGGTGRV
+2024 GGDFDNAISGSGQV
-2038 EKSGDET
+2038 VKSGDET

-2063 TLVATN
+2063 TLVASNVEALGSGDVTNDAVLELNTGGDFTNAISGSGQVVKSGDETLTLSGANSYTGGTLISGGTLIASN

-2085 LNTGGDFINNIGGT
+2085 LNTGGDF
-2099 GRVEKSGDDTLTLS
+2099 
-2113 GSNSYTGGTL
+2113 
-2123 ISSGTLVATN
+2123 
-2133 VDALGS
+2133 
-2139 GDVTD
+2139 
-2144 NATLELNTGGDFTN
+2144 
-2158 NISGSGQVVK
+2158 
-2168 SGDETL
+2168 
-2174 TLSGSNTYTGGT
+2174 
-2186 TINDGTLVATSV
+2186 
-2198 EALGSGDVTND
+2198 
-2209 AVLALNTGGDFANN
+2209 
-2223 IGGTGSVVK
+2223 
-2232 SGDETL
+2232 
-2238 TLSGTNSYTGGTT
+2238 
-2251 ISGGT
+2251 
-2256 LVATNV
+2256 
-2262 EALGTGDVTNNATLE
+2262 
-2277 LNTGGDFTNN
+2277 
-2287 ISGNGQVVKSGD
+2287 
-2299 DTLTF
+2299 
-2304 SGSNTYTG
+2304 
-2312 GTTINDGTL
+2312 
-2321 VATSVE
+2321 
-2327 ALGSGDVTNDAV
+2327 
-2339 LALNTGGDFANNIGG
+2339 
-2354 TGSVVK
+2354 
-2360 SGDETLTLSGSNTY
+2360 
-2374 TGSTLISSGTL
+2374 
-2385 VANDVN
+2385 
-2391 ALGTGD
+2391 
-2397 VTDNATLMLNTGGDF
+2397 
-2412 INNIGGT
+2412 
-2419 GRVEKSGDDTLTLS
+2419 
-2433 GSNSYTGG
+2433 
-2441 TLISSGTLVA
+2441 
-2451 TNVDALGSG
+2451 
-2460 DVTDNATLEL
+2460 
-2470 NTGGTFDNA
+2470 DNA
-2479 ISGSGQVVKSGDE
+2479 ISGSGQVEKSGDE

-2527 DNAVLELNTGGDFD
+2527 DNAVLELNTGGTFDNAISGSGQVVKSGDETLTLSGSNTYTGGTTINDGTLIATSVDALGSGDVTDNAVLELNTGGDFD

-2553 GDETLTLSGANS
+2553 GDETLTLSGTNS
-2565 YTGGTTISGGTL
+2565 YTDGTLISGGTLVATNLEALGTGDVTNNATLELNTGGTFDNAISGSGQVVKSGDDALTLSGSNTYTGGTTISGGTL
-2577 VASNVEALGSGDIDN
+2577 IATSVDALGSGDVTDNAVLELNTGGTFDNAISGSGQVVKSGDKTLTLSGSNTYTGGTTISGGTLIASNVEALGSGNIDN

-2611 HDNAITAIGAGSA
+2611 HDNATTAIGAGST

-2633 ANSTLAVHLIDS
+2633 ANSTLAVHLTDS

-2710 TVDGRVNADDDTRYD
+2710 TVDGRVNAADDTRYD

-2771 DSATYWDGKSLIKR
+2771 DSATDWDGKSLIKR

-2827 IAANAAFGGHNST
+2827 IAANAAFGGHNAT

-2846 NQGSLYFVDT
+2846 NLGSLYFVDT

-2940 EVGGQSDGDFRLYK
+2940 EVGGQSDGDFTLYK

-2985 GGEVTPPD
+2985 GGD
-2993 DGGEVTPPDDGGE
+2993 
-3006 VTPPDDGGE
+3006 
-3015 VTPPDDGGEV
+3015 
-3025 TPPDDDGEVTPP
+3025 VTPP
-3037 DDGGDITPPDD
+3037 DDGGDVIPPDDGGDVTPPDD
-3048 GGDITPPDG
+3048 GGDVTPPDDGGDVTPPDDGGDVTPPDDGGDVTPPDDDGDITPPDG

-3102 SIWMRFKAGKAE
+3102 SVWMRFKAGKAE

-3283 WTTRLGVRVDGKLYK
+3283 WTTRLGMRVDGKLYK

>member
-143 GTIMLQN
+143 GAIMLQN

-161 NNATYEHD
+161 NSATYEHD

-213 GGMINSDGS
+213 GGMISSDGS

-241 GTIITTASDGSGK
+241 GTIITTASDGSNK

-292 YGSHFE
+292 HGSHFE

-363 GSITTTGGGSGDAS
+363 GSITTTGGGAGDAS

-417 AGGAISAN
+417 AGSAISAN

-449 LVLSGN
+449 LLISGN

-489 ITATSTGISIAGGN
+489 ITTTSTGISIAGGN
-503 NQVTTES
+503 NQITTES
-510 GSTIVA
+510 GSAIVA

-541 SISYGIQYNSGTSG
+541 NMSYGIQYNSGASG

-603 TLNNLAGGSITA
+603 TLNNLAGGSISA

-620 LNGNNNTLANAGAIL
+620 FHGNNNKLANAGAIL

-658 GTNAILIN
+658 GINAILIN

-806 VIKQG
+806 VVKQG

-847 DNRAYLKLDAANAS
+847 DNRAYLKLDAASAS

-947 NAISGDFDGIT
+947 NAISGDFDDIT

-991 YADRYNAAID
+991 YADRDNAAID

-1053 GTTISDGTLVATNV
+1053 STTISEGTLIATNV

-1079 TLELNTGGDFDN
+1079 TLEMNTGGDFDN
-1091 AISGSGQVVKSGDET
+1091 AISGSGQVVKSGD
-1106 LTLSGSNT
+1106 
-1114 YTGGTIISGGTLV
+1114 
-1127 ATNVEALGTGDVTD
+1127 
-1141 NATLELNTGGDFDNA
+1141 
-1156 IGGTGSVVKSGDKT
+1156 KT
-1170 LTLSG
+1170 
-1175 ANSYTGGT
+1175 
-1183 TISGGTLVASNVEAL
+1183 
-1198 GSGDVTDNAT
+1198 
-1208 LELNTGGD
+1208 
-1216 FANNIGG
+1216 
-1223 TGSVVK
+1223 
-1229 SGDKTLTL
+1229 
-1237 SGTNSYTGGTTI
+1237 
-1249 SGGTLVANNV
+1249 
-1259 EALGT
+1259 
-1264 GDVTNNATLE
+1264 
-1274 LNTGGDFDNAISGSG
+1274 
-1289 QVVKSGDETL
+1289 
-1299 TLSGANSYTGGTTIS
+1299 
-1314 GGTLVATNVEALGT
+1314 
-1328 GDITDNAT
+1328 
-1336 LELNAGGDFTNNI
+1336 
-1349 GGTGSVEKSGDKTL
+1349 
-1363 TLSGTNT
+1363 
-1370 YRGGTLISG
+1370 
-1379 GTLVAS
+1379 
-1385 NVEALGS
+1385 
-1392 GDVTDNA
+1392 
-1399 TLEMNTGGDFA
+1399 
-1410 NNIGGTGSVVKS
+1410 
-1422 GDKTLTLSGANSYT
+1422 
-1436 GGTTISGG
+1436 
-1444 TLVASNVEA
+1444 
-1453 LGTGNVTDNATLEL
+1453 
-1467 NTGGDF
+1467 
-1473 DNAISGSGQ
+1473 
-1482 VVKSGDGAL
+1482 L

-1510 IAANVN
+1510 IATHVN

-1568 STLTINLNSN
+1568 STLTINLDSN
-1578 TVDPVIHA
+1578 TADPVIHA

-1813 VDALGSGDVTN
+1813 V
-1824 NATLEMN
+1824 
-1831 TGGDFINN
+1831 
-1839 IGGTGRVEKSGDD
+1839 
-1852 TLTLSG
+1852 
-1858 SNTYTG
+1858 
-1864 GTLISDGTLVASNVE
+1864 
-1879 ALGTGDVTNNAT
+1879 
-1891 LELNTGGTFDNAI
+1891 
-1904 SGSGQVVKSGDD
+1904 
-1916 VLTLSGANS
+1916 
-1925 YSGGTLISGGTL
+1925 
-1937 VANNVEALGTG
+1937 EALGTG
-1948 DVTDNATL
+1948 DVTDDAT
-1956 EMNTG
+1956 
-1961 GDFINNIGGTGR
+1961 
-1973 VEKSGDDALTL
+1973 
-1984 SGSNTYTGGTTI
+1984 
-1996 NDGTLIATSVDALGS
+1996 
-2011 GDVTNNAVLELNT
+2011 
-2024 GGDFINNIGGTGRV
+2024 
-2038 EKSGDET
+2038 
-2045 LTLSGSNTYTG
+2045 
-2056 GTLISGG
+2056 
-2063 TLVATN
+2063 
-2069 VEALGTG
+2069 
-2076 DVTDNAVLE
+2076 LE

-2099 GRVEKSGDDTLTLS
+2099 GRVEKSGDD
-2113 GSNSYTGGTL
+2113 
-2123 ISSGTLVATN
+2123 
-2133 VDALGS
+2133 
-2139 GDVTD
+2139 
-2144 NATLELNTGGDFTN
+2144 
-2158 NISGSGQVVK
+2158 K
-2168 SGDETL
+2168 L
-2174 TLSGSNTYTGGT
+2174 TLSGSNT
-2186 TINDGTLVATSV
+2186 
-2198 EALGSGDVTND
+2198 
-2209 AVLALNTGGDFANN
+2209 
-2223 IGGTGSVVK
+2223 
-2232 SGDETL
+2232 
-2238 TLSGTNSYTGGTT
+2238 
-2251 ISGGT
+2251 
-2256 LVATNV
+2256 
-2262 EALGTGDVTNNATLE
+2262 
-2277 LNTGGDFTNN
+2277 
-2287 ISGNGQVVKSGD
+2287 
-2299 DTLTF
+2299 
-2304 SGSNTYTG
+2304 
-2312 GTTINDGTL
+2312 
-2321 VATSVE
+2321 
-2327 ALGSGDVTNDAV
+2327 
-2339 LALNTGGDFANNIGG
+2339 
-2354 TGSVVK
+2354 
-2360 SGDETLTLSGSNTY
+2360 
-2374 TGSTLISSGTL
+2374 
-2385 VANDVN
+2385 
-2391 ALGTGD
+2391 
-2397 VTDNATLMLNTGGDF
+2397 
-2412 INNIGGT
+2412 
-2419 GRVEKSGDDTLTLS
+2419 
-2433 GSNSYTGG
+2433 
-2441 TLISSGTLVA
+2441 
-2451 TNVDALGSG
+2451 
-2460 DVTDNATLEL
+2460 
-2470 NTGGTFDNA
+2470 
-2479 ISGSGQVVKSGDE
+2479 
-2492 TLTLSG
+2492 
-2498 ANSYTGGTLISSGT
+2498 YTGGTLISSGT
-2512 LVANDVNALGTGDVT
+2512 LVANDV
-2527 DNAVLELNTGGDFD
+2527 
-2541 NAISGSGQVVKS
+2541 
-2553 GDETLTLSGANS
+2553 
-2565 YTGGTTISGGTL
+2565 
-2577 VASNVEALGSGDIDN
+2577 
-2592 YASLQLNASG
+2592 
-2602 QFVTANLTT
+2602 
-2611 HDNAITAIGAGSA
+2611 
-2624 LRANTLTQE
+2624 
-2633 ANSTLAVHLIDS
+2633 
-2645 NSGAIVT
+2645 
-2652 ADHANLG
+2652 
-2659 GTLDITGIGN
+2659 
-2669 VAKSWTRDAYAY
+2669 
-2681 TLIDTDSA
+2681 
-2689 INSDFAQFTVA
+2689 
-2700 GMDAKQVDFL
+2700 
-2710 TVDGRVNADDDTRYD
+2710 
-2725 VTASLSWYADSDNA
+2725 
-2739 ATDAHGTF
+2739 
-2747 TLSEQG
+2747 
-2753 HSFTLNTA
+2753 
-2761 LTDVDATLNP
+2761 
-2771 DSATYWDGKSLIKR
+2771 
-2785 GAGTLIL
+2785 
-2792 GAQNTYSGDTDVQEG
+2792 
-2807 ALWLAETATIG
+2807 
-2818 SAGSAQAVN
+2818 
-2827 IAANAAFGGHNST
+2827 
-2840 VNGHVN
+2840 
-2846 NQGSLYFVDT
+2846 
-2856 FTVNGDVV
+2856 
-2864 NSSAMISGSD
+2864 
-2874 QPNNTLTIAGNY
+2874 
-2886 TGNDGHLYL
+2886 
-2895 NTQLGDD
+2895 
-2902 SSPTDKLI
+2902 
-2910 VTGDTAGST
+2910 
-2919 TLHITNVNGLGAQTV
+2919 
-2934 NGIEVI
+2934 
-2940 EVGGQSDGDFRLYK
+2940 
-2954 GHVDIN
+2954 
-2960 AWTYTLKQDGGDW
+2960 
-2973 YLRSESDDVPDD
+2973 
-2985 GGEVTPPD
+2985 
-2993 DGGEVTPPDDGGE
+2993 
-3006 VTPPDDGGE
+3006 
-3015 VTPPDDGGEV
+3015 
-3025 TPPDDDGEVTPP
+3025 
-3037 DDGGDITPPDD
+3037 
-3048 GGDITPPDG
+3048 
-3057 GDVTPVAPQ
+3057 
-3066 YRADIGVYL
+3066 
-3075 GNQWMARNLQMQTLY
+3075 
-3090 DREGSQYRSADG
+3090 
-3102 SIWMRFKAGKAE
+3102 
-3114 SQAVNGNV
+3114 
-3122 DIDSDYSQFQLGG
+3122 
-3135 DILTWSDGAQSV
+3135 
-3147 TVGLMGSYINASTDS
+3147 
-3162 TGNRGADGSQ
+3162 
-3172 FSANGSVDGYNLG
+3172 
-3185 LYATWFADAQ
+3185 
-3195 SHRGAYIDSWY
+3195 
-3206 QYGAYNNSVDNDGL
+3206 
-3220 SASRYDSAAHAVSL
+3220 
-3234 ETGYRYDIA
+3234 
-3243 LSNRNTVSL
+3243 
-3252 TPQAQVTWQR
+3252 
-3262 YSADTVI
+3262 
-3269 DDGGTRISGQNDDS
+3269 
-3283 WTTRLGVRVDGKLYK
+3283 
-3298 ESGRIQPFMEVN
+3298 
-3310 WLHASD
+3310 
-3316 NASATFGDTKVSQDL
+3316 KV
-3331 PNDRVEVKVG
+3331 
-3341 IQANVSERLSVY
+3341 
-3353 AQAAGQKGKNDYG
+3353 
-3366 DASFSLNMRY
+3366 
-3376 NW
+3376 

>member
-143 GTIMLQN
+143 GAIMLQN

-161 NNATYEHD
+161 NSATYEHD

-213 GGMINSDGS
+213 GGMISSDGS

-241 GTIITTASDGSGK
+241 GTIITTASDGSNK

-292 YGSHFE
+292 HGSHFE

-363 GSITTTGGGSGDAS
+363 GSITTTGGGAGDAS

-417 AGGAISAN
+417 AGSAISAN

-449 LVLSGN
+449 LLISGN

-489 ITATSTGISIAGGN
+489 ITTTSTGISIAGGN
-503 NQVTTES
+503 NQITTES
-510 GSTIVA
+510 GSAIVA

-541 SISYGIQYNSGTSG
+541 NMSYGIQYNSGASG

-603 TLNNLAGGSITA
+603 TLNNLAGGSISA

-620 LNGNNNTLANAGAIL
+620 FHGNNNKLANAGAIL

-658 GTNAILIN
+658 GINAILIN

-806 VIKQG
+806 VVKQG

-847 DNRAYLKLDAANAS
+847 DNRAYLKLDAASAS

-947 NAISGDFDGIT
+947 NAISGDFDDIT

-991 YADRYNAAID
+991 YADRDNAAID

-1053 GTTISDGTLVATNV
+1053 STTISEGTLIATNV
-1067 EALGTGNVTDNA
+1067 EALGTGNVTDNATLEMNTGGDFDNAISGSGQVVKSGDETLTLSGANSYTGGTTISGGTLVASNVEALGTGDITDNATLELNAGGDFANNIGGTGSVVKSGDKTLTLSGSNTYTGGTTISGGTLVASNVEALGSGDVTDNATLEMNTGGDFANNIGGTGSVVKSGDETLTLSGANSYTGGTTISGGTLVASNVEALGTGDVTDNA

-1091 AISGSGQVVKSGDET
+1091 AISGSGQVVKSGDKT
-1106 LTLSGSNT
+1106 LTLSGINS
-1114 YTGGTIISGGTLV
+1114 YTGGTTISGGTLV
-1127 ATNVEALGTGDVTD
+1127 ASNVDALGSGDVTD

-1289 QVVKSGDETL
+1289 QVVKSGD
-1299 TLSGANSYTGGTTIS
+1299 
-1314 GGTLVATNVEALGT
+1314 
-1328 GDITDNAT
+1328 
-1336 LELNAGGDFTNNI
+1336 
-1349 GGTGSVEKSGDKTL
+1349 KT
-1363 TLSGTNT
+1363 
-1370 YRGGTLISG
+1370 
-1379 GTLVAS
+1379 
-1385 NVEALGS
+1385 
-1392 GDVTDNA
+1392 
-1399 TLEMNTGGDFA
+1399 
-1410 NNIGGTGSVVKS
+1410 
-1422 GDKTLTLSGANSYT
+1422 
-1436 GGTTISGG
+1436 
-1444 TLVASNVEA
+1444 
-1453 LGTGNVTDNATLEL
+1453 
-1467 NTGGDF
+1467 
-1473 DNAISGSGQ
+1473 
-1482 VVKSGDGAL
+1482 L

-1510 IAANVN
+1510 IATHVN

-1568 STLTINLNSN
+1568 STLTINLDSN
-1578 TVDPVIHA
+1578 TADPVIHA

-1813 VDALGSGDVTN
+1813 V
-1824 NATLEMN
+1824 
-1831 TGGDFINN
+1831 
-1839 IGGTGRVEKSGDD
+1839 
-1852 TLTLSG
+1852 
-1858 SNTYTG
+1858 
-1864 GTLISDGTLVASNVE
+1864 E
-1879 ALGTGDVTNNAT
+1879 ALGTGDVTDDAV
-1891 LELNTGGTFDNAI
+1891 LELNTGGDFDNAI

-1925 YSGGTLISGGTL
+1925 YSGGTLISDGTL
-1937 VANNVEALGTG
+1937 VASNVEALGTG
-1948 DVTDNATL
+1948 DVTDDAT
-1956 EMNTG
+1956 
-1961 GDFINNIGGTGR
+1961 
-1973 VEKSGDDALTL
+1973 
-1984 SGSNTYTGGTTI
+1984 
-1996 NDGTLIATSVDALGS
+1996 
-2011 GDVTNNAVLELNT
+2011 
-2024 GGDFINNIGGTGRV
+2024 
-2038 EKSGDET
+2038 
-2045 LTLSGSNTYTG
+2045 
-2056 GTLISGG
+2056 
-2063 TLVATN
+2063 
-2069 VEALGTG
+2069 
-2076 DVTDNAVLE
+2076 LE

-2099 GRVEKSGDDTLTLS
+2099 GRVEKSGDD
-2113 GSNSYTGGTL
+2113 
-2123 ISSGTLVATN
+2123 
-2133 VDALGS
+2133 
-2139 GDVTD
+2139 
-2144 NATLELNTGGDFTN
+2144 
-2158 NISGSGQVVK
+2158 K
-2168 SGDETL
+2168 L
-2174 TLSGSNTYTGGT
+2174 TLSGSNTYTGG
-2186 TINDGTLVATSV
+2186 
-2198 EALGSGDVTND
+2198 
-2209 AVLALNTGGDFANN
+2209 
-2223 IGGTGSVVK
+2223 
-2232 SGDETL
+2232 
-2238 TLSGTNSYTGGTT
+2238 
-2251 ISGGT
+2251 
-2256 LVATNV
+2256 
-2262 EALGTGDVTNNATLE
+2262 
-2277 LNTGGDFTNN
+2277 
-2287 ISGNGQVVKSGD
+2287 
-2299 DTLTF
+2299 
-2304 SGSNTYTG
+2304 
-2312 GTTINDGTL
+2312 
-2321 VATSVE
+2321 
-2327 ALGSGDVTNDAV
+2327 
-2339 LALNTGGDFANNIGG
+2339 
-2354 TGSVVK
+2354 
-2360 SGDETLTLSGSNTY
+2360 
-2374 TGSTLISSGTL
+2374 TLISSGTL

-2412 INNIGGT
+2412 TNNIGGT
-2419 GRVEKSGDDTLTLS
+2419 GRVEKSGDDALTLS
-2433 GSNSYTGG
+2433 GSNTYTGG
-2441 TLISSGTLVA
+2441 TLISGGTLVA
-2451 TNVDALGSG
+2451 NDVNALGSG

-2479 ISGSGQVVKSGDE
+2479 ISGSGQVVKSGDKTLTLSGSNTYTGGTLISDGTLVASNVE
-2492 TLTLSG
+2492 ALGTGDVTDNATLELNTSGTFDNVISGSGQVVKSGDDALTLSGSNTYRGGTTISGGTLVATSVEALGTGDVTDNATLALNTGGDFINNIGGTGRVEKSGDQTLTLSG

-2512 LVANDVNALGTGDVT
+2512 LVASNVNALGSGDVT
-2527 DNAVLELNTGGDFD
+2527 DNAVLELNTGGTFD
-2541 NAISGSGQVVKS
+2541 NAISGSGQVEKS
-2553 GDETLTLSGANS
+2553 GDGTLTLSGSNT
-2565 YTGGTTISGGTL
+2565 YTGGTLISDGTL

-2611 HDNAITAIGAGSA
+2611 HDNATTAIGAGSA

-2771 DSATYWDGKSLIKR
+2771 DSATDWDGKSLIKR

-2827 IAANAAFGGHNST
+2827 IAANAAFGGHNAT

-2846 NQGSLYFVDT
+2846 NLGNLYFVDT

-2993 DGGEVTPPDDGGE
+2993 DGGEVTPPDDGGDVTPPDDGGD

-3025 TPPDDDGEVTPP
+3025 TPPDDGGDVTPP
-3037 DDGGDITPPDD
+3037 DDGGDVTPPDD

-3331 PNDRVEVKVG
+3331 PNDRLEVKVG

>member
-143 GTIMLQN
+143 GAIMLQN

-161 NNATYEHD
+161 NSATYEHD

-213 GGMINSDGS
+213 GGMISSDGS

-241 GTIITTASDGSGK
+241 GTIITTASDGSNK

-292 YGSHFE
+292 HGSHFE

-363 GSITTTGGGSGDAS
+363 GSITTTGGGAGDAS

-417 AGGAISAN
+417 AGSAISAN

-449 LVLSGN
+449 LLISGN

-489 ITATSTGISIAGGN
+489 ITTTSTGISIAGGN
-503 NQVTTES
+503 NQITTES
-510 GSTIVA
+510 GSAIVA

-541 SISYGIQYNSGTSG
+541 NMSYGIQYNSGASG

-603 TLNNLAGGSITA
+603 TLNNLAGGSISA

-620 LNGNNNTLANAGAIL
+620 FHGNNNKLANAGAIL

-658 GTNAILIN
+658 GINAILIN

-806 VIKQG
+806 VVKQG

-847 DNRAYLKLDAANAS
+847 DNRAYLKLDAASAS

-947 NAISGDFDGIT
+947 NAISGDFDDIT

-991 YADRYNAAID
+991 YADRDNAAID

-1053 GTTISDGTLVATNV
+1053 STTISEGTLIATNV
-1067 EALGTGNVTDNA
+1067 EALGTGNVTDNATLEMNTGGDFDNAISGSGQVVKSGDETLTLSGANSYTGGTTISGGTLVASNVEALGTGDITDNATLELNAGGDFANNIGGTGSVVKSGDKTLTLSGSNTYTGGTTISGGTLVASNVEALGSGDVTDNATLEMNTGGDFANNIGGTGSVVKSGDETLTLSGANSYTGGTTISGGTLVASNVEALGTGDVTDNA

-1091 AISGSGQVVKSGDET
+1091 AISGSGQVVKSGDKT
-1106 LTLSGSNT
+1106 LTLSGINS
-1114 YTGGTIISGGTLV
+1114 YTGGTTISGGTLV
-1127 ATNVEALGTGDVTD
+1127 ASNVDALGSGDVTD

-1289 QVVKSGDETL
+1289 QVVKSGD
-1299 TLSGANSYTGGTTIS
+1299 
-1314 GGTLVATNVEALGT
+1314 
-1328 GDITDNAT
+1328 
-1336 LELNAGGDFTNNI
+1336 
-1349 GGTGSVEKSGDKTL
+1349 KT
-1363 TLSGTNT
+1363 
-1370 YRGGTLISG
+1370 
-1379 GTLVAS
+1379 
-1385 NVEALGS
+1385 
-1392 GDVTDNA
+1392 
-1399 TLEMNTGGDFA
+1399 
-1410 NNIGGTGSVVKS
+1410 
-1422 GDKTLTLSGANSYT
+1422 
-1436 GGTTISGG
+1436 
-1444 TLVASNVEA
+1444 
-1453 LGTGNVTDNATLEL
+1453 
-1467 NTGGDF
+1467 
-1473 DNAISGSGQ
+1473 
-1482 VVKSGDGAL
+1482 L

-1510 IAANVN
+1510 IATHVN

-1568 STLTINLNSN
+1568 STLTINLDSN
-1578 TVDPVIHA
+1578 TADPVIHA

-1813 VDALGSGDVTN
+1813 V
-1824 NATLEMN
+1824 
-1831 TGGDFINN
+1831 
-1839 IGGTGRVEKSGDD
+1839 
-1852 TLTLSG
+1852 
-1858 SNTYTG
+1858 
-1864 GTLISDGTLVASNVE
+1864 
-1879 ALGTGDVTNNAT
+1879 
-1891 LELNTGGTFDNAI
+1891 
-1904 SGSGQVVKSGDD
+1904 
-1916 VLTLSGANS
+1916 
-1925 YSGGTLISGGTL
+1925 
-1937 VANNVEALGTG
+1937 EALGTG
-1948 DVTDNATL
+1948 DVTDDAT
-1956 EMNTG
+1956 
-1961 GDFINNIGGTGR
+1961 
-1973 VEKSGDDALTL
+1973 
-1984 SGSNTYTGGTTI
+1984 
-1996 NDGTLIATSVDALGS
+1996 
-2011 GDVTNNAVLELNT
+2011 
-2024 GGDFINNIGGTGRV
+2024 
-2038 EKSGDET
+2038 
-2045 LTLSGSNTYTG
+2045 
-2056 GTLISGG
+2056 
-2063 TLVATN
+2063 
-2069 VEALGTG
+2069 
-2076 DVTDNAVLE
+2076 LE

-2099 GRVEKSGDDTLTLS
+2099 GRVEKSGDD
-2113 GSNSYTGGTL
+2113 
-2123 ISSGTLVATN
+2123 
-2133 VDALGS
+2133 
-2139 GDVTD
+2139 
-2144 NATLELNTGGDFTN
+2144 
-2158 NISGSGQVVK
+2158 K
-2168 SGDETL
+2168 L
-2174 TLSGSNTYTGGT
+2174 TLSGSNTYTGG
-2186 TINDGTLVATSV
+2186 
-2198 EALGSGDVTND
+2198 
-2209 AVLALNTGGDFANN
+2209 
-2223 IGGTGSVVK
+2223 
-2232 SGDETL
+2232 
-2238 TLSGTNSYTGGTT
+2238 
-2251 ISGGT
+2251 
-2256 LVATNV
+2256 
-2262 EALGTGDVTNNATLE
+2262 
-2277 LNTGGDFTNN
+2277 
-2287 ISGNGQVVKSGD
+2287 
-2299 DTLTF
+2299 
-2304 SGSNTYTG
+2304 
-2312 GTTINDGTL
+2312 
-2321 VATSVE
+2321 
-2327 ALGSGDVTNDAV
+2327 
-2339 LALNTGGDFANNIGG
+2339 
-2354 TGSVVK
+2354 
-2360 SGDETLTLSGSNTY
+2360 
-2374 TGSTLISSGTL
+2374 TLISSGTL

-2412 INNIGGT
+2412 TNNIGGT
-2419 GRVEKSGDDTLTLS
+2419 GRVEKSGDDALTLS
-2433 GSNSYTGG
+2433 GSNTYTGGTLISGGTLVANDVNALGTGDITDNATLALNAVGDFDNAISGSGKVEKSGDDALTLSGSNTYTGGTLISSGTLVASNVEALGTGDVTDNATLELNTSGTFDNAISGSGQVVKSGDKMLTLSGANSYSGGTLISDGTLVASNVESLGTGDVTNNATLELNTGGDFTNNISGSGQVVKSGDDALALSGANSYTGG

-2479 ISGSGQVVKSGDE
+2479 ISGSGQVVKSGDK

-2498 ANSYTGGTLISSGT
+2498 
-2512 LVANDVNALGTGDVT
+2512 
-2527 DNAVLELNTGGDFD
+2527 
-2541 NAISGSGQVVKS
+2541 
-2553 GDETLTLSGANS
+2553 
-2565 YTGGTTISGGTL
+2565 
-2577 VASNVEALGSGDIDN
+2577 
-2592 YASLQLNASG
+2592 
-2602 QFVTANLTT
+2602 
-2611 HDNAITAIGAGSA
+2611 
-2624 LRANTLTQE
+2624 
-2633 ANSTLAVHLIDS
+2633 
-2645 NSGAIVT
+2645 
-2652 ADHANLG
+2652 
-2659 GTLDITGIGN
+2659 
-2669 VAKSWTRDAYAY
+2669 
-2681 TLIDTDSA
+2681 
-2689 INSDFAQFTVA
+2689 
-2700 GMDAKQVDFL
+2700 
-2710 TVDGRVNADDDTRYD
+2710 
-2725 VTASLSWYADSDNA
+2725 
-2739 ATDAHGTF
+2739 
-2747 TLSEQG
+2747 
-2753 HSFTLNTA
+2753 
-2761 LTDVDATLNP
+2761 
-2771 DSATYWDGKSLIKR
+2771 
-2785 GAGTLIL
+2785 
-2792 GAQNTYSGDTDVQEG
+2792 
-2807 ALWLAETATIG
+2807 
-2818 SAGSAQAVN
+2818 
-2827 IAANAAFGGHNST
+2827 
-2840 VNGHVN
+2840 
-2846 NQGSLYFVDT
+2846 
-2856 FTVNGDVV
+2856 
-2864 NSSAMISGSD
+2864 
-2874 QPNNTLTIAGNY
+2874 
-2886 TGNDGHLYL
+2886 
-2895 NTQLGDD
+2895 
-2902 SSPTDKLI
+2902 
-2910 VTGDTAGST
+2910 
-2919 TLHITNVNGLGAQTV
+2919 
-2934 NGIEVI
+2934 
-2940 EVGGQSDGDFRLYK
+2940 
-2954 GHVDIN
+2954 
-2960 AWTYTLKQDGGDW
+2960 
-2973 YLRSESDDVPDD
+2973 
-2985 GGEVTPPD
+2985 
-2993 DGGEVTPPDDGGE
+2993 
-3006 VTPPDDGGE
+3006 
-3015 VTPPDDGGEV
+3015 
-3025 TPPDDDGEVTPP
+3025 
-3037 DDGGDITPPDD
+3037 
-3048 GGDITPPDG
+3048 
-3057 GDVTPVAPQ
+3057 
-3066 YRADIGVYL
+3066 
-3075 GNQWMARNLQMQTLY
+3075 
-3090 DREGSQYRSADG
+3090 
-3102 SIWMRFKAGKAE
+3102 
-3114 SQAVNGNV
+3114 
-3122 DIDSDYSQFQLGG
+3122 
-3135 DILTWSDGAQSV
+3135 
-3147 TVGLMGSYINASTDS
+3147 
-3162 TGNRGADGSQ
+3162 
-3172 FSANGSVDGYNLG
+3172 
-3185 LYATWFADAQ
+3185 
-3195 SHRGAYIDSWY
+3195 
-3206 QYGAYNNSVDNDGL
+3206 
-3220 SASRYDSAAHAVSL
+3220 
-3234 ETGYRYDIA
+3234 
-3243 LSNRNTVSL
+3243 
-3252 TPQAQVTWQR
+3252 
-3262 YSADTVI
+3262 
-3269 DDGGTRISGQNDDS
+3269 
-3283 WTTRLGVRVDGKLYK
+3283 
-3298 ESGRIQPFMEVN
+3298 
-3310 WLHASD
+3310 
-3316 NASATFGDTKVSQDL
+3316 
-3331 PNDRVEVKVG
+3331 
-3341 IQANVSERLSVY
+3341 
-3353 AQAAGQKGKNDYG
+3353 
-3366 DASFSLNMRY
+3366 
-3376 NW
+3376 

>member
-124 STGAT
+124 LTGAT
-129 SVHNQGTITGSNED
+129 SVHNQGTITGSSAD
-143 GTIMLQN
+143 GTILLQN

-156 DARIE
+156 DGRIE
-161 NNATYEHD
+161 NSAIYVHNLDYGA
-169 PEDIPQEYAGV
+169 PEIDAAI

-190 SESGVLEGVSGV
+190 SENGVLKGVSGV
-202 IVQSGEAHITN
+202 IVQSGEVHITN
-213 GGMINSDGS
+213 GGTINSDGS

-227 VEFRDGTYGTIVNT
+227 VELRGGAYGTIVNT
-241 GTIITTASDGSGK
+241 GTIITTASDGSNK
-254 IEDAAIYVH
+254 IEDAAIYAH
-263 TLNDMAVS
+263 TFDDIAA
-271 GSVSVDNSGL
+271 GDSVSVDNSGL
-281 MQSDFITVALY
+281 LQSDFIAVALY
-292 YGSHFE
+292 HGAHFE
-298 VVNRVG
+298 VFNRAG

-316 IKSTAMELKVGV
+316 IQSAAMELKAGA

-348 IHYGESTSGG
+348 IHYGENTSGG

-393 TMSSTVY
+393 TMSSSVY
-400 GVYLDSAR
+400 GVYLDSTR

-437 SNQGKMTGVSDG
+437 TNQGKMTGVSDG
-449 LVLSGN
+449 LLISGN

-489 ITATSTGISIAGGN
+489 ITTTSTGISIAGGN

-510 GSTIVA
+510 GSVIVA

-541 SISYGIQYNSGTSG
+541 SISYGIQYNSGASG

-640 VTINGSGNTL
+640 VTISGSGNTL

-806 VIKQG
+806 VVKQG

-847 DNRAYLKLDAANAS
+847 DNLAYLKLDAASAS

-947 NAISGDFDGIT
+947 NAISGDFDDIT

-991 YADRYNAAID
+991 YADRDNAAID

-1053 GTTISDGTLVATNV
+1053 STTISEGTLIATNV

-1079 TLELNTGGDFDN
+1079 TLEM
-1091 AISGSGQVVKSGDET
+1091 
-1106 LTLSGSNT
+1106 
-1114 YTGGTIISGGTLV
+1114 
-1127 ATNVEALGTGDVTD
+1127 
-1141 NATLELNTGGDFDNA
+1141 
-1156 IGGTGSVVKSGDKT
+1156 
-1170 LTLSG
+1170 
-1175 ANSYTGGT
+1175 
-1183 TISGGTLVASNVEAL
+1183 
-1198 GSGDVTDNAT
+1198 
-1208 LELNTGGD
+1208 
-1216 FANNIGG
+1216 
-1223 TGSVVK
+1223 
-1229 SGDKTLTL
+1229 
-1237 SGTNSYTGGTTI
+1237 
-1249 SGGTLVANNV
+1249 
-1259 EALGT
+1259 
-1264 GDVTNNATLE
+1264 
-1274 LNTGGDFDNAISGSG
+1274 NTGGDFDNAISGSG

-1314 GGTLVATNVEALGT
+1314 GGTLVASNVEALGT

-1336 LELNAGGDFTNNI
+1336 LEL
-1349 GGTGSVEKSGDKTL
+1349 S
-1363 TLSGTNT
+1363 
-1370 YRGGTLISG
+1370 
-1379 GTLVAS
+1379 
-1385 NVEALGS
+1385 
-1392 GDVTDNA
+1392 
-1399 TLEMNTGGDFA
+1399 TGGDFA

-1422 GDKTLTLSGANSYT
+1422 GDKTLTLSGSNTYT

-1444 TLVASNVEA
+1444 TLVATNVEA

-1467 NTGGDF
+1467 STGGDFANNIGGTGSVVKSGDETLTLSGANSYTGGTTISGGTLVATNVDALGTGDVTDNATLELNTGGDF
-1473 DNAISGSGQ
+1473 TNNISGSGQ
-1482 VVKSGDGAL
+1482 VVKSGDKTL
-1491 TLSGA
+1491 TLSGI
-1496 NSYSGATTISGGTL
+1496 NSYTGGTTISGGTL
-1510 IAANVN
+1510 IATHVN

-1578 TVDPVIHA
+1578 TADPVIHA

-1813 VDALGSGDVTN
+1813 VEALGSGDVTD
-1824 NATLEMN
+1824 NATLELN
-1831 TGGDFINN
+1831 TGGTFDNAIS
-1839 IGGTGRVEKSGDD
+1839 GSGKVEKSGDD
-1852 TLTLSG
+1852 ALTLSG
-1858 SNTYTG
+1858 ANTYTG

-1879 ALGTGDVTNNAT
+1879 ALGTGDVTDNAV
-1891 LELNTGGTFDNAI
+1891 LELNTGGDFDNAI
-1904 SGSGQVVKSGDD
+1904 SGSGQV
-1916 VLTLSGANS
+1916 
-1925 YSGGTLISGGTL
+1925 
-1937 VANNVEALGTG
+1937 
-1948 DVTDNATL
+1948 
-1956 EMNTG
+1956 
-1961 GDFINNIGGTGR
+1961 
-1973 VEKSGDDALTL
+1973 EKSGDGTLTL

-1996 NDGTLIATSVDALGS
+1996 NDGTLIATS
-2011 GDVTNNAVLELNT
+2011 
-2024 GGDFINNIGGTGRV
+2024 
-2038 EKSGDET
+2038 
-2045 LTLSGSNTYTG
+2045 
-2056 GTLISGG
+2056 
-2063 TLVATN
+2063 
-2069 VEALGTG
+2069 
-2076 DVTDNAVLE
+2076 
-2085 LNTGGDFINNIGGT
+2085 
-2099 GRVEKSGDDTLTLS
+2099 
-2113 GSNSYTGGTL
+2113 
-2123 ISSGTLVATN
+2123 
-2133 VDALGS
+2133 
-2139 GDVTD
+2139 
-2144 NATLELNTGGDFTN
+2144 
-2158 NISGSGQVVK
+2158 
-2168 SGDETL
+2168 
-2174 TLSGSNTYTGGT
+2174 
-2186 TINDGTLVATSV
+2186 
-2198 EALGSGDVTND
+2198 
-2209 AVLALNTGGDFANN
+2209 
-2223 IGGTGSVVK
+2223 
-2232 SGDETL
+2232 
-2238 TLSGTNSYTGGTT
+2238 
-2251 ISGGT
+2251 
-2256 LVATNV
+2256 
-2262 EALGTGDVTNNATLE
+2262 
-2277 LNTGGDFTNN
+2277 
-2287 ISGNGQVVKSGD
+2287 
-2299 DTLTF
+2299 
-2304 SGSNTYTG
+2304 
-2312 GTTINDGTL
+2312 
-2321 VATSVE
+2321 
-2327 ALGSGDVTNDAV
+2327 
-2339 LALNTGGDFANNIGG
+2339 
-2354 TGSVVK
+2354 
-2360 SGDETLTLSGSNTY
+2360 
-2374 TGSTLISSGTL
+2374 
-2385 VANDVN
+2385 
-2391 ALGTGD
+2391 
-2397 VTDNATLMLNTGGDF
+2397 
-2412 INNIGGT
+2412 
-2419 GRVEKSGDDTLTLS
+2419 
-2433 GSNSYTGG
+2433 
-2441 TLISSGTLVA
+2441 
-2451 TNVDALGSG
+2451 VDALGSG

-2565 YTGGTTISGGTL
+2565 YTGGTLISSGTLVASNVEALGTGDVTNDAVLELNTGGDFDNAISGSGQVVKSGDETLTLSGANSYTGGTTISGGTLVATNVEALGTGDVTNNATLELNTGGTFDNAISGSGQVVKSGDDVLTLSGANSYSGGTLISDGTLVASNVEALGTGDVTDDATLELNTGGTFDNAIGGSGNVVKSGADTLTLSGSNSYTGGTTISGGTLVASNVEALGTGDVTNNATLELNTGGDFINNIGGTGRVEKSGDDTLTLSGSNTYTGGTLISDGTLVASNVEALGTGDITDNAVLELNTGGDFDNAISGSGQVVKSGDETLTLSGSNTYTGGTTISGGTLIAGRVEALGSGDVTDNAVLELNTGGTFDNAISGSGQVVKSGDKTLTLSGANSYTGGTTISGGTL

-2611 HDNAITAIGAGSA
+2611 HDNATTAIGAGSA

-2633 ANSTLAVHLIDS
+2633 ANSTLAVHLTDS

-2652 ADHANLG
+2652 ADRANLG

-2771 DSATYWDGKSLIKR
+2771 DSATDWDGKSLIKR

-2827 IAANAAFGGHNST
+2827 IAANAAFGGHNAT

-2846 NQGSLYFVDT
+2846 NLGNLYFVDT

-2973 YLRSESDDVPDD
+2973 YLRSESDDVPDDGGEVTPPDD

-3331 PNDRVEVKVG
+3331 PNDRMEVKVG

>member
-81 VATDT
+81 VATDI

-124 STGAT
+124 LTGAT

-143 GTIMLQN
+143 GTILLQN

-156 DARIE
+156 DGRIE
-161 NNATYEHD
+161 NSATYEHD
-169 PEDIPQEYAGV
+169 PQDIPQEYAGV

-292 YGSHFE
+292 HGSHFE

-363 GSITTTGGGSGDAS
+363 GSITTTGGGAGDAS

-417 AGGAISAN
+417 AGSAISAN

-437 SNQGKMTGVSDG
+437 TNQGKMTGVSDG
-449 LVLSGN
+449 LLISGN

-489 ITATSTGISIAGGN
+489 ITATSTGISIASGN

-510 GSTIVA
+510 GSAIVA

-541 SISYGIQYNSGTSG
+541 SNSYGIQYNSGASG

-565 TGKGAGDASVY
+565 TGKGVGDASVY

-603 TLNNLAGGSITA
+603 TLNNLAGGSISA

-620 LNGNNNTLANAGAIL
+620 FHGNNNKLANAGAIS

-640 VTINGSGNTL
+640 VTISGSGNTL
-650 TSQGKITG
+650 TNQGKITG

-806 VIKQG
+806 VVKQG

-847 DNRAYLKLDAANAS
+847 DNRAYLKLDAASAS

-1053 GTTISDGTLVATNV
+1053 GTLISDGTLVASNV
-1067 EALGTGNVTDNA
+1067 EALGTGDITDNA
-1079 TLELNTGGDFDN
+1079 VLELNTGGDFDN

-1264 GDVTNNATLE
+1264 GDVTNNATLK

-1289 QVVKSGDETL
+1289 QVVKSGD
-1299 TLSGANSYTGGTTIS
+1299 
-1314 GGTLVATNVEALGT
+1314 
-1328 GDITDNAT
+1328 
-1336 LELNAGGDFTNNI
+1336 
-1349 GGTGSVEKSGDKTL
+1349 KT
-1363 TLSGTNT
+1363 
-1370 YRGGTLISG
+1370 
-1379 GTLVAS
+1379 
-1385 NVEALGS
+1385 
-1392 GDVTDNA
+1392 
-1399 TLEMNTGGDFA
+1399 
-1410 NNIGGTGSVVKS
+1410 
-1422 GDKTLTLSGANSYT
+1422 
-1436 GGTTISGG
+1436 
-1444 TLVASNVEA
+1444 
-1453 LGTGNVTDNATLEL
+1453 
-1467 NTGGDF
+1467 
-1473 DNAISGSGQ
+1473 
-1482 VVKSGDGAL
+1482 L

-1510 IAANVN
+1510 IATHVN

-1568 STLTINLNSN
+1568 STLTINLNGN

-1774 AISGSG
+1774 AIGGSG
-1780 QVVKSGDDVLTLS
+1780 NVVKSGADTLTLS
-1793 GANSYSGGTLISDGT
+1793 GSNSYTGGTTISGGT

-1813 VDALGSGDVTN
+1813 VEALGTGDVTN
-1824 NATLEMN
+1824 NATLELN

-1864 GTLISDGTLVASNVE
+1864 GTLINGGTLVASNVE
-1879 ALGTGDVTNNAT
+1879 ALGTGDVTDNAT
-1891 LELNTGGTFDNAI
+1891 LALNTGGTFDNAI
-1904 SGSGQVVKSGDD
+1904 SGSGQ
-1916 VLTLSGANS
+1916 
-1925 YSGGTLISGGTL
+1925 
-1937 VANNVEALGTG
+1937 
-1948 DVTDNATL
+1948 
-1956 EMNTG
+1956 
-1961 GDFINNIGGTGR
+1961 
-1973 VEKSGDDALTL
+1973 
-1984 SGSNTYTGGTTI
+1984 
-1996 NDGTLIATSVDALGS
+1996 
-2011 GDVTNNAVLELNT
+2011 
-2024 GGDFINNIGGTGRV
+2024 
-2038 EKSGDET
+2038 
-2045 LTLSGSNTYTG
+2045 
-2056 GTLISGG
+2056 
-2063 TLVATN
+2063 
-2069 VEALGTG
+2069 
-2076 DVTDNAVLE
+2076 
-2085 LNTGGDFINNIGGT
+2085 
-2099 GRVEKSGDDTLTLS
+2099 
-2113 GSNSYTGGTL
+2113 
-2123 ISSGTLVATN
+2123 
-2133 VDALGS
+2133 
-2139 GDVTD
+2139 
-2144 NATLELNTGGDFTN
+2144 
-2158 NISGSGQVVK
+2158 
-2168 SGDETL
+2168 
-2174 TLSGSNTYTGGT
+2174 
-2186 TINDGTLVATSV
+2186 
-2198 EALGSGDVTND
+2198 
-2209 AVLALNTGGDFANN
+2209 
-2223 IGGTGSVVK
+2223 VVK

-2262 EALGTGDVTNNATLE
+2262 EALGSGDVTDDATLELNTGGTFDNAISGSGQVVKSGDKMLTLSGANSYSGGTLISDGTLVASNVEALGTGDVTNNATLA

-2287 ISGNGQVVKSGD
+2287 ISGSGQVVKSGD
-2299 DTLTF
+2299 DTLTL
-2304 SGSNTYTG
+2304 SGANSYTG
-2312 GTTINDGTL
+2312 GTTI
-2321 VATSVE
+2321 
-2327 ALGSGDVTNDAV
+2327 SG
-2339 LALNTGGDFANNIGG
+2339 
-2354 TGSVVK
+2354 
-2360 SGDETLTLSGSNTY
+2360 
-2374 TGSTLISSGTL
+2374 
-2385 VANDVN
+2385 
-2391 ALGTGD
+2391 
-2397 VTDNATLMLNTGGDF
+2397 
-2412 INNIGGT
+2412 
-2419 GRVEKSGDDTLTLS
+2419 
-2433 GSNSYTGG
+2433 
-2441 TLISSGTLVA
+2441 GTLVA
-2451 TNVDALGSG
+2451 TNVDALGTG
-2460 DVTDNATLEL
+2460 DVTNSSTLEL

-2498 ANSYTGGTLISSGT
+2498 SNTYTGGTLISGGTLVATNVDALGTGDVTDNATLELNTGGTFDNVISGSGQVVKSGDDTLTLSGANSYTGGTLISGGT
-2512 LVANDVNALGTGDVT
+2512 LVATSVEALGSGDVT
-2527 DNAVLELNTGGDFD
+2527 DNAVLELNTGGTFD

-2553 GDETLTLSGANS
+2553 GDKTLTLSGANS

-2633 ANSTLAVHLIDS
+2633 ANSTLAVHLTDS

-2652 ADHANLG
+2652 ADRANLG

-2681 TLIDTDSA
+2681 TLIDSDSA
-2689 INSDFAQFTVA
+2689 IDSDFAQFTVA

-2827 IAANAAFGGHNST
+2827 IAANAAFGGHNAT

-2846 NQGSLYFVDT
+2846 NLGNLYFVDT

-3283 WTTRLGVRVDGKLYK
+3283 WTTRLGMRVDGKLYK

>member
-81 VATDT
+81 VATDI

-124 STGAT
+124 LTGAT

-156 DARIE
+156 DGRIE
-161 NNATYEHD
+161 NSAIYVHNLDYGA
-169 PEDIPQEYAGV
+169 PEIDAAI

-190 SESGVLEGVSGV
+190 SENGVLKGVSGV
-202 IVQSGEAHITN
+202 IVQSGEVHITN
-213 GGMINSDGS
+213 GGTINSDGS

-227 VEFRDGTYGTIVNT
+227 VELRGGAYGTIVNT
-241 GTIITTASDGSGK
+241 GTIITTASDGSGE
-254 IEDAAIYVH
+254 IEDAAIYAH
-263 TLNDMAVS
+263 TFDDIAA
-271 GSVSVDNSGL
+271 GDYVSVDNSGL
-281 MQSDFITVALY
+281 LQSDFIAVALY
-292 YGSHFE
+292 HGAHFE
-298 VVNRVG
+298 VINRVG

-316 IKSTAMELKVGV
+316 IQSAAMELKAGVG
-328 DNLVTNDGTISA
+328 NLVTNDGTISA

-348 IHYGESTSGG
+348 IHYGENTSGG

-363 GSITTTGGGSGDAS
+363 GSITTTGGGAGDAS

-382 NGDGTVVNNSG
+382 NGDGTIVNNSG
-393 TMSSTVY
+393 TMSSSVY

-437 SNQGKMTGVSDG
+437 TNQGKMTGVSDG
-449 LVLSGN
+449 LLISGN

-489 ITATSTGISIAGGN
+489 ITTTSTGISIAGGN

-510 GSTIVA
+510 GSAIVA

-541 SISYGIQYNSGTSG
+541 SISYGIQYNSGASG

-589 MDSSVFGVYVTTGH
+589 MDSSVYGVYVTTGH

-640 VTINGSGNTL
+640 VTISGSGNTL

-658 GTNAILIN
+658 GTNAVLIN
-666 SGSKNNTLTL
+666 SGSKNNTITL

-806 VIKQG
+806 VVKQG

-847 DNRAYLKLDAANAS
+847 DNRAYLKLDAASAS

-947 NAISGDFDGIT
+947 NAISGDFDDIT

-991 YADRYNAAID
+991 YADRDNAAID

-1053 GTTISDGTLVATNV
+1053 GTLISDGTLVASNV
-1067 EALGTGNVTDNA
+1067 EALGTGDITDNA
-1079 TLELNTGGDFDN
+1079 VLELNTGGDFDN

-1141 NATLELNTGGDFDNA
+1141 NAVLELNTGGTFDNV
-1156 IGGTGSVVKSGDKT
+1156 ISGSGQVVKSGDDA

-1175 ANSYTGGT
+1175 SNSYTGGT

-1289 QVVKSGDETL
+1289 QVVKSGD
-1299 TLSGANSYTGGTTIS
+1299 
-1314 GGTLVATNVEALGT
+1314 
-1328 GDITDNAT
+1328 
-1336 LELNAGGDFTNNI
+1336 
-1349 GGTGSVEKSGDKTL
+1349 KT
-1363 TLSGTNT
+1363 
-1370 YRGGTLISG
+1370 
-1379 GTLVAS
+1379 
-1385 NVEALGS
+1385 
-1392 GDVTDNA
+1392 
-1399 TLEMNTGGDFA
+1399 
-1410 NNIGGTGSVVKS
+1410 
-1422 GDKTLTLSGANSYT
+1422 
-1436 GGTTISGG
+1436 
-1444 TLVASNVEA
+1444 
-1453 LGTGNVTDNATLEL
+1453 
-1467 NTGGDF
+1467 
-1473 DNAISGSGQ
+1473 
-1482 VVKSGDGAL
+1482 L

-1510 IAANVN
+1510 IATHVN

-1568 STLTINLNSN
+1568 STLTINLDSN
-1578 TVDPVIHA
+1578 TADPVIHA

-1813 VDALGSGDVTN
+1813 VEALGTGDVTDD
-1824 NATLEMN
+1824 AVLELN
-1831 TGGDFINN
+1831 TGGDFDNAIS
-1839 IGGTGRVEKSGDD
+1839 GSGQVVKSGDE

-1864 GTLISDGTLVASNVE
+1864 GTLISGGTLVASNVE
-1879 ALGTGDVTNNAT
+1879 ALGSGDVTDDAVLELNTGGDFDNAISGSGQVVKSGDGALTLSGANSYSGGTLISDGTLIAGRVDVLGSGDVTNDATLELNTGGTFDNTISGSGRVVKSGDGALTLSGANSYSGGTLISDGTLIAGRVDVLGSGDVTDNAT

-1925 YSGGTLISGGTL
+1925 YSGGTLISDGTL
-1937 VANNVEALGTG
+1937 VASNVEALGTG
-1948 DVTDNATL
+1948 DVTN
-1956 EMNTG
+1956 
-1961 GDFINNIGGTGR
+1961 
-1973 VEKSGDDALTL
+1973 
-1984 SGSNTYTGGTTI
+1984 
-1996 NDGTLIATSVDALGS
+1996 
-2011 GDVTNNAVLELNT
+2011 
-2024 GGDFINNIGGTGRV
+2024 
-2038 EKSGDET
+2038 
-2045 LTLSGSNTYTG
+2045 
-2056 GTLISGG
+2056 
-2063 TLVATN
+2063 
-2069 VEALGTG
+2069 
-2076 DVTDNAVLE
+2076 
-2085 LNTGGDFINNIGGT
+2085 
-2099 GRVEKSGDDTLTLS
+2099 
-2113 GSNSYTGGTL
+2113 
-2123 ISSGTLVATN
+2123 
-2133 VDALGS
+2133 
-2139 GDVTD
+2139 

-2158 NISGSGQVVK
+2158 NISGNGQ
-2168 SGDETL
+2168 
-2174 TLSGSNTYTGGT
+2174 
-2186 TINDGTLVATSV
+2186 
-2198 EALGSGDVTND
+2198 
-2209 AVLALNTGGDFANN
+2209 
-2223 IGGTGSVVK
+2223 VVK

-2287 ISGNGQVVKSGD
+2287 ISGSGQVVKFGD
-2299 DTLTF
+2299 D
-2304 SGSNTYTG
+2304 
-2312 GTTINDGTL
+2312 
-2321 VATSVE
+2321 A
-2327 ALGSGDVTNDAV
+2327 
-2339 LALNTGGDFANNIGG
+2339 
-2354 TGSVVK
+2354 
-2360 SGDETLTLSGSNTY
+2360 LTLSGSNTY
-2374 TGSTLISSGTL
+2374 R
-2385 VANDVN
+2385 
-2391 ALGTGD
+2391 
-2397 VTDNATLMLNTGGDF
+2397 
-2412 INNIGGT
+2412 GGT
-2419 GRVEKSGDDTLTLS
+2419 T
-2433 GSNSYTGG
+2433 
-2441 TLISSGTLVA
+2441 
-2451 TNVDALGSG
+2451 
-2460 DVTDNATLEL
+2460 
-2470 NTGGTFDNA
+2470 
-2479 ISGSGQVVKSGDE
+2479 ISG
-2492 TLTLSG
+2492 
-2498 ANSYTGGTLISSGT
+2498 GT

-2553 GDETLTLSGANS
+2553 GDDTLTLSGSNT
-2565 YTGGTTISGGTL
+2565 YTGGTLISSGTLVANDVNALGTGDVTDNATLELNTGGDFTNNIGGTGRVEKSGDGTLTLSGSNTYTGGTLISDGTL

-2611 HDNAITAIGAGSA
+2611 HDNATTAIGAGSA

-2633 ANSTLAVHLIDS
+2633 ANSTLAVHLTDS

-2652 ADHANLG
+2652 ADRANLG

-2689 INSDFAQFTVA
+2689 IDSDFAQFTVA

-2807 ALWLAETATIG
+2807 TLWLAETATIG

-2827 IAANAAFGGHNST
+2827 IAANAAFGGHNAT

-2846 NQGSLYFVDT
+2846 NLGSLYFVDT

-2940 EVGGQSDGDFRLYK
+2940 EVGGQSDGDFTLYK

-2985 GGEVTPPD
+2985 GGDVIPPDDGGDVTPPD
-2993 DGGEVTPPDDGGE
+2993 DGGDVTPPDDGGDI
-3006 VTPPDDGGE
+3006 TPPDDGGDI
-3015 VTPPDDGGEV
+3015 TPPDDGG
-3025 TPPDDDGEVTPP
+3025 DVTPP

-3102 SIWMRFKAGKAE
+3102 SVWMRFKAGKAE

-3162 TGNRGADGSQ
+3162 TGNRGADGSR

-3206 QYGAYNNSVDNDGL
+3206 QYGVYNNSVDNDGL

-3283 WTTRLGVRVDGKLYK
+3283 WTTRLGMRVDGKLYK
-3298 ESGRIQPFMEVN
+3298 DSGRIQPFMEVN

>member
-7 IIWNAARGMYIV
+7 IIWNAARGIYIV

-156 DARIE
+156 DALIE

-241 GTIITTASDGSGK
+241 GTIITTASDGSNK

-292 YGSHFE
+292 HGSHFE

-363 GSITTTGGGSGDAS
+363 GSITTTGGGAGDAS

-417 AGGAISAN
+417 AGSAISAN

-437 SNQGKMTGVSDG
+437 TNQGKMTGVSDG
-449 LVLSGN
+449 LLISGN

-489 ITATSTGISIAGGN
+489 ITTTSTGISIAGGN
-503 NQVTTES
+503 NQITTES
-510 GSTIVA
+510 GSAIVS

-541 SISYGIQYNSGTSG
+541 SISYGIHYYSGTSG

-806 VIKQG
+806 VVKQG

-847 DNRAYLKLDAANAS
+847 DNRAYLKLDAASAS

-901 LTATSGPAIRAKNV
+901 LTETSGPVIRAKNV

-947 NAISGDFDGIT
+947 NAISGDFDDIT

-991 YADRYNAAID
+991 YADRDNAAID

-1015 TVNTVLENVD
+1015 TVNTVLEDVD

-1053 GTTISDGTLVATNV
+1053 STTISEGTLIATNV

-1079 TLELNTGGDFDN
+1079 TLEMNTGGDFDN

-1106 LTLSGSNT
+1106 LTLSGANS
-1114 YTGGTIISGGTLV
+1114 YTGGTTISGGTLV
-1127 ATNVEALGTGDVTD
+1127 ASNVEALGTGDITD
-1141 NATLELNTGGDFDNA
+1141 NATLELNAGGDFANN

-1175 ANSYTGGT
+1175 SNTYTGGT

-1208 LELNTGGD
+1208 LELSTGGD

-1274 LNTGGDFDNAISGSG
+1274 LNTGGDFTNAISGSG
-1289 QVVKSGDETL
+1289 Q
-1299 TLSGANSYTGGTTIS
+1299 
-1314 GGTLVATNVEALGT
+1314 
-1328 GDITDNAT
+1328 
-1336 LELNAGGDFTNNI
+1336 
-1349 GGTGSVEKSGDKTL
+1349 
-1363 TLSGTNT
+1363 
-1370 YRGGTLISG
+1370 
-1379 GTLVAS
+1379 
-1385 NVEALGS
+1385 
-1392 GDVTDNA
+1392 
-1399 TLEMNTGGDFA
+1399 
-1410 NNIGGTGSVVKS
+1410 VVKS

-1444 TLVASNVEA
+1444 TLVANDVNALGTGDVTDNATLALNAVGDFNNAIGGSGKVEKSGDDTLTLSGSNTYTGGTLINGGTLVASNVEA
-1453 LGTGNVTDNATLEL
+1453 LGTGDVTDDATLEL

-1482 VVKSGDGAL
+1482 VVKSGD
-1491 TLSGA
+1491 
-1496 NSYSGATTISGGTL
+1496 
-1510 IAANVN
+1510 
-1516 ALGTGAI
+1516 
-1523 DNRASLLLDAS
+1523 
-1534 GQFTVTDLTT
+1534 
-1544 ESGGNTEIGA
+1544 
-1554 GSTLQATTLTQKSD
+1554 
-1568 STLTINLNSN
+1568 
-1578 TVDPVIHA
+1578 
-1586 ASQVSLA
+1586 
-1593 GTLDITGVGDVL
+1593 
-1605 DSDPASTDDLDTFT
+1605 
-1619 LIASDKTIAG
+1619 
-1629 DFEKLTVA
+1629 
-1637 GMDADLADFITVD
+1637 
-1650 GRIDDTGKQY
+1650 
-1660 ELTTALT
+1660 
-1667 WYADRDDAVTDAH
+1667 
-1680 GTFNLTNADGSFAV
+1680 
-1694 NTVLENVDAT
+1694 
-1704 LDPASATGWDGT
+1704 
-1716 SLIKQGAGTLILN
+1716 
-1729 AENTYTGGTTISG
+1729 
-1742 GTLVATNVDA
+1742 
-1752 LGSGDVTDD
+1752 
-1761 ATLELNTGGTFDN
+1761 
-1774 AISGSG
+1774 
-1780 QVVKSGDDVLTLS
+1780 
-1793 GANSYSGGTLISDGT
+1793 
-1808 LVASN
+1808 
-1813 VDALGSGDVTN
+1813 
-1824 NATLEMN
+1824 
-1831 TGGDFINN
+1831 
-1839 IGGTGRVEKSGDD
+1839 
-1852 TLTLSG
+1852 
-1858 SNTYTG
+1858 
-1864 GTLISDGTLVASNVE
+1864 
-1879 ALGTGDVTNNAT
+1879 
-1891 LELNTGGTFDNAI
+1891 
-1904 SGSGQVVKSGDD
+1904 
-1916 VLTLSGANS
+1916 
-1925 YSGGTLISGGTL
+1925 
-1937 VANNVEALGTG
+1937 
-1948 DVTDNATL
+1948 
-1956 EMNTG
+1956 
-1961 GDFINNIGGTGR
+1961 
-1973 VEKSGDDALTL
+1973 
-1984 SGSNTYTGGTTI
+1984 
-1996 NDGTLIATSVDALGS
+1996 
-2011 GDVTNNAVLELNT
+2011 
-2024 GGDFINNIGGTGRV
+2024 
-2038 EKSGDET
+2038 ET
-2045 LTLSGSNTYTG
+2045 LTLSGSNT
-2056 GTLISGG
+2056 
-2063 TLVATN
+2063 
-2069 VEALGTG
+2069 
-2076 DVTDNAVLE
+2076 
-2085 LNTGGDFINNIGGT
+2085 
-2099 GRVEKSGDDTLTLS
+2099 
-2113 GSNSYTGGTL
+2113 
-2123 ISSGTLVATN
+2123 
-2133 VDALGS
+2133 
-2139 GDVTD
+2139 
-2144 NATLELNTGGDFTN
+2144 
-2158 NISGSGQVVK
+2158 
-2168 SGDETL
+2168 
-2174 TLSGSNTYTGGT
+2174 
-2186 TINDGTLVATSV
+2186 
-2198 EALGSGDVTND
+2198 
-2209 AVLALNTGGDFANN
+2209 
-2223 IGGTGSVVK
+2223 
-2232 SGDETL
+2232 
-2238 TLSGTNSYTGGTT
+2238 
-2251 ISGGT
+2251 
-2256 LVATNV
+2256 
-2262 EALGTGDVTNNATLE
+2262 
-2277 LNTGGDFTNN
+2277 
-2287 ISGNGQVVKSGD
+2287 
-2299 DTLTF
+2299 
-2304 SGSNTYTG
+2304 
-2312 GTTINDGTL
+2312 
-2321 VATSVE
+2321 
-2327 ALGSGDVTNDAV
+2327 
-2339 LALNTGGDFANNIGG
+2339 
-2354 TGSVVK
+2354 
-2360 SGDETLTLSGSNTY
+2360 
-2374 TGSTLISSGTL
+2374 
-2385 VANDVN
+2385 
-2391 ALGTGD
+2391 
-2397 VTDNATLMLNTGGDF
+2397 
-2412 INNIGGT
+2412 
-2419 GRVEKSGDDTLTLS
+2419 
-2433 GSNSYTGG
+2433 
-2441 TLISSGTLVA
+2441 
-2451 TNVDALGSG
+2451 
-2460 DVTDNATLEL
+2460 
-2470 NTGGTFDNA
+2470 
-2479 ISGSGQVVKSGDE
+2479 
-2492 TLTLSG
+2492 
-2498 ANSYTGGTLISSGT
+2498 YTGGTLISSGT

-2527 DNAVLELNTGGDFD
+2527 DNAVLELNTGGDFINSIGGTGRVEKSGDETLTLSGSNTYTGGTTINDGTLVATSVDALGSGDVTD
-2541 NAISGSGQVVKS
+2541 NATLELNTGGDFANNIGGTGSVVKSGDKTLTLSGTNSYTGGTTINDGTLVATSVDALGSGDVTDNATLELNTSGTFDNVISGSGQVVKS
-2553 GDETLTLSGANS
+2553 GDDALTLSGANS

-2611 HDNAITAIGAGSA
+2611 HDNATTAIGAGSA

-2633 ANSTLAVHLIDS
+2633 ANSTLAVHLTDS

-2652 ADHANLG
+2652 ADRANLG

-2669 VAKSWTRDAYAY
+2669 VTKSWTRDAYSY

-2689 INSDFAQFTVA
+2689 IDSDFAQFTVA
-2700 GMDAKQVDFL
+2700 GIDAKQVDFL

-2739 ATDAHGTF
+2739 ATNAHGTF

-2785 GAGTLIL
+2785 GAGTLTL

-2827 IAANAAFGGHNST
+2827 IAANAAFGGHNAT

-2846 NQGSLYFVDT
+2846 NLGNLYFVDT

-2919 TLHITNVNGLGAQTV
+2919 TLHITNVNGLGAKTV

-2940 EVGGQSDGDFRLYK
+2940 EVGGQSDGDFTLYK

-2993 DGGEVTPPDDGGE
+2993 DGGDITPPDDGGE

>member
-81 VATDT
+81 IATDT
-86 ATSAA
+86 AASAA

-112 SLTDSQAMNLDS
+112 SLIDSQAMNLDS
-124 STGAT
+124 LTGAT
-129 SVHNQGTITGSNED
+129 SVHNQGTIIGSSAD
-143 GTIMLQN
+143 GTILLQN

-156 DARIE
+156 DGRIE
-161 NNATYEHD
+161 NSAIYVHNLDLGA
-169 PEDIPQEYAGV
+169 PEIDAAI

-190 SESGVLEGVSGV
+190 SENGVLKGVSGV
-202 IVQSGEAHITN
+202 IVQSGEVHITN
-213 GGMINSDGS
+213 GGTINSDGS

-227 VEFRDGTYGTIVNT
+227 VELRGGAYGTIVNT
-241 GTIITTASDGSGK
+241 GTIITTASDGSGE
-254 IEDAAIYVH
+254 IEDAAIYAH
-263 TLNDMAVS
+263 TFDDIAA
-271 GSVSVDNSGL
+271 GDYVSVDNSGL
-281 MQSDFITVALY
+281 LQSDFIAVALY
-292 YGSHFE
+292 HGAHFE
-298 VVNRVG
+298 VINRAG

-316 IKSTAMELKVGV
+316 IQSAAMELKAGAN
-328 DNLVTNDGTISA
+328 NLVTNDGTISA

-363 GSITTTGGGSGDAS
+363 GSITTTGGGAGDAS

-437 SNQGKMTGVSDG
+437 TNQGKMTGVSDG
-449 LVLSGN
+449 LLISGN

-489 ITATSTGISIAGGN
+489 ITATSTGISIASGN

-510 GSTIVA
+510 GSAIVA

-640 VTINGSGNTL
+640 VTISGSGNTL
-650 TSQGKITG
+650 TNQGKITG
-658 GTNAILIN
+658 GTNAVLIN

-676 NTGTEISGSIT
+676 NTGTEMSGSIT
-687 DDNNSAS
+687 DGNNSAS

-786 LTFNRSDAAAYGSVI
+786 LTFNRSDAAVYGSVI

-806 VIKQG
+806 VVKQG

-847 DNRAYLKLDAANAS
+847 DNRAYLKLDAASAS

-947 NAISGDFDGIT
+947 NAISGDFDDIT

-991 YADRYNAAID
+991 YADRDNAAID

-1053 GTTISDGTLVATNV
+1053 GTTISDGTLVANNV

-1106 LTLSGSNT
+1106 LTLSG
-1114 YTGGTIISGGTLV
+1114 
-1127 ATNVEALGTGDVTD
+1127 
-1141 NATLELNTGGDFDNA
+1141 
-1156 IGGTGSVVKSGDKT
+1156 
-1170 LTLSG
+1170 

-1208 LELNTGGD
+1208 LEMNTGGD

-1237 SGTNSYTGGTTI
+1237 SGSNTYTGGTLISDGTLVASNVEALGTGDVTDNAVLELNTGGDFTNAISGSGQVVKSGDEMLTLSGANSYTGGTTISGGTLVATNVEALGSGDVTDNATLELNTGGTFDNVISGSGQVVKSGDDALTLSGNNSYTGGTLISGGTLVASNVDALGSGDVTDNATLEMNTGGDFDNAISGSGQVVKSGDETLTLSGANSYTGGTTI

-1289 QVVKSGDETL
+1289 QVVKSGD
-1299 TLSGANSYTGGTTIS
+1299 
-1314 GGTLVATNVEALGT
+1314 
-1328 GDITDNAT
+1328 
-1336 LELNAGGDFTNNI
+1336 
-1349 GGTGSVEKSGDKTL
+1349 KT
-1363 TLSGTNT
+1363 
-1370 YRGGTLISG
+1370 
-1379 GTLVAS
+1379 
-1385 NVEALGS
+1385 
-1392 GDVTDNA
+1392 
-1399 TLEMNTGGDFA
+1399 
-1410 NNIGGTGSVVKS
+1410 
-1422 GDKTLTLSGANSYT
+1422 
-1436 GGTTISGG
+1436 
-1444 TLVASNVEA
+1444 
-1453 LGTGNVTDNATLEL
+1453 
-1467 NTGGDF
+1467 
-1473 DNAISGSGQ
+1473 
-1482 VVKSGDGAL
+1482 L

-1510 IAANVN
+1510 IATHVN

-1704 LDPASATGWDGT
+1704 LDPDSVTGWDGT

-1780 QVVKSGDDVLTLS
+1780 QVVKSGDKMLTLS

-1813 VDALGSGDVTN
+1813 VEALGTGDVTN
-1824 NATLEMN
+1824 DAVLELN
-1831 TGGDFINN
+1831 TGGDFDNAIS
-1839 IGGTGRVEKSGDD
+1839 GSGQVVKSGDGTLTLSGSNTYRGGTTISGGTLLASNVEALGTGD
-1852 TLTLSG
+1852 VTDNAVLELNTGGDFDNAISGSGQVVKSGDETLTLSG

-1864 GTLISDGTLVASNVE
+1864 GTLISGGTLVATNVEALGSGDVTDDATLELNTGGTFDNAISGSGQVVKSGDDVLTLSGANSYSGGSLISGGTLVATNVE
-1879 ALGTGDVTNNAT
+1879 ALGTGDVTNNAV

-1925 YSGGTLISGGTL
+1925 YSGGTLISDGTL
-1937 VANNVEALGTG
+1937 VASNVEALGTG
-1948 DVTDNATL
+1948 NVTDNAT
-1956 EMNTG
+1956 
-1961 GDFINNIGGTGR
+1961 
-1973 VEKSGDDALTL
+1973 
-1984 SGSNTYTGGTTI
+1984 
-1996 NDGTLIATSVDALGS
+1996 
-2011 GDVTNNAVLELNT
+2011 
-2024 GGDFINNIGGTGRV
+2024 
-2038 EKSGDET
+2038 
-2045 LTLSGSNTYTG
+2045 
-2056 GTLISGG
+2056 
-2063 TLVATN
+2063 
-2069 VEALGTG
+2069 
-2076 DVTDNAVLE
+2076 
-2085 LNTGGDFINNIGGT
+2085 
-2099 GRVEKSGDDTLTLS
+2099 
-2113 GSNSYTGGTL
+2113 
-2123 ISSGTLVATN
+2123 
-2133 VDALGS
+2133 
-2139 GDVTD
+2139 
-2144 NATLELNTGGDFTN
+2144 
-2158 NISGSGQVVK
+2158 
-2168 SGDETL
+2168 
-2174 TLSGSNTYTGGT
+2174 
-2186 TINDGTLVATSV
+2186 
-2198 EALGSGDVTND
+2198 
-2209 AVLALNTGGDFANN
+2209 
-2223 IGGTGSVVK
+2223 
-2232 SGDETL
+2232 
-2238 TLSGTNSYTGGTT
+2238 
-2251 ISGGT
+2251 
-2256 LVATNV
+2256 
-2262 EALGTGDVTNNATLE
+2262 
-2277 LNTGGDFTNN
+2277 
-2287 ISGNGQVVKSGD
+2287 
-2299 DTLTF
+2299 
-2304 SGSNTYTG
+2304 
-2312 GTTINDGTL
+2312 
-2321 VATSVE
+2321 
-2327 ALGSGDVTNDAV
+2327 
-2339 LALNTGGDFANNIGG
+2339 
-2354 TGSVVK
+2354 
-2360 SGDETLTLSGSNTY
+2360 
-2374 TGSTLISSGTL
+2374 
-2385 VANDVN
+2385 
-2391 ALGTGD
+2391 
-2397 VTDNATLMLNTGGDF
+2397 
-2412 INNIGGT
+2412 
-2419 GRVEKSGDDTLTLS
+2419 
-2433 GSNSYTGG
+2433 
-2441 TLISSGTLVA
+2441 
-2451 TNVDALGSG
+2451 
-2460 DVTDNATLEL
+2460 
-2470 NTGGTFDNA
+2470 
-2479 ISGSGQVVKSGDE
+2479 
-2492 TLTLSG
+2492 
-2498 ANSYTGGTLISSGT
+2498 
-2512 LVANDVNALGTGDVT
+2512 
-2527 DNAVLELNTGGDFD
+2527 LELNTGGDFD

-2577 VASNVEALGSGDIDN
+2577 VATNVEALGSGDVTDNATLELNTGGTFDNVISGSGQVVKSGDEMLTLSGANSYTGGTTISGGTLVVSNVEALGSGDVTDNATLELNTGGDFDNAISGSGQVVKSGGDTLTLSGNNSYTGGTLISDGTLVATNVEALGSGDIDN

-2611 HDNAITAIGAGSA
+2611 HDNATTAIGAGSA

-2633 ANSTLAVHLIDS
+2633 ANSTLAVHLTNS

-2652 ADHANLG
+2652 ADRANLG

-2681 TLIDTDSA
+2681 TLIDSDSA
-2689 INSDFAQFTVA
+2689 IDSDFAQFTVA

-2807 ALWLAETATIG
+2807 VLWLAETATIG

-2827 IAANAAFGGHNST
+2827 IAANAAFGGHNAT

-2846 NQGSLYFVDT
+2846 NQGSLYFIDT

-2940 EVGGQSDGDFRLYK
+2940 EVGGQSDGDFTLYK

-2993 DGGEVTPPDDGGE
+2993 DGGDVTPPDDGGDVTPPDDGGE
-3006 VTPPDDGGE
+3006 VTPPDDGG
-3015 VTPPDDGGEV
+3015 D
-3025 TPPDDDGEVTPP
+3025 VTPP
-3037 DDGGDITPPDD
+3037 DDGGDVTPPDD
-3048 GGDITPPDG
+3048 GGDVTPPDDGGDVTPPDDDGDITPPDG

-3147 TVGLMGSYINASTDS
+3147 TVGLMGSYINANTDS

-3283 WTTRLGVRVDGKLYK
+3283 WTTRLGMRVDGKLYK

-3316 NASATFGDTKVSQDL
+3316 NASSTFGDTKVSQDL
-3331 PNDRVEVKVG
+3331 PNGRVEVKVG

>member
-40 TLLAMDAA
+40 TLLVMDAA

-81 VATDT
+81 VATDI

-169 PEDIPQEYAGV
+169 PQDIPQEYAGV

-363 GSITTTGGGSGDAS
+363 GSITTTGGGAGDAS

-417 AGGAISAN
+417 AGGVISAN
-425 TAVAINGNGNTI
+425 TAVAVNGNGNTI
-437 SNQGKMTGVSDG
+437 TNQGKMTGVSDG
-449 LVLSGN
+449 LLISGN

-489 ITATSTGISIAGGN
+489 ITTTSTGISIAGGN
-503 NQVTTES
+503 NQITTES
-510 GSTIVA
+510 GSAIVA

-541 SISYGIQYNSGTSG
+541 SISYGIQYNSGASG

-603 TLNNLAGGSITA
+603 TLNNLAGGSISA

-620 LNGNNNTLANAGAIL
+620 FHGNNNKLANAGAIL

-658 GTNAILIN
+658 GINAILIN

-702 GEGTLGSSI
+702 GEGSLGSSI

-738 ALWVKSGTLILNGAM
+738 ALWVKSGTLIVNGAM

-806 VIKQG
+806 VVKQG
-811 GGELTLS
+811 GGALTLS

-847 DNRAYLKLDAANAS
+847 DNRAYLKLDAASAS

-901 LTATSGPAIRAKNV
+901 LTETSGPAIRAKNV

-947 NAISGDFDGIT
+947 NAISGDFDDIT

-991 YADRYNAAID
+991 YADRDNAAID

-1053 GTTISDGTLVATNV
+1053 GTTISDGTLIANNV

-1079 TLELNTGGDFDN
+1079 TLELNTGGDFN
-1091 AISGSGQVVKSGDET
+1091 NNISGSGQVVKSGDKT
-1106 LTLSGSNT
+1106 LTLSGANS
-1114 YTGGTIISGGTLV
+1114 YTGGTTISGGTLV
-1127 ATNVEALGTGDVTD
+1127 ASNVDALGSGDVTD

-1216 FANNIGG
+1216 FTNNIGG

-1289 QVVKSGDETL
+1289 QVVKSGD
-1299 TLSGANSYTGGTTIS
+1299 
-1314 GGTLVATNVEALGT
+1314 
-1328 GDITDNAT
+1328 
-1336 LELNAGGDFTNNI
+1336 
-1349 GGTGSVEKSGDKTL
+1349 KT
-1363 TLSGTNT
+1363 
-1370 YRGGTLISG
+1370 
-1379 GTLVAS
+1379 
-1385 NVEALGS
+1385 
-1392 GDVTDNA
+1392 
-1399 TLEMNTGGDFA
+1399 
-1410 NNIGGTGSVVKS
+1410 
-1422 GDKTLTLSGANSYT
+1422 
-1436 GGTTISGG
+1436 
-1444 TLVASNVEA
+1444 
-1453 LGTGNVTDNATLEL
+1453 
-1467 NTGGDF
+1467 
-1473 DNAISGSGQ
+1473 
-1482 VVKSGDGAL
+1482 L

-1510 IAANVN
+1510 IATHVN

-1660 ELTTALT
+1660 ELTTVLT

-1729 AENTYTGGTTISG
+1729 AENTYTGGTTISD

-1780 QVVKSGDDVLTLS
+1780 QVVKSGDETLTLS
-1793 GANSYSGGTLISDGT
+1793 GTNTYSGGTLISG
-1808 LVASN
+1808 
-1813 VDALGSGDVTN
+1813 
-1824 NATLEMN
+1824 
-1831 TGGDFINN
+1831 
-1839 IGGTGRVEKSGDD
+1839 
-1852 TLTLSG
+1852 
-1858 SNTYTG
+1858 
-1864 GTLISDGTLVASNVE
+1864 GTLVASNVE
-1879 ALGTGDVTNNAT
+1879 ALGTGDVTDNAV
-1891 LELNTGGTFDNAI
+1891 LELNTGGDFDNAI
-1904 SGSGQVVKSGDD
+1904 SGSGQV
-1916 VLTLSGANS
+1916 
-1925 YSGGTLISGGTL
+1925 
-1937 VANNVEALGTG
+1937 
-1948 DVTDNATL
+1948 
-1956 EMNTG
+1956 
-1961 GDFINNIGGTGR
+1961 
-1973 VEKSGDDALTL
+1973 EKSGDGTLTL

-2011 GDVTNNAVLELNT
+2011 GDVTDNATLALNT
-2024 GGDFINNIGGTGRV
+2024 GGTFDNTISGSGKV
-2038 EKSGDET
+2038 EKSGDDA
-2045 LTLSGSNTYTG
+2045 LTLSGANSYTG

-2063 TLVATN
+2063 TLIASN

-2076 DVTDNAVLE
+2076 DVTN
-2085 LNTGGDFINNIGGT
+2085 
-2099 GRVEKSGDDTLTLS
+2099 
-2113 GSNSYTGGTL
+2113 
-2123 ISSGTLVATN
+2123 
-2133 VDALGS
+2133 
-2139 GDVTD
+2139 

-2198 EALGSGDVTND
+2198 DALGSGDVTDNATLALNTGGTFDNTISGSGKVEKSGDDALTLSGANSYTGGTLISGGTLVASNVEALGSGDVTDN
-2209 AVLALNTGGDFANN
+2209 ATLALNTGGTFDNT
-2223 IGGTGSVVK
+2223 ISGSGQVVK
-2232 SGDETL
+2232 SGDDVLTLSGSNTYTGGTTISGGTLIASNVDALGTGDVTNDATLELNTGGDFTNNISGNGQVVKSGDDTLTFSGSNTYTGGTLISSGTLVANDVNALGTGDVTDNATLELNTGGDFTNNISGSGQVVKSGDDTL

-2287 ISGNGQVVKSGD
+2287 
-2299 DTLTF
+2299 
-2304 SGSNTYTG
+2304 
-2312 GTTINDGTL
+2312 
-2321 VATSVE
+2321 
-2327 ALGSGDVTNDAV
+2327 
-2339 LALNTGGDFANNIGG
+2339 
-2354 TGSVVK
+2354 
-2360 SGDETLTLSGSNTY
+2360 
-2374 TGSTLISSGTL
+2374 
-2385 VANDVN
+2385 
-2391 ALGTGD
+2391 
-2397 VTDNATLMLNTGGDF
+2397 
-2412 INNIGGT
+2412 
-2419 GRVEKSGDDTLTLS
+2419 
-2433 GSNSYTGG
+2433 
-2441 TLISSGTLVA
+2441 
-2451 TNVDALGSG
+2451 
-2460 DVTDNATLEL
+2460 
-2470 NTGGTFDNA
+2470 

-2565 YTGGTTISGGTL
+2565 YTGGTLISGGTLVATSVEALGSGDVTDNAVLELNTGGTFDNAISGSGQVVKSGDKTLTLSGANSYTGGTTISGGTL
-2577 VASNVEALGSGDIDN
+2577 VASNVNALGSGDIDN

-2611 HDNAITAIGAGSA
+2611 HDNATTAIGAGSA
-2624 LRANTLTQE
+2624 LRGNTLTQE
-2633 ANSTLAVHLIDS
+2633 ANSTLAVHLTDS

-2710 TVDGRVNADDDTRYD
+2710 TVDGRVNAADDTRYD

-2739 ATDAHGTF
+2739 ATNAHGTF

-2827 IAANAAFGGHNST
+2827 IAANAAFGGHNAT

-3025 TPPDDDGEVTPP
+3025 TPPDD
-3037 DDGGDITPPDD
+3037 GGDITPPDD
-3048 GGDITPPDG
+3048 DGDITPPDG

-3147 TVGLMGSYINASTDS
+3147 TVGLMGSYINANTDS

-3206 QYGAYNNSVDNDGL
+3206 QYGVYNNSVDNDGL

-3283 WTTRLGVRVDGKLYK
+3283 WTTRLGMRVDGKLYK

>member
-143 GTIMLQN
+143 GAIMLQN

-161 NNATYEHD
+161 NSATYEHD

-213 GGMINSDGS
+213 GGMISSDGS

-241 GTIITTASDGSGK
+241 GTIITTASDGSNK

-292 YGSHFE
+292 HGSHFE

-363 GSITTTGGGSGDAS
+363 GSITTTGGGAGDAS

-417 AGGAISAN
+417 AGSAISAN

-449 LVLSGN
+449 LLISGN

-489 ITATSTGISIAGGN
+489 ITTTSTGISIAGGN
-503 NQVTTES
+503 NQITTES
-510 GSTIVA
+510 GSAIVA

-541 SISYGIQYNSGTSG
+541 NMSYGIQYNSGASG

-603 TLNNLAGGSITA
+603 TLNNLAGGSISA

-620 LNGNNNTLANAGAIL
+620 FHGNNNKLANAGAIL

-658 GTNAILIN
+658 GINAILIN

-806 VIKQG
+806 VVKQG

-847 DNRAYLKLDAANAS
+847 DNRAYLKLDAASAS

-947 NAISGDFDGIT
+947 NAISGDFDDIT

-991 YADRYNAAID
+991 YADRDNAAID

-1053 GTTISDGTLVATNV
+1053 STTISEGTLIATNV

-1079 TLELNTGGDFDN
+1079 TLE
-1091 AISGSGQVVKSGDET
+1091 
-1106 LTLSGSNT
+1106 
-1114 YTGGTIISGGTLV
+1114 
-1127 ATNVEALGTGDVTD
+1127 
-1141 NATLELNTGGDFDNA
+1141 
-1156 IGGTGSVVKSGDKT
+1156 
-1170 LTLSG
+1170 
-1175 ANSYTGGT
+1175 
-1183 TISGGTLVASNVEAL
+1183 
-1198 GSGDVTDNAT
+1198 
-1208 LELNTGGD
+1208 
-1216 FANNIGG
+1216 
-1223 TGSVVK
+1223 
-1229 SGDKTLTL
+1229 
-1237 SGTNSYTGGTTI
+1237 
-1249 SGGTLVANNV
+1249 
-1259 EALGT
+1259 
-1264 GDVTNNATLE
+1264 
-1274 LNTGGDFDNAISGSG
+1274 
-1289 QVVKSGDETL
+1289 
-1299 TLSGANSYTGGTTIS
+1299 
-1314 GGTLVATNVEALGT
+1314 
-1328 GDITDNAT
+1328 
-1336 LELNAGGDFTNNI
+1336 
-1349 GGTGSVEKSGDKTL
+1349 
-1363 TLSGTNT
+1363 
-1370 YRGGTLISG
+1370 
-1379 GTLVAS
+1379 
-1385 NVEALGS
+1385 
-1392 GDVTDNA
+1392 
-1399 TLEMNTGGDFA
+1399 MNTGGD
-1410 NNIGGTGSVVKS
+1410 
-1422 GDKTLTLSGANSYT
+1422 
-1436 GGTTISGG
+1436 
-1444 TLVASNVEA
+1444 
-1453 LGTGNVTDNATLEL
+1453 
-1467 NTGGDF
+1467 
-1473 DNAISGSGQ
+1473 
-1482 VVKSGDGAL
+1482 
-1491 TLSGA
+1491 
-1496 NSYSGATTISGGTL
+1496 
-1510 IAANVN
+1510 
-1516 ALGTGAI
+1516 
-1523 DNRASLLLDAS
+1523 
-1534 GQFTVTDLTT
+1534 
-1544 ESGGNTEIGA
+1544 
-1554 GSTLQATTLTQKSD
+1554 
-1568 STLTINLNSN
+1568 
-1578 TVDPVIHA
+1578 
-1586 ASQVSLA
+1586 
-1593 GTLDITGVGDVL
+1593 
-1605 DSDPASTDDLDTFT
+1605 
-1619 LIASDKTIAG
+1619 
-1629 DFEKLTVA
+1629 
-1637 GMDADLADFITVD
+1637 
-1650 GRIDDTGKQY
+1650 
-1660 ELTTALT
+1660 
-1667 WYADRDDAVTDAH
+1667 
-1680 GTFNLTNADGSFAV
+1680 
-1694 NTVLENVDAT
+1694 
-1704 LDPASATGWDGT
+1704 
-1716 SLIKQGAGTLILN
+1716 
-1729 AENTYTGGTTISG
+1729 
-1742 GTLVATNVDA
+1742 
-1752 LGSGDVTDD
+1752 
-1761 ATLELNTGGTFDN
+1761 FDN

-1813 VDALGSGDVTN
+1813 VEALGTGDVTDD
-1824 NATLEMN
+1824 AVLELN
-1831 TGGDFINN
+1831 TGGDFDNAIS
-1839 IGGTGRVEKSGDD
+1839 GSGQVVKSGDE

-1879 ALGTGDVTNNAT
+1879 ALGTGDVTDDAV
-1891 LELNTGGTFDNAI
+1891 LELNTGGDFDNAI

-1925 YSGGTLISGGTL
+1925 YSGGTLISDGTL
-1937 VANNVEALGTG
+1937 VASNVEALGTG
-1948 DVTDNATL
+1948 DVTDDAT
-1956 EMNTG
+1956 
-1961 GDFINNIGGTGR
+1961 
-1973 VEKSGDDALTL
+1973 
-1984 SGSNTYTGGTTI
+1984 
-1996 NDGTLIATSVDALGS
+1996 
-2011 GDVTNNAVLELNT
+2011 
-2024 GGDFINNIGGTGRV
+2024 
-2038 EKSGDET
+2038 
-2045 LTLSGSNTYTG
+2045 
-2056 GTLISGG
+2056 
-2063 TLVATN
+2063 
-2069 VEALGTG
+2069 
-2076 DVTDNAVLE
+2076 LE

-2099 GRVEKSGDDTLTLS
+2099 GRVEKSGDD
-2113 GSNSYTGGTL
+2113 
-2123 ISSGTLVATN
+2123 
-2133 VDALGS
+2133 
-2139 GDVTD
+2139 
-2144 NATLELNTGGDFTN
+2144 
-2158 NISGSGQVVK
+2158 K
-2168 SGDETL
+2168 L
-2174 TLSGSNTYTGGT
+2174 TLSGSNTYTGG
-2186 TINDGTLVATSV
+2186 
-2198 EALGSGDVTND
+2198 
-2209 AVLALNTGGDFANN
+2209 
-2223 IGGTGSVVK
+2223 
-2232 SGDETL
+2232 
-2238 TLSGTNSYTGGTT
+2238 
-2251 ISGGT
+2251 
-2256 LVATNV
+2256 
-2262 EALGTGDVTNNATLE
+2262 
-2277 LNTGGDFTNN
+2277 
-2287 ISGNGQVVKSGD
+2287 
-2299 DTLTF
+2299 
-2304 SGSNTYTG
+2304 
-2312 GTTINDGTL
+2312 
-2321 VATSVE
+2321 
-2327 ALGSGDVTNDAV
+2327 
-2339 LALNTGGDFANNIGG
+2339 
-2354 TGSVVK
+2354 
-2360 SGDETLTLSGSNTY
+2360 
-2374 TGSTLISSGTL
+2374 TLISSGTL

-2412 INNIGGT
+2412 TNNIGGTGRVEKSGDDALTLSGSNTYTGGTLISDGTLVASNVEALGTGDVTDNATLELNTSGTFDNVISGSGQVVKSGDDALTLSGSNTYRGGTTISGGTLVATSVEALGTGDVTDNATLALNTGGDFINNIGGT
-2419 GRVEKSGDDTLTLS
+2419 GRVEKSGD
-2433 GSNSYTGG
+2433 
-2441 TLISSGTLVA
+2441 
-2451 TNVDALGSG
+2451 
-2460 DVTDNATLEL
+2460 
-2470 NTGGTFDNA
+2470 
-2479 ISGSGQVVKSGDE
+2479 Q

-2512 LVANDVNALGTGDVT
+2512 LVASNVNALGSGDVT
-2527 DNAVLELNTGGDFD
+2527 DNAVLELNTGGTFD
-2541 NAISGSGQVVKS
+2541 NAISGSGQVEKS
-2553 GDETLTLSGANS
+2553 GDGTLTLSGSNT
-2565 YTGGTTISGGTL
+2565 YTGGTLISDGTL

-2611 HDNAITAIGAGSA
+2611 HDNATTAIGAGSA

-2771 DSATYWDGKSLIKR
+2771 DSATDWDGKSLIKR

-2827 IAANAAFGGHNST
+2827 IAANAAFGGHNAT

-2846 NQGSLYFVDT
+2846 NLGNLYFVDT

-2993 DGGEVTPPDDGGE
+2993 DGGEVTPPDDGGDVTPPDDGGD

-3025 TPPDDDGEVTPP
+3025 TPPDDGGDVTPP
-3037 DDGGDITPPDD
+3037 DDGGDVTPPDD

-3331 PNDRVEVKVG
+3331 PNDRLEVKVG

>member
-1 MNKTYN
+1 
-7 IIWNAARGMYIV
+7 
-19 TSELARS
+19 
-26 GSRAIVSVSASCAV
+26 
-40 TLLAMDAA
+40 
-48 PAVAEET
+48 
-55 RVSIPSQTTT
+55 
-65 YTLSGATPFVV
+65 
-76 ETGNT
+76 
-81 VATDT
+81 
-86 ATSAA
+86 
-91 IVGDNSNDWDLLIES
+91 
-106 GAVVGS
+106 
-112 SLTDSQAMNLDS
+112 
-124 STGAT
+124 
-129 SVHNQGTITGSNED
+129 
-143 GTIMLQN
+143 
-150 GGSVIN
+150 
-156 DARIE
+156 
-161 NNATYEHD
+161 
-169 PEDIPQEYAGV
+169 
-180 YMLNGGSYVS
+180 
-190 SESGVLEGVSGV
+190 
-202 IVQSGEAHITN
+202 
-213 GGMINSDGS
+213 
-222 WRSYG
+222 
-227 VEFRDGTYGTIVNT
+227 
-241 GTIITTASDGSGK
+241 
-254 IEDAAIYVH
+254 
-263 TLNDMAVS
+263 
-271 GSVSVDNSGL
+271 
-281 MQSDFITVALY
+281 
-292 YGSHFE
+292 
-298 VVNRVG
+298 
-304 GVITAGNSSLVG
+304 
-316 IKSTAMELKVGV
+316 
-328 DNLVTNDGTISA
+328 
-340 YGTANTYG
+340 
-348 IHYGESTSGG
+348 
-358 VITNT
+358 
-363 GSITTTGGGSGDAS
+363 
-377 VYVHG
+377 
-382 NGDGTVVNNSG
+382 
-393 TMSSTVY
+393 
-400 GVYLDSAR
+400 
-408 SKGHTLNNQ
+408 
-417 AGGAISAN
+417 
-425 TAVAINGNGNTI
+425 
-437 SNQGKMTGVSDG
+437 
-449 LVLSGN
+449 
-455 NNIVTTSGGEIS
+455 
-467 GKNGIRVS
+467 
-475 KGSGNQITAKSGSK
+475 
-489 ITATSTGISIAGGN
+489 
-503 NQVTTES
+503 
-510 GSTIVA
+510 
-516 KDNGILINSGA
+516 
-527 NNVTNGGSITATGS
+527 
-541 SISYGIQYNSGTSG
+541 
-555 TITNTGTITT
+555 
-565 TGKGAGDASVY
+565 
-576 AHGGAVTINNSGT
+576 
-589 MDSSVFGVYVTTGH
+589 
-603 TLNNLAGGSITA
+603 
-615 NTAVQ
+615 
-620 LNGNNNTLANAGAIL
+620 
-635 GDTNG
+635 
-640 VTINGSGNTL
+640 
-650 TSQGKITG
+650 
-658 GTNAILIN
+658 
-666 SGSKNNTLTL
+666 
-676 NTGTEISGSIT
+676 
-687 DDNNSAS
+687 
-694 ANNNLILD
+694 
-702 GEGTLGSSI
+702 
-711 SGLNSVTSSGDW
+711 
-723 TLSGATMNLSGTTNS
+723 
-738 ALWVKSGTLILNGAM
+738 
-753 TAKGATVDSGTTL
+753 
-766 QIGNGGTLGAF
+766 
-777 NGDIVDNGT
+777 
-786 LTFNRSDAAAYGSVI
+786 
-801 SGSGN
+801 
-806 VIKQG
+806 
-811 GGELTLS
+811 
-818 NNNSYSG
+818 
-825 GTTIAEGTLTATAG
+825 
-839 GALGSGNI
+839 
-847 DNRAYLKLDAANAS
+847 
-861 DPFIVA
+861 
-867 DLTTHSGATVEI
+867 
-879 GAGSTLQANTL
+879 
-890 TQQDGSTLTAD
+890 
-901 LTATSGPAIRAKNV
+901 
-915 NLDGTLNVASPA
+915 
-927 SQEPIRSTDDLISL
+927 
-941 ALIESD
+941 
-947 NAISGDFDGIT
+947 
-958 INGNAMNPD
+958 
-967 AFITVVGQK
+967 
-976 NVNDTHYDLVETLTW
+976 
-991 YADRYNAAID
+991 
-1001 AHGTFNLADADDSF
+1001 
-1015 TVNTVLENVD
+1015 
-1025 ANSGWNGQ
+1025 
-1033 SLTKTGAGTLILNAE
+1033 
-1048 NTYTG
+1048 
-1053 GTTISDGTLVATNV
+1053 NV
-1067 EALGTGNVTDNA
+1067 EALG
-1079 TLELNTGGDFDN
+1079 
-1091 AISGSGQVVKSGDET
+1091 S
-1106 LTLSGSNT
+1106 
-1114 YTGGTIISGGTLV
+1114 
-1127 ATNVEALGTGDVTD
+1127 GDVTD
-1141 NATLELNTGGDFDNA
+1141 NATLELNTGGDFDNN

-1170 LTLSG
+1170 LTLSGANSYTGGTTISGGTLVATNVEALGSGDVTDNATLELNTGGTFDNVISGSGQVVKSGDEMLTLSG

-1216 FANNIGG
+1216 FDNAIS
-1223 TGSVVK
+1223 GSGQVVK
-1229 SGDKTLTL
+1229 SGDDALTL
-1237 SGTNSYTGGTTI
+1237 SGNNSYTGGTLI
-1249 SGGTLVANNV
+1249 SDGTLVASNV
-1259 EALGT
+1259 EALGS
-1264 GDVTNNATLE
+1264 GDVTNDAVLE

-1289 QVVKSGDETL
+1289 Q
-1299 TLSGANSYTGGTTIS
+1299 
-1314 GGTLVATNVEALGT
+1314 
-1328 GDITDNAT
+1328 
-1336 LELNAGGDFTNNI
+1336 
-1349 GGTGSVEKSGDKTL
+1349 
-1363 TLSGTNT
+1363 
-1370 YRGGTLISG
+1370 
-1379 GTLVAS
+1379 
-1385 NVEALGS
+1385 
-1392 GDVTDNA
+1392 
-1399 TLEMNTGGDFA
+1399 
-1410 NNIGGTGSVVKS
+1410 VVKS

-1453 LGTGNVTDNATLEL
+1453 LGSGDITDNATLEL

-1482 VVKSGDGAL
+1482 VVKSGDETL
-1491 TLSGA
+1491 TLSGT
-1496 NSYSGATTISGGTL
+1496 NTYTGGTTISGGTL
-1510 IAANVN
+1510 IATHVN

-1534 GQFTVTDLTT
+1534 GQFAVTDLTT

-1578 TVDPVIHA
+1578 TADPVIHA

-1704 LDPASATGWDGT
+1704 LDPDSATGWDGT

-1729 AENTYTGGTTISG
+1729 AENTYTVGTTISG

-1780 QVVKSGDDVLTLS
+1780 QVVKSGDKMLTLS
-1793 GANSYSGGTLISDGT
+1793 GTNSYSGGTLISGGT
-1808 LVASN
+1808 LVATN
-1813 VDALGSGDVTN
+1813 VDALGSGDVT
-1824 NATLEMN
+1824 
-1831 TGGDFINN
+1831 
-1839 IGGTGRVEKSGDD
+1839 DD
-1852 TLTLSG
+1852 
-1858 SNTYTG
+1858 
-1864 GTLISDGTLVASNVE
+1864 
-1879 ALGTGDVTNNAT
+1879 AT

-1916 VLTLSGANS
+1916 T
-1925 YSGGTLISGGTL
+1925 
-1937 VANNVEALGTG
+1937 
-1948 DVTDNATL
+1948 
-1956 EMNTG
+1956 
-1961 GDFINNIGGTGR
+1961 
-1973 VEKSGDDALTL
+1973 LTL
-1984 SGSNTYTGGTTI
+1984 SGSNTYTGGTI
-1996 NDGTLIATSVDALGS
+1996 ISGGTLVASNVEALGT
-2011 GDVTNNAVLELNT
+2011 GDVTNDAVLELNT
-2024 GGDFINNIGGTGRV
+2024 GGDFDNAISGSGQV
-2038 EKSGDET
+2038 VKSGDET

-2063 TLVATN
+2063 TLVASNVEALGSGDVTNDAVLELNTGGDFTNAISGSGQVVKSGDETLTLSGANSYTGGTLISGGTLIASN

-2085 LNTGGDFINNIGGT
+2085 LNTGGDF
-2099 GRVEKSGDDTLTLS
+2099 
-2113 GSNSYTGGTL
+2113 
-2123 ISSGTLVATN
+2123 
-2133 VDALGS
+2133 
-2139 GDVTD
+2139 
-2144 NATLELNTGGDFTN
+2144 
-2158 NISGSGQVVK
+2158 
-2168 SGDETL
+2168 
-2174 TLSGSNTYTGGT
+2174 
-2186 TINDGTLVATSV
+2186 
-2198 EALGSGDVTND
+2198 
-2209 AVLALNTGGDFANN
+2209 
-2223 IGGTGSVVK
+2223 
-2232 SGDETL
+2232 
-2238 TLSGTNSYTGGTT
+2238 
-2251 ISGGT
+2251 
-2256 LVATNV
+2256 
-2262 EALGTGDVTNNATLE
+2262 
-2277 LNTGGDFTNN
+2277 
-2287 ISGNGQVVKSGD
+2287 
-2299 DTLTF
+2299 
-2304 SGSNTYTG
+2304 
-2312 GTTINDGTL
+2312 
-2321 VATSVE
+2321 
-2327 ALGSGDVTNDAV
+2327 
-2339 LALNTGGDFANNIGG
+2339 
-2354 TGSVVK
+2354 
-2360 SGDETLTLSGSNTY
+2360 
-2374 TGSTLISSGTL
+2374 
-2385 VANDVN
+2385 
-2391 ALGTGD
+2391 
-2397 VTDNATLMLNTGGDF
+2397 
-2412 INNIGGT
+2412 
-2419 GRVEKSGDDTLTLS
+2419 
-2433 GSNSYTGG
+2433 
-2441 TLISSGTLVA
+2441 
-2451 TNVDALGSG
+2451 
-2460 DVTDNATLEL
+2460 
-2470 NTGGTFDNA
+2470 DNA
-2479 ISGSGQVVKSGDE
+2479 ISGSGQVEKSGDE

-2527 DNAVLELNTGGDFD
+2527 DNAVLELNTGGTFDNAISGSGQVVKSGDETLTLSGSNTYTGGTTINDGTLIATSVDALGSGDVTDNAVLELNTGGDFD

-2553 GDETLTLSGANS
+2553 GDETLTLSGTNS
-2565 YTGGTTISGGTL
+2565 YTDGTLISGGTLVATNLEALGTGDVTNNATLELNTGGTFDNAISGSGQVVKSGDDALTLSGSNTYTGGTTISGGTL
-2577 VASNVEALGSGDIDN
+2577 IATSVDALGSGDVTDNAVLELNTGGTFDNAISGSGQVVKSGDKTLTLSGSNTYTGGTTISGGTLIASNVEALGSGNIDN

-2611 HDNAITAIGAGSA
+2611 HDNATTAIGAGST

-2633 ANSTLAVHLIDS
+2633 ANSTLAVHLTDS

-2710 TVDGRVNADDDTRYD
+2710 TVDGRVNAADDTRYD

-2771 DSATYWDGKSLIKR
+2771 DSATDWDGKSLIKR

-2827 IAANAAFGGHNST
+2827 IAANAAFGGHNAT

-2846 NQGSLYFVDT
+2846 NLGSLYFVDT

-2940 EVGGQSDGDFRLYK
+2940 EVGGQSDGDFTLYK

-2985 GGEVTPPD
+2985 GGD
-2993 DGGEVTPPDDGGE
+2993 
-3006 VTPPDDGGE
+3006 
-3015 VTPPDDGGEV
+3015 
-3025 TPPDDDGEVTPP
+3025 VTPP
-3037 DDGGDITPPDD
+3037 DDGGDVIPPDDGGDVTPPDD
-3048 GGDITPPDG
+3048 GGDVTPPDDGGDVTPPDDGGDVTPPDDGGDVTPPDDDGDITPPDG

-3102 SIWMRFKAGKAE
+3102 SVWMRFKAGKAE

-3283 WTTRLGVRVDGKLYK
+3283 WTTRLGMRVDGKLYK

>member
-81 VATDT
+81 IATDT
-86 ATSAA
+86 AASAA

-112 SLTDSQAMNLDS
+112 SLIDSQAMNLDS
-124 STGAT
+124 LTGAT
-129 SVHNQGTITGSNED
+129 SVHNQGTITGSSAD
-143 GTIMLQN
+143 GTILLQN

-156 DARIE
+156 DGRIE
-161 NNATYEHD
+161 NSAIYVHNLDLGA
-169 PEDIPQEYAGV
+169 PEIDAAI

-190 SESGVLEGVSGV
+190 SENGVLKGVSGV
-202 IVQSGEAHITN
+202 IVQSGEVHITN
-213 GGMINSDGS
+213 GGTINSDGS

-227 VEFRDGTYGTIVNT
+227 VELRGGAYGTIVNT
-241 GTIITTASDGSGK
+241 GTIITTASDGSGE
-254 IEDAAIYVH
+254 IEDAAIYAH
-263 TLNDMAVS
+263 TFDDIAA
-271 GSVSVDNSGL
+271 GDYVSVDNSGL
-281 MQSDFITVALY
+281 LQSDFIAVALY
-292 YGSHFE
+292 HGAHFE
-298 VVNRVG
+298 VINRAG

-316 IKSTAMELKVGV
+316 IQSAAMELKAGV

-382 NGDGTVVNNSG
+382 NGDGTIVNNSG

-437 SNQGKMTGVSDG
+437 TNQGKMTGVSDG
-449 LVLSGN
+449 LLISGN

-489 ITATSTGISIAGGN
+489 ITATSTGISIASGN

-510 GSTIVA
+510 GSAIVA

-527 NNVTNGGSITATGS
+527 NNVTNGGSIAATGS

-640 VTINGSGNTL
+640 VTISGSGNTL
-650 TSQGKITG
+650 TNQGKITG
-658 GTNAILIN
+658 VTNAVLIN

-676 NTGTEISGSIT
+676 NTGTEMSGSIT
-687 DDNNSAS
+687 DGNNSAS

-738 ALWVKSGTLILNGAM
+738 ALWVKSGTLIVNGAM

-777 NGDIVDNGT
+777 NGNIVDNGT

-806 VIKQG
+806 VVKQG

-847 DNRAYLKLDAANAS
+847 DNRAYLKLEAASAS

-947 NAISGDFDGIT
+947 NAISGDFDDIT

-991 YADRYNAAID
+991 YADRDNAAID

-1053 GTTISDGTLVATNV
+1053 GTTISDGTLVANNV
-1067 EALGTGNVTDNA
+1067 EALGTGNVTD
-1079 TLELNTGGDFDN
+1079 
-1091 AISGSGQVVKSGDET
+1091 
-1106 LTLSGSNT
+1106 
-1114 YTGGTIISGGTLV
+1114 
-1127 ATNVEALGTGDVTD
+1127 
-1141 NATLELNTGGDFDNA
+1141 
-1156 IGGTGSVVKSGDKT
+1156 
-1170 LTLSG
+1170 
-1175 ANSYTGGT
+1175 
-1183 TISGGTLVASNVEAL
+1183 
-1198 GSGDVTDNAT
+1198 
-1208 LELNTGGD
+1208 
-1216 FANNIGG
+1216 
-1223 TGSVVK
+1223 
-1229 SGDKTLTL
+1229 
-1237 SGTNSYTGGTTI
+1237 
-1249 SGGTLVANNV
+1249 
-1259 EALGT
+1259 
-1264 GDVTNNATLE
+1264 NATLE

-1314 GGTLVATNVEALGT
+1314 GGTLVATNVEALGS
-1328 GDITDNAT
+1328 GDVTDNAT
-1336 LELNAGGDFTNNI
+1336 LELNTGGTFDNVISGSGQVVKSGDEMLTLSGANSYTGGTTISGGTLVVSNVEALGSGDVTDNATLELNTGGDFDNNI
-1349 GGTGSVEKSGDKTL
+1349 GGTGSVVKSGDKTL
-1363 TLSGTNT
+1363 TLSGANSYTGGT
-1370 YRGGTLISG
+1370 TISGGTLIATNVEALGTGNVTDDATLELNTGGDFDNAISGSGQVVKSGDETLTLSGANSYTGGTTISGGTLVASNVDALGSGDVTDNATLEMNTGGDFDNNIGGTGSVVKSGDKTLTLSGANSYTGGTTISG

-1444 TLVASNVEA
+1444 TLIASNVEA
-1453 LGTGNVTDNATLEL
+1453 LGSGDITDNAVLEL

-1482 VVKSGDGAL
+1482 VVKSGDETL
-1491 TLSGA
+1491 TLSGT
-1496 NSYSGATTISGGTL
+1496 NTYTGGTTISGGTL
-1510 IAANVN
+1510 IATHVN

-1534 GQFTVTDLTT
+1534 GQFAVTDLTT

-1578 TVDPVIHA
+1578 TADPVIHA

-1704 LDPASATGWDGT
+1704 LDPDSATGWDGT

-1780 QVVKSGDDVLTLS
+1780 QVVKSGDKMLTLS

-1813 VDALGSGDVTN
+1813 VEALGTGDVTN
-1824 NATLEMN
+1824 DAVLELN
-1831 TGGDFINN
+1831 TGGDFDNAIS
-1839 IGGTGRVEKSGDD
+1839 GSGQVVKSGDE

-1864 GTLISDGTLVASNVE
+1864 GTLISGGTLVAINVEALGSGDVTDNATLELNTGGDFANNIGGTGSVVKSGDETLTLSGANSYTGGTTISGGTLVASNVE
-1879 ALGTGDVTNNAT
+1879 ALGSGDVTDNAV
-1891 LELNTGGTFDNAI
+1891 LELNTGGDFTNSI
-1904 SGSGQVVKSGDD
+1904 SGSGQVEKSGDD

-1925 YSGGTLISGGTL
+1925 YSGGTLISDGTL
-1937 VANNVEALGTG
+1937 VATNVEALGSG
-1948 DVTDNATL
+1948 DVTNNAVL
-1956 EMNTG
+1956 ELNTG
-1961 GDFINNIGGTGR
+1961 GTFDSAISGSGQ
-1973 VEKSGDDALTL
+1973 VVKSGDETLTL

-2011 GDVTNNAVLELNT
+2011 GDVT
-2024 GGDFINNIGGTGRV
+2024 
-2038 EKSGDET
+2038 
-2045 LTLSGSNTYTG
+2045 
-2056 GTLISGG
+2056 
-2063 TLVATN
+2063 
-2069 VEALGTG
+2069 
-2076 DVTDNAVLE
+2076 DNAVLE
-2085 LNTGGDFINNIGGT
+2085 LNTGGDF
-2099 GRVEKSGDDTLTLS
+2099 
-2113 GSNSYTGGTL
+2113 
-2123 ISSGTLVATN
+2123 
-2133 VDALGS
+2133 
-2139 GDVTD
+2139 D
-2144 NATLELNTGGDFTN
+2144 NA
-2158 NISGSGQVVK
+2158 ISGSGQVVK

-2174 TLSGSNTYTGGT
+2174 TLSG
-2186 TINDGTLVATSV
+2186 
-2198 EALGSGDVTND
+2198 
-2209 AVLALNTGGDFANN
+2209 
-2223 IGGTGSVVK
+2223 
-2232 SGDETL
+2232 
-2238 TLSGTNSYTGGTT
+2238 TNSYTDGTT

-2256 LVATNV
+2256 LVATNL

-2287 ISGNGQVVKSGD
+2287 
-2299 DTLTF
+2299 
-2304 SGSNTYTG
+2304 
-2312 GTTINDGTL
+2312 
-2321 VATSVE
+2321 
-2327 ALGSGDVTNDAV
+2327 
-2339 LALNTGGDFANNIGG
+2339 
-2354 TGSVVK
+2354 
-2360 SGDETLTLSGSNTY
+2360 
-2374 TGSTLISSGTL
+2374 
-2385 VANDVN
+2385 
-2391 ALGTGD
+2391 
-2397 VTDNATLMLNTGGDF
+2397 
-2412 INNIGGT
+2412 
-2419 GRVEKSGDDTLTLS
+2419 
-2433 GSNSYTGG
+2433 
-2441 TLISSGTLVA
+2441 
-2451 TNVDALGSG
+2451 
-2460 DVTDNATLEL
+2460 
-2470 NTGGTFDNA
+2470 
-2479 ISGSGQVVKSGDE
+2479 
-2492 TLTLSG
+2492 
-2498 ANSYTGGTLISSGT
+2498 
-2512 LVANDVNALGTGDVT
+2512 
-2527 DNAVLELNTGGDFD
+2527 
-2541 NAISGSGQVVKS
+2541 ISGSGQVVKS

-2577 VASNVEALGSGDIDN
+2577 VASNVEALGSGDVTDNATLELNTGGDFDNAISGSGQVVKSGGDTLTLSGNNSYTGGTLISDGTLVASNVEALGSGNIDN

-2611 HDNAITAIGAGSA
+2611 HDNATTAIGAGSA

-2633 ANSTLAVHLIDS
+2633 ANSTLAVHLTDS
-2645 NSGAIVT
+2645 NSDAIVT

-2681 TLIDTDSA
+2681 TLIDSDSA
-2689 INSDFAQFTVA
+2689 IDSDFAQFTVA

-2761 LTDVDATLNP
+2761 LTDVDATLDP
-2771 DSATYWDGKSLIKR
+2771 DSATDWDGKSLIKR

-2827 IAANAAFGGHNST
+2827 IAANAAFGGHNAT

-2846 NQGSLYFVDT
+2846 NLGSLYFVDT

-2940 EVGGQSDGDFRLYK
+2940 EVGGQSDGDFTLYK

-3006 VTPPDDGGE
+3006 VTPPDDGGDVTPPDDGGE

-3025 TPPDDDGEVTPP
+3025 TPPDDGGEVTPP

-3341 IQANVSERLSVY
+3341 IQANISERLSVY

>member
-81 VATDT
+81 VATDI

-124 STGAT
+124 LTGAT

-143 GTIMLQN
+143 GTILLQN

-156 DARIE
+156 DGRIE
-161 NNATYEHD
+161 NSATYEHD
-169 PEDIPQEYAGV
+169 PQDIPQEYAGV

-241 GTIITTASDGSGK
+241 GTIITTASDGSSK

-292 YGSHFE
+292 HGSHFE

-363 GSITTTGGGSGDAS
+363 GSITTTGGGAGDAS

-417 AGGAISAN
+417 AGSAISAN

-437 SNQGKMTGVSDG
+437 TNQGKMTGVSDG
-449 LVLSGN
+449 LLISGN

-489 ITATSTGISIAGGN
+489 ITTTSTGISIAGGN
-503 NQVTTES
+503 NQITTES
-510 GSTIVA
+510 GSVIVA

-541 SISYGIQYNSGTSG
+541 SISYGIQYNSGASG

-806 VIKQG
+806 VVKQG

-847 DNRAYLKLDAANAS
+847 DNRAYLKLDAASAS

-947 NAISGDFDGIT
+947 NAISGDFDDIT

-991 YADRYNAAID
+991 YADRDNAAID

-1053 GTTISDGTLVATNV
+1053 STTISEGTLIATNV

-1079 TLELNTGGDFDN
+1079 TLEMNTGGDFDN
-1091 AISGSGQVVKSGDET
+1091 AISGSGQVVKSGDE
-1106 LTLSGSNT
+1106 
-1114 YTGGTIISGGTLV
+1114 
-1127 ATNVEALGTGDVTD
+1127 
-1141 NATLELNTGGDFDNA
+1141 
-1156 IGGTGSVVKSGDKT
+1156 T

-1198 GSGDVTDNAT
+1198 GTGDITDNATLELNTGGDFDNVISGSGQVVKSGDKTLTLSGSNTYTGGTTISGGTLVATNVEALGSGDVTDDAT

-1289 QVVKSGDETL
+1289 QVVKSGD
-1299 TLSGANSYTGGTTIS
+1299 
-1314 GGTLVATNVEALGT
+1314 
-1328 GDITDNAT
+1328 
-1336 LELNAGGDFTNNI
+1336 
-1349 GGTGSVEKSGDKTL
+1349 KT
-1363 TLSGTNT
+1363 
-1370 YRGGTLISG
+1370 
-1379 GTLVAS
+1379 
-1385 NVEALGS
+1385 
-1392 GDVTDNA
+1392 
-1399 TLEMNTGGDFA
+1399 
-1410 NNIGGTGSVVKS
+1410 
-1422 GDKTLTLSGANSYT
+1422 
-1436 GGTTISGG
+1436 
-1444 TLVASNVEA
+1444 
-1453 LGTGNVTDNATLEL
+1453 
-1467 NTGGDF
+1467 
-1473 DNAISGSGQ
+1473 
-1482 VVKSGDGAL
+1482 L

-1510 IAANVN
+1510 IATHVN

-1650 GRIDDTGKQY
+1650 GRIDGTGKQY

-1752 LGSGDVTDD
+1752 LGSGAVTDD

-1813 VDALGSGDVTN
+1813 VEALGSGDVTDD
-1824 NATLEMN
+1824 AVLELN
-1831 TGGDFINN
+1831 TGGDFDNAIS
-1839 IGGTGRVEKSGDD
+1839 GSGQVVKSGDE

-1879 ALGTGDVTNNAT
+1879 ALGTGDVTDDAV
-1891 LELNTGGTFDNAI
+1891 LELNTGGDFDNAI
-1904 SGSGQVVKSGDD
+1904 SGSGQVV
-1916 VLTLSGANS
+1916 
-1925 YSGGTLISGGTL
+1925 
-1937 VANNVEALGTG
+1937 
-1948 DVTDNATL
+1948 
-1956 EMNTG
+1956 
-1961 GDFINNIGGTGR
+1961 
-1973 VEKSGDDALTL
+1973 
-1984 SGSNTYTGGTTI
+1984 
-1996 NDGTLIATSVDALGS
+1996 
-2011 GDVTNNAVLELNT
+2011 
-2024 GGDFINNIGGTGRV
+2024 
-2038 EKSGDET
+2038 KSGDET

-2063 TLVATN
+2063 TLVASN
-2069 VEALGTG
+2069 VEALGSG
-2076 DVTDNAVLE
+2076 DVTDDAVLELNTGGDFDNAISGSGQVVKSGDGALTLSGANSYSGGTLISDGTLIAGRVDVLGSGDVTNDATLE

-2113 GSNSYTGGTL
+2113 G
-2123 ISSGTLVATN
+2123 A
-2133 VDALGS
+2133 
-2139 GDVTD
+2139 
-2144 NATLELNTGGDFTN
+2144 
-2158 NISGSGQVVK
+2158 
-2168 SGDETL
+2168 
-2174 TLSGSNTYTGGT
+2174 
-2186 TINDGTLVATSV
+2186 
-2198 EALGSGDVTND
+2198 
-2209 AVLALNTGGDFANN
+2209 
-2223 IGGTGSVVK
+2223 
-2232 SGDETL
+2232 
-2238 TLSGTNSYTGGTT
+2238 
-2251 ISGGT
+2251 
-2256 LVATNV
+2256 
-2262 EALGTGDVTNNATLE
+2262 
-2277 LNTGGDFTNN
+2277 
-2287 ISGNGQVVKSGD
+2287 
-2299 DTLTF
+2299 
-2304 SGSNTYTG
+2304 
-2312 GTTINDGTL
+2312 
-2321 VATSVE
+2321 
-2327 ALGSGDVTNDAV
+2327 
-2339 LALNTGGDFANNIGG
+2339 
-2354 TGSVVK
+2354 
-2360 SGDETLTLSGSNTY
+2360 
-2374 TGSTLISSGTL
+2374 
-2385 VANDVN
+2385 
-2391 ALGTGD
+2391 
-2397 VTDNATLMLNTGGDF
+2397 
-2412 INNIGGT
+2412 
-2419 GRVEKSGDDTLTLS
+2419 
-2433 GSNSYTGG
+2433 NSYTGG

-2512 LVANDVNALGTGDVT
+2512 LVASNVEALGTGDVTNDAVLELNTGGDFDNAISGSGQVVKSGDETLTLSGANSYTGGTTISGGTLVATNVEALGTGDVTNNATLELNTGGTFDNAISGSGQVVKSGDDVLTLSGANSYSGGTLISDGTLVASNVEALGTGDVT
-2527 DNAVLELNTGGDFD
+2527 DDATLELNTGGTFDNAIGGSGNVVKSGADTLTLSGSNSYTGGTTISGGTLVASNVEALGTGDVTNNATLELNTGGDFINNIGGTGRVEKSGDDTLTLSGSNTYTGGTLISDGTLVASNVEALGTGDVTDDATLELNTGGDFD

-2652 ADHANLG
+2652 ADRANLG

-2827 IAANAAFGGHNST
+2827 IAANAAFGGHNAT

-2846 NQGSLYFVDT
+2846 NLGNLYFVDT

-3331 PNDRVEVKVG
+3331 PNDRMEVKVG